1 MADGNIGSLWLSLG
15 IRDAVSK
22 ELNRIADGMTGVD
35 AKTKKAQESLRK
47 LAEENPAGKNV
58 AFLDKLKKAVGDST
72 KEAKELQA
80 VFEAI
85 RNIRGGFGTLTGGFG
100 KKELLEYE
108 FILRKIHSSLGK
120 ISFGGLSGTGEGI
133 YAKIEAVKSA
143 MNGLRKINA
152 EINRLHETAPRLSP
166 KEKAEYHQT
175 LSPLFDI
182 RSAGENYLRSGVLS
196 KAYAWANSL
205 DEQISKISSSYEKF
219 LSSEKGVVE
228 SLKKEEEQSKK
239 TTDATNEQTNALKKQ
254 EEQLKA
260 TSAAQREKSAAESKA
275 AVAPKGHPF
284 VADKGLE
291 KMLNNATRTTEKV
304 EEQKKSLSGLSEAAS
319 KASRDVNEV
328 LNKIVGGNAAGMSLD
343 ELAKKTA
350 RYSQELLELEA
361 KLKHLKS
368 NAEAN
373 PGKKGPDY
381 SEVKSLEAKIK
392 NAQIYL
398 DLIQQIRLKKDDL
411 NATGAKQPNVNTKEL
426 ERGKALLDEF
436 YGTLRKIVSENG
448 VDGLMVLGNMPKAL
462 SGTMREIRSLLSSFS
477 KENPLS
483 VFANGADRAWTAIS
497 NLETKMRDLQR
508 LMEEGKKMGYKTD
521 MLPENFYELKR
532 RLQELYRLFGDN
544 SHRLTDKAYMDNL
557 FSDVAK
563 TMRIAANAE
572 HEYGK
577 EKGKTIAANK
587 EAEAAENRNVAIV
600 EAAVQRRIKARQR
613 EAQKAAEAEK
623 EANRYAAESV
633 NRAIA
638 AKREQRRQEERDN
651 KQRLSEIKAAEAR
664 YDSLGNKVRALR
676 REFSRGV
683 ALGAD
688 VSKTEAEIRRLIGIM
703 RYLMT
708 LKDRLASG
716 DFNALG
722 RLGRTGSGHDT
733 TLAGRVLQDQRAI
746 NAAQEKTNRE
756 KEKSIERAAAEE
768 YNRQKRQKDAAK
780 KAQDEELKN
789 MSDYIKRYM
798 TLVEEKRKVAE
809 KAGISPFFKNDNGLK
824 NIKAEIDTLLERLGR
839 VREDITLYQH
849 AIGTGTK
856 EGISF
861 GQQGLK
867 EANTEAEKLMRS
879 ITNLQNVYDTLRV
892 SQVNVKD
899 LIGQTLQKQRQDDI
913 QRRMSDYYS
922 KLEKDSAQAAAK
934 ADREK
939 TAAEK
944 QRQNELRN
952 TERRYDSLGNKV
964 RQLRAEYSRGIS
976 LGSDTSKAEAEIN
989 RLITIMRLLR
999 TIQDKLYSS
1008 DKWKDNLGVL
1018 GSVGSGHDT
1027 TLASRALQDQRAINA
1042 AQEKTNREKEKSLD
1056 LERAHQQEVAKTA
1069 DKVRGDLAAAFAGAN
1084 AESGNMRSI
1093 LGDVKSLLLQGGIV
1107 YGAKQFFDSV
1117 VKTGGEIAQ
1126 QHIALRSILGDAKK
1140 ADELFEQTQQLALRS
1155 PFKFGELNRDV
1166 KQLAAFGVEADDL
1179 YDTAKRLADIASG
1192 LGVSFERLGLA
1203 YGQVKARSW
1212 LDGKELRQFAY
1223 AGLPLLARITELYNS
1238 EGKNNRNDYTE
1249 RDVKEMISKRQVSFE
1264 DVQKVLWKM
1273 TDEGGQFYNMQLVLS
1288 ETLLGRWNKLIDA
1301 WEIMLS
1307 KFADGK
1313 NVVGGVFMFFIDRAT
1328 DLVLAMDKLTPA
1340 MLSFM
1345 SVFALKKLTGFASLN
1360 PLEKNLGDKT
1370 TLQLRSY
1377 AIEQQQLVLEGKI
1390 TQQIATQNV
1399 QKRAY
1404 MLADVTSR
1412 SAAMNRLA
1420 LEGKMSVVQM
1430 QKAVKEGLVS
1440 KELIRQ
1446 LAIMGQITARQEQI
1460 ILNGG
1465 RTAAVMNMAG
1475 TKLKSVFNLIGGW
1488 WGLAIGGI
1496 VQIASS
1502 IYGELSAIEEKTK
1515 SLQDP
1520 NSDWMKG
1527 YYDVLDAKK
1536 ASNDA
1541 ELRKQIEQMKK
1552 VLESS
1557 NAYTKTIDEQIKK
1570 AKDLNEQ
1577 YEILRKGVE
1586 GAKNM
1591 ASGDAEVI
1599 ANAIGATGG
1608 WTGAGNPFND
1618 SLEKNLQDMKESSD
1632 AYQRQL
1638 SALDSRT
1645 RAKMESVANSLLKP
1659 ADASKTLE
1667 EKIRILSE
1675 EGGRKW
1681 GTFQARMTKWNK
1693 SIAFSIHSIGKK
1705 AGDVTSDINQIAE
1718 DDVPRIIKSMQKDF
1732 GLYGKDFK
1740 RWCKENPARFKN
1752 MLLQIMSEADWLVP
1766 QIRKKLEELTDFKFD
1781 LGKKPNQVTGK
1792 TSMQQRVYENLGLD
1806 QRKYN
1811 LVSSFIEEGSW
1822 YKTKNN
1828 AQTALQDLFNEVRS
1842 RERGGATKA
1851 EIAKARKDYNDM
1863 WNAVAQGLG
1872 YRFIPDDKKSN
1883 KDPKNKVDNE
1893 DKELKAWEERLN
1905 AFKSAR
1911 QMYQKYKGLP
1921 NWGAKKAD
1929 DMVRGL
1935 FPEVGD
1941 LSFDKYLESLEK
1953 LEGALKPTTTERKK
1967 AITALHRE
1975 KSEWKY
1981 SEMLKPEADRLAA
1994 DFAEIL
2000 ERGIRQADLHKAL
2013 MEKTGDED
2021 FASLAFRDGMMWDDQ
2036 TRGMAQ
2042 MFEEM
2047 TGRKIDGLLD
2057 ATDAT
2062 AKKAL
2067 EDNTDA
2073 YNLWKKITDLVR
2085 NNYTGYL
2092 EKAADAI
2099 KETATWEEK
2108 LLAVDAKWAEPIK
2121 QADRR
2126 GDTSTAERFRQMRDK
2141 EKGQVMDAQFKQS
2154 QDYLNFFGAITEM
2167 GEVKARE
2174 VAADI
2179 RQHLN
2184 TALRDGSIDAREYAK
2199 QIQQID
2205 EQLRKLSERR
2215 KGFFNGGITGIAERK
2230 TEEGNA
2236 KISMGA
2242 TSVAAGEEKIRE
2254 GRIKGDIAL
2263 VAEGLKLKMTGE
2275 DLIRTGKGMVKE
2287 GMTLKKRFENI
2298 GSALSEIA
2306 NIANGISDAFGQFKD
2321 MADALGIDT
2330 ESDGWQ
2336 DAQAVMSSL
2345 TSITGGVSK
2354 TFNAVKSGDIG
2365 GAVSGVASIITGP
2378 ITAFAKAH
2386 DAKKERQIK
2395 LAERELK
2402 ALENMQTTIKN
2413 AIEDSLGGIYN
2424 YRMDAKTTEK
2434 MNKIASSY
2442 EMGEKSIAMRIFG
2455 FNPSEYSKDTYEAA
2469 QKSLADPTN
2478 AYQAELTGL
2487 MAQRDQL
2494 QRQRANEDAKKKTD
2508 KDKLADY
2515 DQQIEE
2521 MERSIKNAAK
2531 NFLKD
2536 LYGVDMKSW
2545 ASQLTDAVVSAWEKG
2560 EDAID
2565 AYKKKAKEMVKD
2577 LTKNIISQK
2586 IMEQALQKP
2595 LDFLTQQIAEK
2606 GRLDEYDVTQL
2617 ASDLYS
2623 AGENS
2628 VANITAVLEELKRRG
2643 WDFSE
2648 SGSSSTTNT
2657 IKGVTEE
2664 TADLLAAYLNAIRL
2678 DVSVN
2683 RENIKAIA
2691 TNVSLLPA
2699 MSEIQKSQLAAMNQ
2713 LVTLAQVRNDR
2724 IDEIVTWTRKVSNG
2738 SSKIYVK

>member
-1 MADGNIGSLWLSLG
+1 MADGNIGSLWLSFG
-15 IRDAVSK
+15 IRDEMSKAIEKITKGMRGVDEATQKAKREGESLVKALEGINGNNFARVFREANAYIAKNSK
-22 ELNRIADGMTGVD
+22 EISGIA
-35 AKTKKAQESLRK
+35 KIL
-47 LAEENPAGKNV
+47 KN
-58 AFLDKLKKAVGDST
+58 LGDSNAFT
-72 KEAKELQA
+72 
-80 VFEAI
+80 
-85 RNIRGGFGTLTGGFG
+85 GTL
-100 KKELLEYE
+100 
-108 FILRKIHSSLGK
+108 
-120 ISFGGLSGTGEGI
+120 
-133 YAKIEAVKSA
+133 
-143 MNGLRKINA
+143 
-152 EINRLHETAPRLSP
+152 
-166 KEKAEYHQT
+166 
-175 LSPLFDI
+175 
-182 RSAGENYLRSGVLS
+182 
-196 KAYAWANSL
+196 
-205 DEQISKISSSYEKF
+205 
-219 LSSEKGVVE
+219 
-228 SLKKEEEQSKK
+228 
-239 TTDATNEQTNALKKQ
+239 
-254 EEQLKA
+254 LKA
-260 TSAAQREKSAAESKA
+260 
-275 AVAPKGHPF
+275 
-284 VADKGLE
+284 KGLE
-291 KMLNNATRTTEKV
+291 ETAAALRKANAELAVLAKTEGKEADVSQWRTKISNALDYIKLLQDIIGQEKKLDNTKALNPNVDTKSLDNA
-304 EEQKKSLSGLSEAAS
+304 KKSLEGFRAEMTRLLQSGGVDDSNVLGSFKKLLDVAKKDVQDIVATFKKDNPLSLFSGGAAKVETDLARVTEKLARLRDLMAEGTRKGFMTYMLGGSFTELDKIMARLNAAKLNPTMLTDASQMRNLISDVLVEMTKATVAESAYRRERGKTVEVERAVNQEISNEHKAAQQERERDLQALSDYTKRYMELQEAKRKADERAAKDAKDKARRQSEAEQRRMASDTAKMSRLYASMGLGIGKGERVGMRGLELGVNTAALDKALSEAAKFKKTIENTVVS
-319 KASRDVNEV
+319 MMGKGDRPAYEWYAAQVNRLKEN
-328 LNKIVGGNAAGMSLD
+328 LTNATAAQKELNAAQEKANRKAESD
-343 ELAKKTA
+343 DAKRRADEKRREAQAVRELAQAEKQRQNQLEVTRSRIQSIERALHNLQEKRFTA
-350 RYSQELLELEA
+350 KMLGIDTSEA
-361 KLKHLKS
+361 NAKIEHLKT
-368 NAEAN
+368 
-373 PGKKGPDY
+373 
-381 SEVKSLEAKIK
+381 
-392 NAQIYL
+392 Q
-398 DLIQQIRLKKDDL
+398 LI
-411 NATGAKQPNVNTKEL
+411 G
-426 ERGKALLDEF
+426 
-436 YGTLRKIVSENG
+436 LRNIQL
-448 VDGLMVLGNMPKAL
+448 GLSMGDTSFLGRVGNLGNGREVQAANQL
-462 SGTMREIRSLLSSFS
+462 SGTYS
-477 KENPLS
+477 
-483 VFANGADRAWTAIS
+483 
-497 NLETKMRDLQR
+497 
-508 LMEEGKKMGYKTD
+508 
-521 MLPENFYELKR
+521 
-532 RLQELYRLFGDN
+532 
-544 SHRLTDKAYMDNL
+544 
-557 FSDVAK
+557 
-563 TMRIAANAE
+563 
-572 HEYGK
+572 
-577 EKGKTIAANK
+577 
-587 EAEAAENRNVAIV
+587 
-600 EAAVQRRIKARQR
+600 
-613 EAQKAAEAEK
+613 
-623 EANRYAAESV
+623 
-633 NRAIA
+633 
-638 AKREQRRQEERDN
+638 
-651 KQRLSEIKAAEAR
+651 
-664 YDSLGNKVRALR
+664 
-676 REFSRGV
+676 
-683 ALGAD
+683 
-688 VSKTEAEIRRLIGIM
+688 RLIGE
-703 RYLMT
+703 
-708 LKDRLASG
+708 
-716 DFNALG
+716 
-722 RLGRTGSGHDT
+722 
-733 TLAGRVLQDQRAI
+733 V
-746 NAAQEKTNRE
+746 EKTNRE
-756 KEKSIERAAAEE
+756 KEKSIE
-768 YNRQKRQKDAAK
+768 
-780 KAQDEELKN
+780 
-789 MSDYIKRYM
+789 
-798 TLVEEKRKVAE
+798 
-809 KAGISPFFKNDNGLK
+809 
-824 NIKAEIDTLLERLGR
+824 
-839 VREDITLYQH
+839 
-849 AIGTGTK
+849 
-856 EGISF
+856 
-861 GQQGLK
+861 
-867 EANTEAEKLMRS
+867 
-879 ITNLQNVYDTLRV
+879 
-892 SQVNVKD
+892 
-899 LIGQTLQKQRQDDI
+899 
-913 QRRMSDYYS
+913 
-922 KLEKDSAQAAAK
+922 
-934 ADREK
+934 
-939 TAAEK
+939 
-944 QRQNELRN
+944 
-952 TERRYDSLGNKV
+952 
-964 RQLRAEYSRGIS
+964 
-976 LGSDTSKAEAEIN
+976 
-989 RLITIMRLLR
+989 
-999 TIQDKLYSS
+999 
-1008 DKWKDNLGVL
+1008 
-1018 GSVGSGHDT
+1018 
-1027 TLASRALQDQRAINA
+1027 
-1042 AQEKTNREKEKSLD
+1042 
-1056 LERAHQQEVAKTA
+1056 LERAHQQEVARTA
-1069 DKVRGDLAAAFAGAN
+1069 AKVRGDLAAAFAGAN
-1084 AESGNMRSI
+1084 AEAGNMRGV
-1093 LGDVKSLLLQGGIV
+1093 LDDVKSLFLQGGIV
-1107 YGAKQFFDSV
+1107 YGAKQFFDSL

-1126 QHIALRSILGDAKK
+1126 QHIALRSILGDAAK

-1179 YDTAKRLADIASG
+1179 YNTAKRLADIASG

-1238 EGKNNRNDYTE
+1238 EGKNNRKDYTE

-1370 TLQLRSY
+1370 RLQLRSY
-1377 AIEQQQLVLEGKI
+1377 AIEQQHLVLEGKI

-1404 MLADVTSR
+1404 MLSDASSR
-1412 SAAMNRLA
+1412 SAAMSRLA
-1420 LEGKMSVVQM
+1420 LEGKMSVIQM

-1440 KELIRQ
+1440 KELVRQ

-1465 RTAAVMNMAG
+1465 RTAAVMNMTG
-1475 TKLKSVFNLIGGW
+1475 TKLKSGFSSVFNLIGGW

-1599 ANAIGATGG
+1599 ANALGATGG

-1693 SIAFSIHSIGKK
+1693 SIAFSIYRIGKR

-1781 LGKKPNQVTGK
+1781 SGKKPNQVTGK

-1806 QRKYN
+1806 QRKYD

-1828 AQTALQDLFNEVRS
+1828 AQTALQDLANEVRS

-1863 WNAVAQGLG
+1863 WNAVAQGFG
-1872 YRFIPDDKKSN
+1872 YRFIPEDKKSN
-1883 KDPKNKVDNE
+1883 KVPKGKVDNE
-1893 DKELKAWEERLN
+1893 DKVLKAWEERLN

-1953 LEGALKPTTTERKK
+1953 LEKALKPTTTERKK
-1967 AITALHRE
+1967 AITSLHRE
-1975 KSEWKY
+1975 RSEWKY

-2013 MEKTGDED
+2013 MEKTGDEN

-2108 LLAVDAKWAEPIK
+2108 LIAVDAKWDERIK

-2167 GEVKARE
+2167 GEMKARE
-2174 VAADI
+2174 VASEI
-2179 RQHLN
+2179 RQYLN

-2215 KGFFNGGITGIAERK
+2215 KGFFNGGIVGIAERK

-2254 GRIKGDIAL
+2254 GRIKGDIGL

-2275 DLIRTGKGMVKE
+2275 DLIRTGKKLVGE

-2298 GSALSEIA
+2298 GSALGEIA
-2306 NIANGISDAFGQFKD
+2306 NIANGISDAFNQVKD

-2345 TSITGGVSK
+2345 GSITGGISK

-2402 ALENMQTTIKN
+2402 ALENMQATIKN

-2424 YRMDAKTTEK
+2424 YRMDAKTTAK
-2434 MNKIASSY
+2434 MNRIVGDY
-2442 EMGEKSIAMRIFG
+2442 ETGEKIKNMRIYG
-2455 FNPSEYSKDTYEAA
+2455 IGTNPSAYSKETYEAA

-2531 NFLKD
+2531 NFLKE

-2595 LDFLTQQIAEK
+2595 LDFLTQQIEKK

-2699 MSEIQKSQLAAMNQ
+2699 MSEIQKRQLAAMNQ

>member
-72 KEAKELQA
+72 KEAKELQT

-152 EINRLHETAPRLSP
+152 EINRLHETAPRSSP

-182 RSAGENYLRSGVLS
+182 RSAGENYLRSGDLS

-275 AVAPKGHPF
+275 AVAPKGPS
-284 VADKGLE
+284 
-291 KMLNNATRTTEKV
+291 RYKV
-304 EEQKKSLSGLSEAAS
+304 E
-319 KASRDVNEV
+319 V
-328 LNKIVGGNAAGMSLD
+328 D
-343 ELAKKTA
+343 E
-350 RYSQELLELEA
+350 
-361 KLKHLKS
+361 
-368 NAEAN
+368 
-373 PGKKGPDY
+373 
-381 SEVKSLEAKIK
+381 I
-392 NAQIYL
+392 
-398 DLIQQIRLKKDDL
+398 L
-411 NATGAKQPNVNTKEL
+411 NAF
-426 ERGKALLDEF
+426 RGKASAVLGVKEDGGRKYVDILNEANVAIEKIKEARAAAREAALGNKGVYDPKEF
-436 YGTLRKIVSENG
+436 SNIFPHLRKALDYLSLLQRIDIAQRKIGEIKSSNPNVDTRKIKEATRLVENFREKLL
-448 VDGLMVLGNMPKAL
+448 GLEIDKKTGADASHVLGMYGKTWAMTLKDVDSIIGRLQKP
-462 SGTMREIRSLLSSFS
+462 
-477 KENPLS
+477 NPLS
-483 VFANGADRAWTAIS
+483 DLDNNFSKLDARIDSVREKLAKLRDLMNEGAQKGYNTSMFGERISGLGGIVARMEAAMSNKNGELSDVDKMKQLFSDISVEVNKASTAMQAYGREKAKAVATDR
-497 NLETKMRDLQR
+497 NLETMDAR
-508 LMEEGKKMGYKTD
+508 Y
-521 MLPENFYELKR
+521 R
-532 RLQELYRLFGDN
+532 RLQELISEVSRKIRELNDSARQGIKVGADT
-544 SHRLTDKAYMDNL
+544 SRAESAISKLTEMRDKFNNADIGSKNA
-557 FSDVAK
+557 VAELVSEYK
-563 TMRIAANAE
+563 ILKNEIGNAKSE
-572 HEYGK
+572 QDK
-577 EKGKTIAANK
+577 LNNAITRANK
-587 EAEAAENRNVAIV
+587 KQDRKN
-600 EAAVQRRIKARQR
+600 
-613 EAQKAAEAEK
+613 EK
-623 EANRYAAESV
+623 Q
-633 NRAIA
+633 IL
-638 AKREQRRQEERDN
+638 RDN

-722 RLGRTGSGHDT
+722 RLGNTGSGHDT

-756 KEKSIERAAAEE
+756 KEKSIE
-768 YNRQKRQKDAAK
+768 
-780 KAQDEELKN
+780 
-789 MSDYIKRYM
+789 
-798 TLVEEKRKVAE
+798 
-809 KAGISPFFKNDNGLK
+809 
-824 NIKAEIDTLLERLGR
+824 
-839 VREDITLYQH
+839 
-849 AIGTGTK
+849 
-856 EGISF
+856 
-861 GQQGLK
+861 
-867 EANTEAEKLMRS
+867 
-879 ITNLQNVYDTLRV
+879 
-892 SQVNVKD
+892 
-899 LIGQTLQKQRQDDI
+899 
-913 QRRMSDYYS
+913 
-922 KLEKDSAQAAAK
+922 
-934 ADREK
+934 
-939 TAAEK
+939 
-944 QRQNELRN
+944 
-952 TERRYDSLGNKV
+952 
-964 RQLRAEYSRGIS
+964 
-976 LGSDTSKAEAEIN
+976 
-989 RLITIMRLLR
+989 
-999 TIQDKLYSS
+999 
-1008 DKWKDNLGVL
+1008 
-1018 GSVGSGHDT
+1018 
-1027 TLASRALQDQRAINA
+1027 
-1042 AQEKTNREKEKSLD
+1042 
-1056 LERAHQQEVAKTA
+1056 LERAHQQEVARTA
-1069 DKVRGDLAAAFAGAN
+1069 ANVRGDLAKAFEQAKN
-1084 AESGNMRSI
+1084 HS
-1093 LGDVKSLLLQGGIV
+1093 LGMNSTLQDLKSLFLQGGLV
-1107 YGAKQFFDSV
+1107 YGAQQFAMSIIQA
-1117 VKTGGEIAQ
+1117 GGEIEK
-1126 QHIALRSILGDAKK
+1126 QHIALQSIIGDVQNANV
-1140 ADELFEQTQQLALRS
+1140 LFNQTKELALNS
-1155 PFKFGELNRDV
+1155 PFTFSELNKDV
-1166 KQLAAFGVEADDL
+1166 KQLAAYGVEYDEL
-1179 YDTAKRLADIASG
+1179 YDTTKRLADMASG
-1192 LGVSFERLGLA
+1192 LGVSFERIALA
-1203 YGQVKARSW
+1203 FGQVRSRGW
-1212 LDGKELRQFAY
+1212 LDGKELRQISY
-1223 AGLPLLARITELYNS
+1223 AGIPILQKLSEYYTKKEGQKVSTSEVKSRIS
-1238 EGKNNRNDYTE
+1238 NRGVD
-1249 RDVKEMISKRQVSFE
+1249 FE
-1264 DVQKVLWKM
+1264 DVKNVFWEM
-1273 TDEGGQFYNMQLVLS
+1273 TDAGGQFYNMQQVLS
-1288 ETLLGRWNKLIDA
+1288 ETLLGRYNKLKDA

-1307 KFADGK
+1307 E
-1313 NVVGGVFMFFIDRAT
+1313 
-1328 DLVLAMDKLTPA
+1328 
-1340 MLSFM
+1340 
-1345 SVFALKKLTGFASLN
+1345 FASGNNLVGSFFKTALDGATALVQALHTLALPVGAVVAGYAMRRALMGN
-1360 PLEKNLGDKT
+1360 TASSLLSTKGGLAKSAMEK
-1370 TLQLRSY
+1370 QLRGENLTQ
-1377 AIEQQQLVLEGKI
+1377 IERNILSTKNKITGADLRSLMMSKQLNQSELARLRIAGKI
-1390 TQQIATQNV
+1390 TQQQYLTYSALLKQQTGMNTFGMRTRSLLVQLRMMMAGMMANPMGAMRNMWGSFTTSALASFRVIGMGAKALGASLWSAIGGLPGLIISGVTFGISYLISKSQELKQDMQQTMDEMKDRIKQIDDFMRDNNVGKIVRGDNEKEIDNAIESYKDKIREIAPESANAFEMKAAEIESHKERLKYLEEQLKLLKEANKVAQEKSENTDLYEDLRDKTESAVKAAETLVKRSSIFGKGGVDEAEMGLYEDAEKEFDKFIGQLAARYKKEFPNIVNSTQE
-1399 QKRAY
+1399 QQAMQT
-1404 MLADVTSR
+1404 MLKNFLALKGASEEATMQIR
-1412 SAAMNRLA
+1412 SALNRALGLEDKDMEQAFASKLINMVDSAFPEIADRIRGHKELDAESKRKVENLMRGAVSELSIAYPKWETELQRLLANSSFEAKIQLVYDTGMIDNFDPFTGRIYNNVLGSNITQWKENGEKFQVLKPLLKGVNDMYTARNNVDAELDKLVNMLTAEDDAKKNDRGDEATRLA
-1420 LEGKMSVVQM
+1420 LKKKYEDL
-1430 QKAVKEGLVS
+1430 KE
-1440 KELIRQ
+1440 
-1446 LAIMGQITARQEQI
+1446 
-1460 ILNGG
+1460 
-1465 RTAAVMNMAG
+1465 AAY
-1475 TKLKSVFNLIGGW
+1475 L
-1488 WGLAIGGI
+1488 
-1496 VQIASS
+1496 
-1502 IYGELSAIEEKTK
+1502 
-1515 SLQDP
+1515 
-1520 NSDWMKG
+1520 
-1527 YYDVLDAKK
+1527 
-1536 ASNDA
+1536 
-1541 ELRKQIEQMKK
+1541 
-1552 VLESS
+1552 
-1557 NAYTKTIDEQIKK
+1557 
-1570 AKDLNEQ
+1570 
-1577 YEILRKGVE
+1577 
-1586 GAKNM
+1586 
-1591 ASGDAEVI
+1591 
-1599 ANAIGATGG
+1599 
-1608 WTGAGNPFND
+1608 
-1618 SLEKNLQDMKESSD
+1618 
-1632 AYQRQL
+1632 
-1638 SALDSRT
+1638 
-1645 RAKMESVANSLLKP
+1645 
-1659 ADASKTLE
+1659 
-1667 EKIRILSE
+1667 
-1675 EGGRKW
+1675 
-1681 GTFQARMTKWNK
+1681 
-1693 SIAFSIHSIGKK
+1693 
-1705 AGDVTSDINQIAE
+1705 
-1718 DDVPRIIKSMQKDF
+1718 
-1732 GLYGKDFK
+1732 
-1740 RWCKENPARFKN
+1740 
-1752 MLLQIMSEADWLVP
+1752 
-1766 QIRKKLEELTDFKFD
+1766 
-1781 LGKKPNQVTGK
+1781 
-1792 TSMQQRVYENLGLD
+1792 
-1806 QRKYN
+1806 
-1811 LVSSFIEEGSW
+1811 
-1822 YKTKNN
+1822 
-1828 AQTALQDLFNEVRS
+1828 
-1842 RERGGATKA
+1842 
-1851 EIAKARKDYNDM
+1851 
-1863 WNAVAQGLG
+1863 GLG
-1872 YRFIPDDKKSN
+1872 YVYVPKYKKSN
-1883 KDPKNKVDNE
+1883 KVPKGKGNNE

-1953 LEGALKPTTTERKK
+1953 LEGALKATTPERKK

-1975 KSEWKY
+1975 RSEWKY

-2013 MEKTGDED
+2013 MEKTGDEN

-2108 LLAVDAKWAEPIK
+2108 LIAVDAKWDERIK

-2174 VAADI
+2174 VAAEI
-2179 RQHLN
+2179 RQYLN

-2215 KGFFNGGITGIAERK
+2215 KGFFNGGVVGIAERK

-2254 GRIKGDIAL
+2254 GRTKGDIGL

-2275 DLIRTGKGMVKE
+2275 DLIRTGKQLVGE

-2298 GSALSEIA
+2298 GSALGEIA
-2306 NIANGISDAFGQFKD
+2306 NIANGISDAFNQVKD
-2321 MADALGIDT
+2321 MADALGIDTESDGGQGALGIDT

-2345 TSITGGVSK
+2345 GSITGGISK

-2378 ITAFAKAH
+2378 INAFAKAH

-2424 YRMDAKTTEK
+2424 YRMDAKTTAK
-2434 MNKIASSY
+2434 MNKIVSSY
-2442 EMGEKSIAMRIFG
+2442 ENGEKSNIMRIAG
-2455 FNPSEYSKDTYEAA
+2455 INPSAYSKETYEAA
-2469 QKSLADPTN
+2469 QKSLADPTS

-2531 NFLKD
+2531 NFLKE
-2536 LYGVDMKSW
+2536 LYGVDIKSW

-2565 AYKKKAKEMVKD
+2565 AYKEKAKEMVKD

-2595 LDFLTQQIAEK
+2595 LDFLTQQIEKK

-2657 IKGVTEE
+2657 INGVTEE

-2724 IDEIVTWTRKVSNG
+2724 IDEIVAWTRKVSNG

>member
-1 MADGNIGSLWLSLG
+1 MADGNIGSLWLGLG
-15 IRDAVSK
+15 IRDEMSKAIEKITKGMRGVDEATQKAKREGESLVRALEGVNGNNFARVFREANAYIAKNSK
-22 ELNRIADGMTGVD
+22 EISGIA
-35 AKTKKAQESLRK
+35 KIL
-47 LAEENPAGKNV
+47 KN
-58 AFLDKLKKAVGDST
+58 LGDSNAFT
-72 KEAKELQA
+72 
-80 VFEAI
+80 
-85 RNIRGGFGTLTGGFG
+85 GTL
-100 KKELLEYE
+100 
-108 FILRKIHSSLGK
+108 
-120 ISFGGLSGTGEGI
+120 
-133 YAKIEAVKSA
+133 
-143 MNGLRKINA
+143 
-152 EINRLHETAPRLSP
+152 
-166 KEKAEYHQT
+166 
-175 LSPLFDI
+175 
-182 RSAGENYLRSGVLS
+182 
-196 KAYAWANSL
+196 
-205 DEQISKISSSYEKF
+205 
-219 LSSEKGVVE
+219 
-228 SLKKEEEQSKK
+228 
-239 TTDATNEQTNALKKQ
+239 
-254 EEQLKA
+254 LKA
-260 TSAAQREKSAAESKA
+260 
-275 AVAPKGHPF
+275 
-284 VADKGLE
+284 KGLE
-291 KMLNNATRTTEKV
+291 ETAAALRKANAELATLAKTEGKEADVSQWRTKISNALDYIKLLQDVIGQEKKLDNTKALNPNVDTKSLDNA
-304 EEQKKSLSGLSEAAS
+304 KKSLEGFRAEMTRLLQSGGVDDSNVLGSFKKLLDVAKKDVQDIVATFKKDNPLSLFSGGAAKVETDLARVTEKLARLRDLMAEGTRKGFMTDMLGGSITELDKIMARLNAAKLNPTMLTDASQMRNLISDVLVEMTKATVAESAYRRERGKAVEVERAVNQEISNEHKAAQQERERDLQALSDYTKRYMELQEAKRKADEKAAKDAKDKARRQSEAEQRRIASDTAKMSRLYASMGLGIGKGERVGMRGLELGVNTAALDKALSEAAKFKKTIENTVVS
-319 KASRDVNEV
+319 MMGKGDRPAYEWYAAQVNRLKENLTNATV
-328 LNKIVGGNAAGMSLD
+328 AQKELNAAQEKANREAARD
-343 ELAKKTA
+343 DARRRAEEKRKEAQAARELAQAEKQRQNQLEVTRARIQSVERALHNLQEKRFTA
-350 RYSQELLELEA
+350 KMLGIDTSEA
-361 KLKHLKS
+361 NAKIEHLKT
-368 NAEAN
+368 
-373 PGKKGPDY
+373 
-381 SEVKSLEAKIK
+381 
-392 NAQIYL
+392 Q
-398 DLIQQIRLKKDDL
+398 LI
-411 NATGAKQPNVNTKEL
+411 G
-426 ERGKALLDEF
+426 
-436 YGTLRKIVSENG
+436 LRNIQL
-448 VDGLMVLGNMPKAL
+448 GLSMGDTSFLGRVGNLGNGREVQAANQL
-462 SGTMREIRSLLSSFS
+462 SGTYS
-477 KENPLS
+477 
-483 VFANGADRAWTAIS
+483 
-497 NLETKMRDLQR
+497 
-508 LMEEGKKMGYKTD
+508 
-521 MLPENFYELKR
+521 
-532 RLQELYRLFGDN
+532 
-544 SHRLTDKAYMDNL
+544 
-557 FSDVAK
+557 
-563 TMRIAANAE
+563 
-572 HEYGK
+572 
-577 EKGKTIAANK
+577 
-587 EAEAAENRNVAIV
+587 
-600 EAAVQRRIKARQR
+600 
-613 EAQKAAEAEK
+613 
-623 EANRYAAESV
+623 
-633 NRAIA
+633 
-638 AKREQRRQEERDN
+638 
-651 KQRLSEIKAAEAR
+651 
-664 YDSLGNKVRALR
+664 
-676 REFSRGV
+676 
-683 ALGAD
+683 
-688 VSKTEAEIRRLIGIM
+688 RLIGE
-703 RYLMT
+703 
-708 LKDRLASG
+708 
-716 DFNALG
+716 
-722 RLGRTGSGHDT
+722 
-733 TLAGRVLQDQRAI
+733 V
-746 NAAQEKTNRE
+746 EKTNRE
-756 KEKSIERAAAEE
+756 KEKSIE
-768 YNRQKRQKDAAK
+768 
-780 KAQDEELKN
+780 
-789 MSDYIKRYM
+789 
-798 TLVEEKRKVAE
+798 
-809 KAGISPFFKNDNGLK
+809 
-824 NIKAEIDTLLERLGR
+824 
-839 VREDITLYQH
+839 
-849 AIGTGTK
+849 
-856 EGISF
+856 
-861 GQQGLK
+861 
-867 EANTEAEKLMRS
+867 
-879 ITNLQNVYDTLRV
+879 
-892 SQVNVKD
+892 
-899 LIGQTLQKQRQDDI
+899 
-913 QRRMSDYYS
+913 
-922 KLEKDSAQAAAK
+922 
-934 ADREK
+934 
-939 TAAEK
+939 
-944 QRQNELRN
+944 
-952 TERRYDSLGNKV
+952 
-964 RQLRAEYSRGIS
+964 
-976 LGSDTSKAEAEIN
+976 
-989 RLITIMRLLR
+989 
-999 TIQDKLYSS
+999 
-1008 DKWKDNLGVL
+1008 
-1018 GSVGSGHDT
+1018 
-1027 TLASRALQDQRAINA
+1027 
-1042 AQEKTNREKEKSLD
+1042 
-1056 LERAHQQEVAKTA
+1056 LERAHQQEVARTA
-1069 DKVRGDLAAAFAGAN
+1069 AKVRGDLAAAFAGAN
-1084 AESGNMRSI
+1084 AEAGNMRGV
-1093 LGDVKSLLLQGGIV
+1093 LDDVKSLLLQGGIV

-1126 QHIALRSILGDAKK
+1126 QHIALRSILGDAAK

-1179 YDTAKRLADIASG
+1179 YNTAKRLADIASG

-1238 EGKNNRNDYTE
+1238 EGKNNRKDYTE

-1313 NVVGGVFMFFIDRAT
+1313 NVVGGVFMFFIDRVT

-1370 TLQLRSY
+1370 RLQLRSY

-1404 MLADVTSR
+1404 MLADASSR
-1412 SAAMNRLA
+1412 SAAMSRLA
-1420 LEGKMSVVQM
+1420 LEGKMSVIQM

-1440 KELIRQ
+1440 KELVRQ

-1475 TKLKSVFNLIGGW
+1475 TKLKSGFSSVFNLIGGW

-1586 GAKNM
+1586 GAKDM

-1599 ANAIGATGG
+1599 ANALGATGG

-1681 GTFQARMTKWNK
+1681 GTFQARVTKWNK
-1693 SIAFSIHSIGKK
+1693 SIGFSIYRIGKR

-1752 MLLQIMSEADWLVP
+1752 MLLQIMSEADWLIP

-1781 LGKKPNQVTGK
+1781 SGKKPNQVTGK

-1806 QRKYN
+1806 QRKYD

-1828 AQTALQDLFNEVRS
+1828 AQTALQDLANEVRS

-1863 WNAVAQGLG
+1863 WNAVAQGFG
-1872 YRFIPDDKKSN
+1872 YRFIPEDKKSN
-1883 KDPKNKVDNE
+1883 KVPKGKGDKE

-1953 LEGALKPTTTERKK
+1953 LEKALKPTTPERKK
-1967 AITALHRE
+1967 AITSLHRE
-1975 KSEWKY
+1975 RSEWKY

-2013 MEKTGDED
+2013 MEKTGDEN

-2108 LLAVDAKWAEPIK
+2108 LIAVDAKWDERIK

-2167 GEVKARE
+2167 GEMKARE
-2174 VAADI
+2174 VAAEI

-2215 KGFFNGGITGIAERK
+2215 KGFFNGGIVGIAERK

-2242 TSVAAGEEKIRE
+2242 TSVAAGEEKIHE
-2254 GRIKGDIAL
+2254 GRIKGDIGL

-2275 DLIRTGKGMVKE
+2275 DLIRTGKKLVEE

-2298 GSALSEIA
+2298 GSALGEIA
-2306 NIANGISDAFGQFKD
+2306 NIANGISDAFNQVKD

-2336 DAQAVMSSL
+2336 DAQAAMSSL
-2345 TSITGGVSK
+2345 TSITGGISK
-2354 TFNAVKSGDIG
+2354 TFKAVTSGDIG

-2424 YRMDAKTTEK
+2424 YRMDAKTTAK
-2434 MNKIASSY
+2434 MNRIVGDY
-2442 EMGEKSIAMRIFG
+2442 ETGEKIKNMRIYG
-2455 FNPSEYSKDTYEAA
+2455 IGTNPSAYSKDTYEAA

-2531 NFLKD
+2531 NFLKE

-2595 LDFLTQQIAEK
+2595 LDFLTQQIEKK

-2648 SGSSSTTNT
+2648 SGSSSATNT

>member
-15 IRDAVSK
+15 IRDEMSKAIEKITKGMRGVDEATQKAKREGESLVKALEGINGNNFARVFREANAYIAKNSK
-22 ELNRIADGMTGVD
+22 EISGIA
-35 AKTKKAQESLRK
+35 KIL
-47 LAEENPAGKNV
+47 KN
-58 AFLDKLKKAVGDST
+58 LGDSNAFT
-72 KEAKELQA
+72 
-80 VFEAI
+80 
-85 RNIRGGFGTLTGGFG
+85 GTL
-100 KKELLEYE
+100 
-108 FILRKIHSSLGK
+108 
-120 ISFGGLSGTGEGI
+120 
-133 YAKIEAVKSA
+133 
-143 MNGLRKINA
+143 
-152 EINRLHETAPRLSP
+152 
-166 KEKAEYHQT
+166 
-175 LSPLFDI
+175 
-182 RSAGENYLRSGVLS
+182 
-196 KAYAWANSL
+196 
-205 DEQISKISSSYEKF
+205 
-219 LSSEKGVVE
+219 
-228 SLKKEEEQSKK
+228 
-239 TTDATNEQTNALKKQ
+239 
-254 EEQLKA
+254 LKA
-260 TSAAQREKSAAESKA
+260 
-275 AVAPKGHPF
+275 
-284 VADKGLE
+284 KGLE
-291 KMLNNATRTTEKV
+291 ETAAALRKANAELATLAKTEGKEADVSQWRTKISNALDYIKLLQDVIGQEKKLDNTKALNPNVDTKSLDSA
-304 EEQKKSLSGLSEAAS
+304 KKSLEGFRAEMTRLLQSGGVDDSNVLGSFKKLLDVAKKDVQDIVATFKKDNPLSLFSGGAAKVETDLARVTEKLARLRDLMAEGTRKGFMTDMLGGSITELDKIMARLNAAKLNPTMLTDASQMRNLISDVLVEMTKATVAESAYRRERGKTVEVERAVNQEISNEHKAAQQERERDLQALSDYTKRYMELQEAKRKADEKAAKDAKDKARRQSEAEQRRIASDTAKMSRLYASMGLGIGKGERVGMRGLELGVNTAALDKALSEAAKFKKTIENTVVS
-319 KASRDVNEV
+319 MMGKGDRPAYEWYAAQVNRLKEN
-328 LNKIVGGNAAGMSLD
+328 LTNATAAQKELNAAQEKVNREAARD
-343 ELAKKTA
+343 DARRRAEEKRKEAQAARELA
-350 RYSQELLELEA
+350 Q
-361 KLKHLKS
+361 
-368 NAEAN
+368 AE
-373 PGKKGPDY
+373 
-381 SEVKSLEAKIK
+381 
-392 NAQIYL
+392 
-398 DLIQQIRLKKDDL
+398 
-411 NATGAKQPNVNTKEL
+411 
-426 ERGKALLDEF
+426 
-436 YGTLRKIVSENG
+436 
-448 VDGLMVLGNMPKAL
+448 
-462 SGTMREIRSLLSSFS
+462 
-477 KENPLS
+477 
-483 VFANGADRAWTAIS
+483 
-497 NLETKMRDLQR
+497 
-508 LMEEGKKMGYKTD
+508 
-521 MLPENFYELKR
+521 
-532 RLQELYRLFGDN
+532 
-544 SHRLTDKAYMDNL
+544 
-557 FSDVAK
+557 
-563 TMRIAANAE
+563 
-572 HEYGK
+572 
-577 EKGKTIAANK
+577 
-587 EAEAAENRNVAIV
+587 
-600 EAAVQRRIKARQR
+600 
-613 EAQKAAEAEK
+613 
-623 EANRYAAESV
+623 
-633 NRAIA
+633 
-638 AKREQRRQEERDN
+638 

-688 VSKTEAEIRRLIGIM
+688 VSKTETEIRRLIGIM

-722 RLGRTGSGHDT
+722 RLGSIGSGHDT

-756 KEKSIERAAAEE
+756 KEKSIE
-768 YNRQKRQKDAAK
+768 
-780 KAQDEELKN
+780 
-789 MSDYIKRYM
+789 
-798 TLVEEKRKVAE
+798 
-809 KAGISPFFKNDNGLK
+809 
-824 NIKAEIDTLLERLGR
+824 
-839 VREDITLYQH
+839 
-849 AIGTGTK
+849 
-856 EGISF
+856 
-861 GQQGLK
+861 
-867 EANTEAEKLMRS
+867 
-879 ITNLQNVYDTLRV
+879 
-892 SQVNVKD
+892 
-899 LIGQTLQKQRQDDI
+899 
-913 QRRMSDYYS
+913 
-922 KLEKDSAQAAAK
+922 
-934 ADREK
+934 
-939 TAAEK
+939 
-944 QRQNELRN
+944 
-952 TERRYDSLGNKV
+952 
-964 RQLRAEYSRGIS
+964 
-976 LGSDTSKAEAEIN
+976 
-989 RLITIMRLLR
+989 
-999 TIQDKLYSS
+999 
-1008 DKWKDNLGVL
+1008 
-1018 GSVGSGHDT
+1018 
-1027 TLASRALQDQRAINA
+1027 
-1042 AQEKTNREKEKSLD
+1042 
-1056 LERAHQQEVAKTA
+1056 LERAHQQEVARTA
-1069 DKVRGDLAAAFAGAN
+1069 AKVRGDLAAAFAGAN
-1084 AESGNMRSI
+1084 AEAGNMRGV
-1093 LGDVKSLLLQGGIV
+1093 LDDVKSLLLQGGIV

-1126 QHIALRSILGDAKK
+1126 QHIALRSILGDAAK

-1179 YDTAKRLADIASG
+1179 YNTAKRLADIASG

-1238 EGKNNRNDYTE
+1238 EGKNNRKDYTE

-1313 NVVGGVFMFFIDRAT
+1313 NVVGGVFMFFIDRVT

-1370 TLQLRSY
+1370 RLQLRSY

-1404 MLADVTSR
+1404 MLADASSR
-1412 SAAMNRLA
+1412 SAAMSRLA
-1420 LEGKMSVVQM
+1420 LEGKMSVIQM

-1440 KELIRQ
+1440 KELVRQ

-1475 TKLKSVFNLIGGW
+1475 TKLKSGFSSVFNLIGGW

-1599 ANAIGATGG
+1599 ANALGATGG

-1693 SIAFSIHSIGKK
+1693 SIGFSIYRIGKR

-1752 MLLQIMSEADWLVP
+1752 MLLQIMSEADWLIP

-1781 LGKKPNQVTGK
+1781 SGKKPNQVTGK

-1828 AQTALQDLFNEVRS
+1828 AQTALQDLYNEVRS

-1863 WNAVAQGLG
+1863 WNAVAQGFG

-1883 KDPKNKVDNE
+1883 KTPKGKGDKE
-1893 DKELKAWEERLN
+1893 DKELKTWEERLN

-1941 LSFDKYLESLEK
+1941 LSFDKYLESLET

-1967 AITALHRE
+1967 AITSLHRE

-2108 LLAVDAKWAEPIK
+2108 LLAVDAKWTEPIK

-2215 KGFFNGGITGIAERK
+2215 KGFFNGGIIGIAERK

-2254 GRIKGDIAL
+2254 GRIKGDIGL

-2275 DLIRTGKGMVKE
+2275 DLIRTGKKLVGE

-2298 GSALSEIA
+2298 GSALGEIA
-2306 NIANGISDAFGQFKD
+2306 NIANGISDAFNQVKD

-2434 MNKIASSY
+2434 MNKIVSSY
-2442 EMGEKSIAMRIFG
+2442 EMGEKSSTMRIFG

-2508 KDKLADY
+2508 KDKMADY

-2531 NFLKD
+2531 NFLKE

-2595 LDFLTQQIAEK
+2595 LDFLTQQIEKK

-2628 VANITAVLEELKRRG
+2628 VANITAILEELKRRG

-2648 SGSSSTTNT
+2648 SGSSSATNT

>member
-15 IRDAVSK
+15 IRDEMSKAIEKITKGMRGVDEATQKAKREGESLVKALEGINGNNFARVFREANAYIAKNSK
-22 ELNRIADGMTGVD
+22 EISGIA
-35 AKTKKAQESLRK
+35 KIL
-47 LAEENPAGKNV
+47 KN
-58 AFLDKLKKAVGDST
+58 LGDSNAFT
-72 KEAKELQA
+72 
-80 VFEAI
+80 
-85 RNIRGGFGTLTGGFG
+85 GTL
-100 KKELLEYE
+100 
-108 FILRKIHSSLGK
+108 
-120 ISFGGLSGTGEGI
+120 
-133 YAKIEAVKSA
+133 
-143 MNGLRKINA
+143 
-152 EINRLHETAPRLSP
+152 
-166 KEKAEYHQT
+166 
-175 LSPLFDI
+175 
-182 RSAGENYLRSGVLS
+182 
-196 KAYAWANSL
+196 
-205 DEQISKISSSYEKF
+205 
-219 LSSEKGVVE
+219 
-228 SLKKEEEQSKK
+228 
-239 TTDATNEQTNALKKQ
+239 
-254 EEQLKA
+254 LKA
-260 TSAAQREKSAAESKA
+260 
-275 AVAPKGHPF
+275 
-284 VADKGLE
+284 KGLE
-291 KMLNNATRTTEKV
+291 ETAAALRKANAELAVLAKTEGKEADVSQWRTKISNALDYIKLLQDVIGQEKKLDNTKALNPNVDTKSLDNA
-304 EEQKKSLSGLSEAAS
+304 KKSLEGFRAEMTRLLQSGGVDDSNVLGSFKKLLDVAKKDVQDIVATFKKDNPLSLFSGGAAKVETDLARVTEKLARLRDLMAEGTRKGFMTDMLGGSITELDKIMARLNAAKLNPTMLTDASQMRNLISDVLVEMTKATVAESAYRRERGKAVEVERAVNQEISNEHKAAQQERERDLQALSDYTKRYMELQEAKRKADEKAAKDAKDKARRQSEAEQRRIASDTAKMSRLYASMGLGIGKGERVGMRGLELGVNTAALDKALSEAAKFKKTIENTVVS
-319 KASRDVNEV
+319 MMGKGDRPAYEWYAAQVNRLKENLTNATV
-328 LNKIVGGNAAGMSLD
+328 AQKELNAAQEKANREAARD
-343 ELAKKTA
+343 DARRRAEEKRKEAQAARELAQAEKQRQNQLEVTRARIQSVERALHNLQEKRFTA
-350 RYSQELLELEA
+350 KMLGIDTSEA
-361 KLKHLKS
+361 NAKIEHLKT
-368 NAEAN
+368 
-373 PGKKGPDY
+373 
-381 SEVKSLEAKIK
+381 
-392 NAQIYL
+392 Q
-398 DLIQQIRLKKDDL
+398 LI
-411 NATGAKQPNVNTKEL
+411 G
-426 ERGKALLDEF
+426 
-436 YGTLRKIVSENG
+436 LRNIQL
-448 VDGLMVLGNMPKAL
+448 GLSMGDTSFLGRVGNLGNGREVQAANQL
-462 SGTMREIRSLLSSFS
+462 SGTYS
-477 KENPLS
+477 
-483 VFANGADRAWTAIS
+483 
-497 NLETKMRDLQR
+497 
-508 LMEEGKKMGYKTD
+508 
-521 MLPENFYELKR
+521 
-532 RLQELYRLFGDN
+532 
-544 SHRLTDKAYMDNL
+544 
-557 FSDVAK
+557 
-563 TMRIAANAE
+563 
-572 HEYGK
+572 
-577 EKGKTIAANK
+577 
-587 EAEAAENRNVAIV
+587 
-600 EAAVQRRIKARQR
+600 
-613 EAQKAAEAEK
+613 
-623 EANRYAAESV
+623 
-633 NRAIA
+633 
-638 AKREQRRQEERDN
+638 
-651 KQRLSEIKAAEAR
+651 
-664 YDSLGNKVRALR
+664 
-676 REFSRGV
+676 
-683 ALGAD
+683 
-688 VSKTEAEIRRLIGIM
+688 RLIGE
-703 RYLMT
+703 
-708 LKDRLASG
+708 
-716 DFNALG
+716 
-722 RLGRTGSGHDT
+722 
-733 TLAGRVLQDQRAI
+733 V
-746 NAAQEKTNRE
+746 EKTNRE
-756 KEKSIERAAAEE
+756 KEKSIE
-768 YNRQKRQKDAAK
+768 
-780 KAQDEELKN
+780 
-789 MSDYIKRYM
+789 
-798 TLVEEKRKVAE
+798 
-809 KAGISPFFKNDNGLK
+809 
-824 NIKAEIDTLLERLGR
+824 
-839 VREDITLYQH
+839 
-849 AIGTGTK
+849 
-856 EGISF
+856 
-861 GQQGLK
+861 
-867 EANTEAEKLMRS
+867 
-879 ITNLQNVYDTLRV
+879 
-892 SQVNVKD
+892 
-899 LIGQTLQKQRQDDI
+899 
-913 QRRMSDYYS
+913 
-922 KLEKDSAQAAAK
+922 
-934 ADREK
+934 
-939 TAAEK
+939 
-944 QRQNELRN
+944 
-952 TERRYDSLGNKV
+952 
-964 RQLRAEYSRGIS
+964 
-976 LGSDTSKAEAEIN
+976 
-989 RLITIMRLLR
+989 
-999 TIQDKLYSS
+999 
-1008 DKWKDNLGVL
+1008 
-1018 GSVGSGHDT
+1018 
-1027 TLASRALQDQRAINA
+1027 
-1042 AQEKTNREKEKSLD
+1042 
-1056 LERAHQQEVAKTA
+1056 LERAHQQEVARTA
-1069 DKVRGDLAAAFAGAN
+1069 AKVRGDLAAAFAGAN
-1084 AESGNMRSI
+1084 AEAGNMRGV
-1093 LGDVKSLLLQGGIV
+1093 LDDVKSLLLQGGIV

-1126 QHIALRSILGDAKK
+1126 QHIALRSILGDAAK

-1179 YDTAKRLADIASG
+1179 YNTAKRLADIASG

-1238 EGKNNRNDYTE
+1238 EGKNNRKDYTE

-1313 NVVGGVFMFFIDRAT
+1313 NVVGGVFMFFIDRVT

-1370 TLQLRSY
+1370 RLQLRSY

-1404 MLADVTSR
+1404 MLADASSR
-1412 SAAMNRLA
+1412 SAAMSRLA
-1420 LEGKMSVVQM
+1420 LEGKMSVIQM

-1440 KELIRQ
+1440 KELVRQ

-1475 TKLKSVFNLIGGW
+1475 TKLKSGFSSVFNLIGGW

-1586 GAKNM
+1586 GAKDM

-1599 ANAIGATGG
+1599 ANALGATGG

-1681 GTFQARMTKWNK
+1681 GTFQARVTKWNK
-1693 SIAFSIHSIGKK
+1693 SIGFSIYRIGKR

-1752 MLLQIMSEADWLVP
+1752 MLLQIMSEADWLIP

-1781 LGKKPNQVTGK
+1781 SGKKPNQVTGK

-1806 QRKYN
+1806 QRKYD

-1828 AQTALQDLFNEVRS
+1828 AQTALQDLANEVRS

-1863 WNAVAQGLG
+1863 WNAVAQGFG
-1872 YRFIPDDKKSN
+1872 YRFIPEDKKSN
-1883 KDPKNKVDNE
+1883 KVPKGKGDKE

-1941 LSFDKYLESLEK
+1941 LSFDKYLESLET
-1953 LEGALKPTTTERKK
+1953 LEKALKPTTTERKK

-1975 KSEWKY
+1975 RSEWKY

-2013 MEKTGDED
+2013 LEKTGDED

-2108 LLAVDAKWAEPIK
+2108 LIAVDAKWDERIK

-2167 GEVKARE
+2167 GEMKARE
-2174 VAADI
+2174 VASEI

-2215 KGFFNGGITGIAERK
+2215 KGFFNGGIVGIAERK

-2254 GRIKGDIAL
+2254 GRIKGDIGL

-2275 DLIRTGKGMVKE
+2275 DLIRTGKKLVGE

-2298 GSALSEIA
+2298 GSALGEIA
-2306 NIANGISDAFGQFKD
+2306 NIANGISDAFNQVKD

-2336 DAQAVMSSL
+2336 DAQAAMSSL
-2345 TSITGGVSK
+2345 TSITGGISK

-2424 YRMDAKTTEK
+2424 YRMDAKTTAK
-2434 MNKIASSY
+2434 MNKIVSNY
-2442 EMGEKSIAMRIFG
+2442 ETGEKSSVMRIFG

-2531 NFLKD
+2531 NFLKE

-2565 AYKKKAKEMVKD
+2565 AYKKKAKEIVKD

-2595 LDFLTQQIAEK
+2595 LDFLTQQIEKK

-2648 SGSSSTTNT
+2648 SGSSSATNT

>member
-15 IRDAVSK
+15 IRDEMSKAIEKITKGMRGVDEATQKAKREGESLVKALEGINGNNFARVFREANAYIAKNSK
-22 ELNRIADGMTGVD
+22 EISGIA
-35 AKTKKAQESLRK
+35 KIL
-47 LAEENPAGKNV
+47 KN
-58 AFLDKLKKAVGDST
+58 LGDSNAFT
-72 KEAKELQA
+72 
-80 VFEAI
+80 
-85 RNIRGGFGTLTGGFG
+85 GTL
-100 KKELLEYE
+100 
-108 FILRKIHSSLGK
+108 
-120 ISFGGLSGTGEGI
+120 
-133 YAKIEAVKSA
+133 
-143 MNGLRKINA
+143 
-152 EINRLHETAPRLSP
+152 
-166 KEKAEYHQT
+166 
-175 LSPLFDI
+175 
-182 RSAGENYLRSGVLS
+182 
-196 KAYAWANSL
+196 
-205 DEQISKISSSYEKF
+205 
-219 LSSEKGVVE
+219 
-228 SLKKEEEQSKK
+228 
-239 TTDATNEQTNALKKQ
+239 
-254 EEQLKA
+254 LKA
-260 TSAAQREKSAAESKA
+260 
-275 AVAPKGHPF
+275 
-284 VADKGLE
+284 KGLE
-291 KMLNNATRTTEKV
+291 ETAAALRKANAELATLAKTEGKEADVSQWRTKISNALDYIKLLQDIIGQEKKLDNTKALNPNVDTKSLDSA
-304 EEQKKSLSGLSEAAS
+304 KKSLEGFRGEMTRLLQSGGVDDSNVLGSFKKLLDMAKKDVQDIVATFKKDNPLSLFSGGAAKVEGDLARVTEKLARLRDLMAEGTRKGFMTGMLGGSITELDKIMTRLNAAKLNPTMLTDASQMRNLISDVLVEMTKATVAESAYRRERGKTVEVERAVNQEISNEHKAAQQERERDLQALSDYTKRYMELQEAKRKADEKAAKDAKDKARRQSEAEQRRIASDTAKMSRLYASMGLGIGKGERVGMRGLELGVNIAALDKALSEAAKFKKTIENTVVS
-319 KASRDVNEV
+319 MMGKGDRPAYEWYAAQVNRLKGNLTNATAAQKE
-328 LNKIVGGNAAGMSLD
+328 LNAAQEKANREAAR
-343 ELAKKTA
+343 ELA
-350 RYSQELLELEA
+350 Q
-361 KLKHLKS
+361 
-368 NAEAN
+368 
-373 PGKKGPDY
+373 
-381 SEVKSLEAKIK
+381 
-392 NAQIYL
+392 
-398 DLIQQIRLKKDDL
+398 
-411 NATGAKQPNVNTKEL
+411 
-426 ERGKALLDEF
+426 
-436 YGTLRKIVSENG
+436 
-448 VDGLMVLGNMPKAL
+448 
-462 SGTMREIRSLLSSFS
+462 
-477 KENPLS
+477 
-483 VFANGADRAWTAIS
+483 
-497 NLETKMRDLQR
+497 
-508 LMEEGKKMGYKTD
+508 
-521 MLPENFYELKR
+521 
-532 RLQELYRLFGDN
+532 
-544 SHRLTDKAYMDNL
+544 
-557 FSDVAK
+557 
-563 TMRIAANAE
+563 
-572 HEYGK
+572 
-577 EKGKTIAANK
+577 
-587 EAEAAENRNVAIV
+587 
-600 EAAVQRRIKARQR
+600 
-613 EAQKAAEAEK
+613 AEK
-623 EANRYAAESV
+623 
-633 NRAIA
+633 
-638 AKREQRRQEERDN
+638 QRF
-651 KQRLSEIKAAEAR
+651 SEIKAAEAR

-683 ALGAD
+683 TLGAD

-722 RLGRTGSGHDT
+722 RLGNTGSGHDT

-756 KEKSIERAAAEE
+756 KEKSIE
-768 YNRQKRQKDAAK
+768 
-780 KAQDEELKN
+780 
-789 MSDYIKRYM
+789 
-798 TLVEEKRKVAE
+798 
-809 KAGISPFFKNDNGLK
+809 
-824 NIKAEIDTLLERLGR
+824 
-839 VREDITLYQH
+839 
-849 AIGTGTK
+849 
-856 EGISF
+856 
-861 GQQGLK
+861 
-867 EANTEAEKLMRS
+867 
-879 ITNLQNVYDTLRV
+879 
-892 SQVNVKD
+892 
-899 LIGQTLQKQRQDDI
+899 
-913 QRRMSDYYS
+913 
-922 KLEKDSAQAAAK
+922 
-934 ADREK
+934 
-939 TAAEK
+939 
-944 QRQNELRN
+944 
-952 TERRYDSLGNKV
+952 
-964 RQLRAEYSRGIS
+964 
-976 LGSDTSKAEAEIN
+976 
-989 RLITIMRLLR
+989 
-999 TIQDKLYSS
+999 
-1008 DKWKDNLGVL
+1008 
-1018 GSVGSGHDT
+1018 
-1027 TLASRALQDQRAINA
+1027 
-1042 AQEKTNREKEKSLD
+1042 
-1056 LERAHQQEVAKTA
+1056 LERAHQQEVARTA
-1069 DKVRGDLAAAFAGAN
+1069 AKVRGDLAAAFAGAN
-1084 AESGNMRSI
+1084 AEAGNMRGV
-1093 LGDVKSLLLQGGIV
+1093 LDDVKSLLLQGGIV

-1126 QHIALRSILGDAKK
+1126 QHIALRSILGDAAK

-1179 YDTAKRLADIASG
+1179 YNTAKRLADIASG

-1238 EGKNNRNDYTE
+1238 EGKNNRKDYTE

-1313 NVVGGVFMFFIDRAT
+1313 NVVGGVFMFFIDRVT

-1370 TLQLRSY
+1370 RLQLRSY

-1404 MLADVTSR
+1404 MLADASSR
-1412 SAAMNRLA
+1412 SAAMSRLA
-1420 LEGKMSVVQM
+1420 LEGKMSVIQM

-1440 KELIRQ
+1440 KELVRQ

-1475 TKLKSVFNLIGGW
+1475 TKLKSGFSSVFNLIGGW

-1586 GAKNM
+1586 GAKDM

-1599 ANAIGATGG
+1599 ANALGATGG
-1608 WTGAGNPFND
+1608 WTGADNPFND

-1693 SIAFSIHSIGKK
+1693 SIGFSIYRIGKR

-1752 MLLQIMSEADWLVP
+1752 MLLQIMSEADWLIP

-1781 LGKKPNQVTGK
+1781 SGKKPNQVTGK

-1806 QRKYN
+1806 QRKYD

-1828 AQTALQDLFNEVRS
+1828 AKTALQDLANEVRS

-1863 WNAVAQGLG
+1863 WNAVAQGFG
-1872 YRFIPDDKKSN
+1872 YRFIPEDKKSN
-1883 KDPKNKVDNE
+1883 KVPKGKGDKE
-1893 DKELKAWEERLN
+1893 DKVLKAWEERLN

-1953 LEGALKPTTTERKK
+1953 LEGALKATTTERKK

-1975 KSEWKY
+1975 RSEWKY

-2013 MEKTGDED
+2013 MEKTGDEN

-2108 LLAVDAKWAEPIK
+2108 LSAVDAKWDERIK

-2167 GEVKARE
+2167 GEMKARE
-2174 VAADI
+2174 VASEI

-2215 KGFFNGGITGIAERK
+2215 KGFFNGGIVGIAERK

-2254 GRIKGDIAL
+2254 GRIKGDIGL

-2275 DLIRTGKGMVKE
+2275 DLIRTGKKLVGE

-2298 GSALSEIA
+2298 GSALGEIA
-2306 NIANGISDAFGQFKD
+2306 NIANGISDAFNQVKD

-2336 DAQAVMSSL
+2336 DAQAAMSSL
-2345 TSITGGVSK
+2345 TSITGGISK

-2365 GAVSGVASIITGP
+2365 GAVSGVASIITDP

-2424 YRMDAKTTEK
+2424 YRMDAKTTAK
-2434 MNKIASSY
+2434 MNKIVGDY
-2442 EMGEKSIAMRIFG
+2442 ETGEKSNVMRIFG
-2455 FNPSEYSKDTYEAA
+2455 INPSAYSKDTYEAA
-2469 QKSLADPTN
+2469 QKSLADPTD

-2531 NFLKD
+2531 NFLKE

-2560 EDAID
+2560 EDAIG

-2595 LDFLTQQIAEK
+2595 LDFLTQQIEKK

-2648 SGSSSTTNT
+2648 SGSSSATNT

>member
-22 ELNRIADGMTGVD
+22 ELNRIADSMTGVD
-35 AKTKKAQESLRK
+35 AKTKKAQERLRQ
-47 LAEENPAGKNV
+47 LAETDVSGKGV

-85 RNIRGGFGTLTGGFG
+85 RSMRGGFGALTMPSD
-100 KKELLEYE
+100 KKILNEYYGIIE
-108 FILRKIHSSLGK
+108 KIHSALDK
-120 ISFGGLSGTGEGI
+120 LYARGLSASGDKMWGSMIGALKVLEGVSKI
-133 YAKIEAVKSA
+133 KEEGNFFFENFFKTDKAKA
-143 MNGLRKINA
+143 GLVGLQDEIIKLQLEGVDLFRKGSFDPKGLEWADGLEKGINK
-152 EINRLHETAPRLSP
+152 L
-166 KEKAEYHQT
+166 Y
-175 LSPLFDI
+175 
-182 RSAGENYLRSGVLS
+182 
-196 KAYAWANSL
+196 KAYGTL
-205 DEQISKISSSYEKF
+205 REEEEKQ
-219 LSSEKGVVE
+219 LASSEKKASTE
-228 SLKKEEEQSKK
+228 KQNEELTRRSADVSREK
-239 TTDATNEQTNALKKQ
+239 TEALKR
-254 EEQLKA
+254 EETALNNA
-260 TSAAQREKSAAESKA
+260 TAAQEKKNEADRKA
-275 AVAPKGHPF
+275 AVAPKGQP
-284 VADKGLE
+284 
-291 KMLNNATRTTEKV
+291 RYKV
-304 EEQKKSLSGLSEAAS
+304 E
-319 KASRDVNEV
+319 V
-328 LNKIVGGNAAGMSLD
+328 D
-343 ELAKKTA
+343 E
-350 RYSQELLELEA
+350 
-361 KLKHLKS
+361 
-368 NAEAN
+368 
-373 PGKKGPDY
+373 
-381 SEVKSLEAKIK
+381 I
-392 NAQIYL
+392 
-398 DLIQQIRLKKDDL
+398 L
-411 NATGAKQPNVNTKEL
+411 NAF
-426 ERGKALLDEF
+426 RGKA
-436 YGTLRKIVSENG
+436 SA
-448 VDGLMVLGNMPKAL
+448 VLGVK
-462 SGTMREIRSLLSSFS
+462 
-477 KENPLS
+477 
-483 VFANGADRAWTAIS
+483 
-497 NLETKMRDLQR
+497 
-508 LMEEGKKMGYKTD
+508 
-521 MLPENFYELKR
+521 
-532 RLQELYRLFGDN
+532 
-544 SHRLTDKAYMDNL
+544 
-557 FSDVAK
+557 
-563 TMRIAANAE
+563 
-572 HEYGK
+572 EYGGRK
-577 EKGKTIAANK
+577 YVDILN
-587 EAEAAENRNVAIV
+587 EANVAIEKIKEARAAAR
-600 EAAVQRRIKARQR
+600 EAA
-613 EAQKAAEAEK
+613 
-623 EANRYAAESV
+623 
-633 NRAIA
+633 
-638 AKREQRRQEERDN
+638 
-651 KQRLSEIKAAEAR
+651 
-664 YDSLGNKVRALR
+664 LGNKGVYDPK
-676 REFSRGV
+676 EFSNIFPHLRK
-683 ALGAD
+683 ALDYLSLLQRIDIAQRKIGEIKSSNPNVDTRKIKEATRLVENFREKLLGLEIDKKTGAD
-688 VSKTEAEIRRLIGIM
+688 AAHVLGMYGKTWA
-703 RYLMT
+703 MT
-708 LKDRLASG
+708 LKDVDSIIGRLQKPNPLSDLDNNFSKLDARIDSVREKLAKLRDLMNEGAQKGYNTSMFGERISGLGGVVARMEAAMSNKNGELSNADKMKQLFNDISVEVNKASTAMSTYGREKAKVMAAEKERDSIISKANRVAAAERQQNEALARTEVLLRNIDTLIGRGTMLKVNTSDLVNARQMVVELQQKIESFSGGGLLSNGFKDSLSNLRETKTVVNQLMKEQSEANRREAKKITDAARQQSQETNRVAAAERQRQRELEVTRARIQSVERALHNLQEKRFTAKMLGIDTSEANAKIEHLKTQLIGLRNIQLGLSMG
-716 DFNALG
+716 DTSFLG
-722 RLGRTGSGHDT
+722 RVGNLGNGREVQAANQLSGT
-733 TLAGRVLQDQRAI
+733 YSRLIGEV
-746 NAAQEKTNRE
+746 EKTNRE
-756 KEKSIERAAAEE
+756 KEKSIE
-768 YNRQKRQKDAAK
+768 
-780 KAQDEELKN
+780 
-789 MSDYIKRYM
+789 
-798 TLVEEKRKVAE
+798 
-809 KAGISPFFKNDNGLK
+809 
-824 NIKAEIDTLLERLGR
+824 
-839 VREDITLYQH
+839 
-849 AIGTGTK
+849 
-856 EGISF
+856 
-861 GQQGLK
+861 
-867 EANTEAEKLMRS
+867 
-879 ITNLQNVYDTLRV
+879 
-892 SQVNVKD
+892 
-899 LIGQTLQKQRQDDI
+899 
-913 QRRMSDYYS
+913 
-922 KLEKDSAQAAAK
+922 
-934 ADREK
+934 
-939 TAAEK
+939 
-944 QRQNELRN
+944 
-952 TERRYDSLGNKV
+952 
-964 RQLRAEYSRGIS
+964 
-976 LGSDTSKAEAEIN
+976 
-989 RLITIMRLLR
+989 
-999 TIQDKLYSS
+999 
-1008 DKWKDNLGVL
+1008 
-1018 GSVGSGHDT
+1018 
-1027 TLASRALQDQRAINA
+1027 
-1042 AQEKTNREKEKSLD
+1042 
-1056 LERAHQQEVAKTA
+1056 LERAHQQEVARTA
-1069 DKVRGDLAAAFAGAN
+1069 AKVRGDLAAAFAGAN
-1084 AESGNMRSI
+1084 AEAGNMRGV
-1093 LGDVKSLLLQGGIV
+1093 LDDVKSLLLQGGIV

-1126 QHIALRSILGDAKK
+1126 QHIALRSILGDAAK

-1179 YDTAKRLADIASG
+1179 YNTAKRLADIASG

-1238 EGKNNRNDYTE
+1238 EGKNNRKDYTE

-1313 NVVGGVFMFFIDRAT
+1313 NVVGGVFMFFIDRVT

-1370 TLQLRSY
+1370 RLQLRSY

-1404 MLADVTSR
+1404 MLADASSR
-1412 SAAMNRLA
+1412 SAAMSRLA

-1440 KELIRQ
+1440 KELVRQ

-1475 TKLKSVFNLIGGW
+1475 TKLKSGFSSVFNLIGGW

-1599 ANAIGATGG
+1599 ANALGATGG

-1681 GTFQARMTKWNK
+1681 GTFQARVTKWNK
-1693 SIAFSIHSIGKK
+1693 SIGFSIYRIGKR

-1752 MLLQIMSEADWLVP
+1752 MLLQIMSEADWLIP

-1781 LGKKPNQVTGK
+1781 SGKKPNQVTGK

-1806 QRKYN
+1806 QRKYD

-1828 AQTALQDLFNEVRS
+1828 AKTALQDLANEVRS

-1863 WNAVAQGLG
+1863 WNAVAQGFG
-1872 YRFIPDDKKSN
+1872 YRFIPEDKKSN
-1883 KDPKNKVDNE
+1883 KVPKGKGDKE
-1893 DKELKAWEERLN
+1893 DKVLKAWEERLN

-1953 LEGALKPTTTERKK
+1953 LEKALKATTTERKK

-1975 KSEWKY
+1975 RSEWKY

-2013 MEKTGDED
+2013 LEKTGDED

-2108 LLAVDAKWAEPIK
+2108 LIAVDAKWDERIK

-2167 GEVKARE
+2167 GEMKARE
-2174 VAADI
+2174 VASEI

-2215 KGFFNGGITGIAERK
+2215 KGFFNGGIVGIAERK

-2254 GRIKGDIAL
+2254 GRIKGDIGL

-2275 DLIRTGKGMVKE
+2275 DLIRTGKKLVGE

-2298 GSALSEIA
+2298 GSALGEIA
-2306 NIANGISDAFGQFKD
+2306 NIANGISDAFNQVKD

-2336 DAQAVMSSL
+2336 DAQAAMSSL
-2345 TSITGGVSK
+2345 TSITGGISK

-2424 YRMDAKTTEK
+2424 YRMDAKTTAK
-2434 MNKIASSY
+2434 MNRIVGDY
-2442 EMGEKSIAMRIFG
+2442 EKGEKSNIMRIYG
-2455 FNPSEYSKDTYEAA
+2455 INPSAYSKDTYEAA
-2469 QKSLADPTN
+2469 QKSLADPTD

-2531 NFLKD
+2531 NFLKE

-2595 LDFLTQQIAEK
+2595 LDFLTQQIEKK

-2648 SGSSSTTNT
+2648 SGSSSATNT

>member
-80 VFEAI
+80 VFESI
-85 RNIRGGFGTLTGGFG
+85 RGIRGGFGALVMPSDKKALNEYYGIIEKIYDALGKLYTRGLSVSGDKMHGNALGALETIKGVWKIRDEMDFFFDNLFKTDKAKAGLQDIQKEIGRLMKEGMDFFHKGGFDP
-100 KKELLEYE
+100 
-108 FILRKIHSSLGK
+108 
-120 ISFGGLSGTGEGI
+120 
-133 YAKIEAVKSA
+133 
-143 MNGLRKINA
+143 NGLNWADGLEKKINK
-152 EINRLHETAPRLSP
+152 L
-166 KEKAEYHQT
+166 Y
-175 LSPLFDI
+175 
-182 RSAGENYLRSGVLS
+182 
-196 KAYAWANSL
+196 KAYGTL
-205 DEQISKISSSYEKF
+205 REEEEKQ
-219 LSSEKGVVE
+219 LASSEKKASTE
-228 SLKKEEEQSKK
+228 KQNEERTRRSADASREK
-239 TTDATNEQTNALKKQ
+239 TEALKR
-254 EEQLKA
+254 EETALNNA
-260 TSAAQREKSAAESKA
+260 TAAQEKKNEADRKA
-275 AVAPKGHPF
+275 AVAPKGQPF
-284 VADKGLE
+284 VADKGIE
-291 KMLNNATRTTEKV
+291 KMLSDATRVTEKV
-304 EEQKKSLSGLSEAAS
+304 EEQKKSLSGLSDAAS

-398 DLIQQIRLKKDDL
+398 DIIQQIRFKKDEL

-436 YGTLRKIVSENG
+436 YGTLRKIVSEKG

-462 SGTMREIRSLLSSFS
+462 GGTMREIRSLLSSFS

-508 LMEEGKKMGYKTD
+508 LMDEGKKMGYKTD

-532 RLQELYRLFGDN
+532 RLQEAYRLFGDN
-544 SHRLTDKAYMDNL
+544 SHRLTDKAYMENL
-557 FSDVAK
+557 FSDIAK
-563 TMRIAANAE
+563 TMKIAANAE

-577 EKGKTIAANK
+577 EKGKTIATNK
-587 EAEAAENRNVAIV
+587 EAEAAEKRNVAIV
-600 EAAVQRRIKARQR
+600 EAAVQRRIQARQR
-613 EAQKAAEAEK
+613 EAERAAAAER

-633 NRAIA
+633 NKAIA

-688 VSKTEAEIRRLIGIM
+688 VSKIEAEIRRLIGIM

-722 RLGRTGSGHDT
+722 RLGSIGSGHDT

-756 KEKSIERAAAEE
+756 KEK
-768 YNRQKRQKDAAK
+768 
-780 KAQDEELKN
+780 
-789 MSDYIKRYM
+789 
-798 TLVEEKRKVAE
+798 
-809 KAGISPFFKNDNGLK
+809 
-824 NIKAEIDTLLERLGR
+824 
-839 VREDITLYQH
+839 
-849 AIGTGTK
+849 
-856 EGISF
+856 
-861 GQQGLK
+861 
-867 EANTEAEKLMRS
+867 
-879 ITNLQNVYDTLRV
+879 
-892 SQVNVKD
+892 
-899 LIGQTLQKQRQDDI
+899 
-913 QRRMSDYYS
+913 
-922 KLEKDSAQAAAK
+922 
-934 ADREK
+934 
-939 TAAEK
+939 
-944 QRQNELRN
+944 
-952 TERRYDSLGNKV
+952 
-964 RQLRAEYSRGIS
+964 
-976 LGSDTSKAEAEIN
+976 
-989 RLITIMRLLR
+989 
-999 TIQDKLYSS
+999 
-1008 DKWKDNLGVL
+1008 
-1018 GSVGSGHDT
+1018 
-1027 TLASRALQDQRAINA
+1027 
-1042 AQEKTNREKEKSLD
+1042 TNREKEKSIE
-1056 LERAHQQEVAKTA
+1056 LERAHQQEVARTA
-1069 DKVRGDLAAAFAGAN
+1069 AKVRGDLAKAFEQAKN
-1084 AESGNMRSI
+1084 HS
-1093 LGDVKSLLLQGGIV
+1093 LGMNSTLQDLKSLFMQGGIV
-1107 YGAKQFFDSV
+1107 YGAQQFLMSV
-1117 VKTGGEIAQ
+1117 IQTGGELEK
-1126 QHIALRSILGDAKK
+1126 QHIALQSILGDMQNANTMFGQVK
-1140 ADELFEQTQQLALRS
+1140 ELALNS
-1155 PFKFGELNRDV
+1155 PFTFSELNKDV
-1166 KQLAAFGVEADDL
+1166 KQLAAYGVEYDEL
-1179 YDTAKRLADIASG
+1179 YDTTKRLADMASG
-1192 LGVSFERLGLA
+1192 LGVSFERIALA
-1203 YGQVKARSW
+1203 FGQVRSRGW
-1212 LDGKELRQFAY
+1212 LDGKELRQISY
-1223 AGLPLLARITELYNS
+1223 AGIPLLQKLS
-1238 EGKNNRNDYTE
+1238 EYY
-1249 RDVKEMISKRQVSFE
+1249 SKREGRKVSTSEIKTRISGRGVDFE
-1264 DVQKVLWKM
+1264 DVKNVFWEM
-1273 TDEGGQFYNMQLVLS
+1273 TDAGGQFYNMQQVLS
-1288 ETLLGRWNKLIDA
+1288 ETLLGRYNKLKDA

-1307 KFADGK
+1307 DFASGN
-1313 NVVGGVFMFFIDRAT
+1313 NVVGKGLKGIIDLITELVQALHSMAPVVAAAFSGFAIKRLWTALGGGIGSALLSGKASMAADIQQRVLMGEKVSEQELRMLRTKKQITIEDLQALAAAKALSKAELDRMLITKSITPEMYKQMMAEMGLASRAWT
-1328 DLVLAMDKLTPA
+1328 LRGAWNGTLGMIKAIPGKIRAMAASTA
-1340 MLSFM
+1340 AWFTGIRTGTM
-1345 SVFALKKLTGFASLN
+1345 SARVGFASMWTSFKLHGAAAISVIAAGVKTLGATLWTAIGGLPGLLITGVTMGLGYWYSKNEELKNAMKQTADELQDRYKQLSDFLKENDASKAIAEGDSKAIDNMIDEYKEKIKQIAPYNYNNLAMKADERKSHEERLRYLADELELLQKSNKISQEKLSDNGMYKELKDALMISSDTFDSIDKTASGLMAGGADKETARKKAFGRSLFMEATTENLKKEIEKAFGDISKDRTALEAAKQSMSNIFAQMGISEERANEIRANVLQAFGVTDGWLESQVGSEMRQMIDNVAPEIAMKIRSGQKLN
-1360 PLEKNLGDKT
+1360 EAETKKVKELMDDAKRNLTLKYPEFET
-1370 TLQLRSY
+1370 TLQRLLAASRFTAVIDLVVNDAGKYGDVQGTMAKRMPKFSL
-1377 AIEQQQLVLEGKI
+1377 IEKSKRDQYMNYVSTWGKQDSWYEARNSAKSEI
-1390 TQQIATQNV
+1390 DRLKNEYDAAKKSKSPKERLNWLKYQYDNAV
-1399 QKRAY
+1399 
-1404 MLADVTSR
+1404 
-1412 SAAMNRLA
+1412 SAALD
-1420 LEGKMSVVQM
+1420 L
-1430 QKAVKEGLVS
+1430 
-1440 KELIRQ
+1440 
-1446 LAIMGQITARQEQI
+1446 
-1460 ILNGG
+1460 LNYDY
-1465 RTAAVMNMAG
+1465 
-1475 TKLKSVFNLIGGW
+1475 K
-1488 WGLAIGGI
+1488 
-1496 VQIASS
+1496 
-1502 IYGELSAIEEKTK
+1502 GE
-1515 SLQDP
+1515 
-1520 NSDWMKG
+1520 
-1527 YYDVLDAKK
+1527 
-1536 ASNDA
+1536 
-1541 ELRKQIEQMKK
+1541 
-1552 VLESS
+1552 
-1557 NAYTKTIDEQIKK
+1557 
-1570 AKDLNEQ
+1570 
-1577 YEILRKGVE
+1577 
-1586 GAKNM
+1586 
-1591 ASGDAEVI
+1591 
-1599 ANAIGATGG
+1599 
-1608 WTGAGNPFND
+1608 
-1618 SLEKNLQDMKESSD
+1618 
-1632 AYQRQL
+1632 
-1638 SALDSRT
+1638 
-1645 RAKMESVANSLLKP
+1645 
-1659 ADASKTLE
+1659 
-1667 EKIRILSE
+1667 
-1675 EGGRKW
+1675 
-1681 GTFQARMTKWNK
+1681 
-1693 SIAFSIHSIGKK
+1693 
-1705 AGDVTSDINQIAE
+1705 
-1718 DDVPRIIKSMQKDF
+1718 
-1732 GLYGKDFK
+1732 
-1740 RWCKENPARFKN
+1740 
-1752 MLLQIMSEADWLVP
+1752 
-1766 QIRKKLEELTDFKFD
+1766 
-1781 LGKKPNQVTGK
+1781 
-1792 TSMQQRVYENLGLD
+1792 
-1806 QRKYN
+1806 
-1811 LVSSFIEEGSW
+1811 
-1822 YKTKNN
+1822 
-1828 AQTALQDLFNEVRS
+1828 
-1842 RERGGATKA
+1842 
-1851 EIAKARKDYNDM
+1851 
-1863 WNAVAQGLG
+1863 
-1872 YRFIPDDKKSN
+1872 DKKSN
-1883 KDPKNKVDNE
+1883 KVPKGKGNNE

-1953 LEGALKPTTTERKK
+1953 LEKALKATTPERKK

-1975 KSEWKY
+1975 RSEWKY

-2108 LLAVDAKWAEPIK
+2108 LLAVDAKWTEPIK

-2215 KGFFNGGITGIAERK
+2215 KGFFNGGIIGIAERK

-2236 KISMGA
+2236 KISMGS

-2254 GRIKGDIAL
+2254 GRIKGDIGL
-2263 VAEGLKLKMTGE
+2263 VAEGLKLKVTGE
-2275 DLIRTGKGMVKE
+2275 DLIRTGKKLVGE

-2306 NIANGISDAFGQFKD
+2306 NIANGISDAFNQVKD

-2336 DAQAVMSSL
+2336 DAQAAMSSL
-2345 TSITGGVSK
+2345 TSITGGISK
-2354 TFNAVKSGDIG
+2354 TFKAVTTGDIG

-2434 MNKIASSY
+2434 MNKIVSSY
-2442 EMGEKSIAMRIFG
+2442 EMDEKSSTMRIFG

-2508 KDKLADY
+2508 KDKMADY

-2531 NFLKD
+2531 NFLKE

-2595 LDFLTQQIAEK
+2595 LDFLTQQIEKK

-2648 SGSSSTTNT
+2648 SGSSSATNT

>member
-22 ELNRIADGMTGVD
+22 ELNRIADSMTGVD
-35 AKTKKAQESLRK
+35 AKTKKAQERLRQ
-47 LAEENPAGKNV
+47 LAETDVSGKGV

-85 RNIRGGFGTLTGGFG
+85 RSMRGGFGALTMPSD
-100 KKELLEYE
+100 KKILNEYYGIIE
-108 FILRKIHSSLGK
+108 KIHSALDK
-120 ISFGGLSGTGEGI
+120 LYARGLSASGDKMWGSMIGALKVLEGVSKI
-133 YAKIEAVKSA
+133 KEEGNFFFENFFKTDKAKA
-143 MNGLRKINA
+143 GLVGLQDEIIKLQLEGVDLFRKGSFDPKGLEWADGLEKGINK
-152 EINRLHETAPRLSP
+152 L
-166 KEKAEYHQT
+166 Y
-175 LSPLFDI
+175 
-182 RSAGENYLRSGVLS
+182 
-196 KAYAWANSL
+196 KAYGTL
-205 DEQISKISSSYEKF
+205 REEEEKQ
-219 LSSEKGVVE
+219 LASSEKKASTE
-228 SLKKEEEQSKK
+228 KQNEELTRRSADVSREK
-239 TTDATNEQTNALKKQ
+239 TEALKR
-254 EEQLKA
+254 EETALNNA
-260 TSAAQREKSAAESKA
+260 TAAQEKKNEADRKA
-275 AVAPKGHPF
+275 AVAPKGQP
-284 VADKGLE
+284 
-291 KMLNNATRTTEKV
+291 RYKV
-304 EEQKKSLSGLSEAAS
+304 E
-319 KASRDVNEV
+319 V
-328 LNKIVGGNAAGMSLD
+328 D
-343 ELAKKTA
+343 E
-350 RYSQELLELEA
+350 
-361 KLKHLKS
+361 
-368 NAEAN
+368 
-373 PGKKGPDY
+373 
-381 SEVKSLEAKIK
+381 I
-392 NAQIYL
+392 
-398 DLIQQIRLKKDDL
+398 L
-411 NATGAKQPNVNTKEL
+411 NAF
-426 ERGKALLDEF
+426 RGKA
-436 YGTLRKIVSENG
+436 SA
-448 VDGLMVLGNMPKAL
+448 VLGVK
-462 SGTMREIRSLLSSFS
+462 
-477 KENPLS
+477 
-483 VFANGADRAWTAIS
+483 
-497 NLETKMRDLQR
+497 
-508 LMEEGKKMGYKTD
+508 
-521 MLPENFYELKR
+521 
-532 RLQELYRLFGDN
+532 
-544 SHRLTDKAYMDNL
+544 
-557 FSDVAK
+557 
-563 TMRIAANAE
+563 
-572 HEYGK
+572 EYGGRK
-577 EKGKTIAANK
+577 YVDILN
-587 EAEAAENRNVAIV
+587 EANVAIEKIKEARAAAR
-600 EAAVQRRIKARQR
+600 EAA
-613 EAQKAAEAEK
+613 
-623 EANRYAAESV
+623 
-633 NRAIA
+633 
-638 AKREQRRQEERDN
+638 
-651 KQRLSEIKAAEAR
+651 
-664 YDSLGNKVRALR
+664 LGNKGVYDPK
-676 REFSRGV
+676 EFSNIFPHLRK
-683 ALGAD
+683 ALDYLSLLQRIDIAQRKIGEIKSSNPNVDTRKIKEATRLVENFREKLLGLEIDKKTGAD
-688 VSKTEAEIRRLIGIM
+688 AAHVLGMYGKTWA
-703 RYLMT
+703 MT
-708 LKDRLASG
+708 LKDVDSIIGRLQKPNPLSDLDNNFSKLDARIDSVREKLAKLRDLMNEGAQKGYNTSMFGERISGLGGVVARMEAAMSNKNGELSNADKMKQLFNDISVEVNKASTAMSTYGREKAKVMAAEKERDSIISKANRVAAAERQQNEALARTEVLLRNIDTLIGRGTMLKVNTSDLVNARQMVVELQQKIESFSGGGLLSNGFKDSLSNLRETKTVVNQLMKEQSEANRREAKKITDAARQQSQETNRVAAAERQRQRELEVTRARIQSVERALHNLQEKRFTAKMLGIDTSEANAKIEHLKTQLIGLRNILLGLSMG
-716 DFNALG
+716 DTSFLG
-722 RLGRTGSGHDT
+722 RVGNLGNGREVQAANQLSGT
-733 TLAGRVLQDQRAI
+733 YSRLIGEV
-746 NAAQEKTNRE
+746 EKTNRE
-756 KEKSIERAAAEE
+756 KEKSIE
-768 YNRQKRQKDAAK
+768 
-780 KAQDEELKN
+780 
-789 MSDYIKRYM
+789 
-798 TLVEEKRKVAE
+798 
-809 KAGISPFFKNDNGLK
+809 
-824 NIKAEIDTLLERLGR
+824 
-839 VREDITLYQH
+839 
-849 AIGTGTK
+849 
-856 EGISF
+856 
-861 GQQGLK
+861 
-867 EANTEAEKLMRS
+867 
-879 ITNLQNVYDTLRV
+879 
-892 SQVNVKD
+892 
-899 LIGQTLQKQRQDDI
+899 
-913 QRRMSDYYS
+913 
-922 KLEKDSAQAAAK
+922 
-934 ADREK
+934 
-939 TAAEK
+939 
-944 QRQNELRN
+944 
-952 TERRYDSLGNKV
+952 
-964 RQLRAEYSRGIS
+964 
-976 LGSDTSKAEAEIN
+976 
-989 RLITIMRLLR
+989 
-999 TIQDKLYSS
+999 
-1008 DKWKDNLGVL
+1008 
-1018 GSVGSGHDT
+1018 
-1027 TLASRALQDQRAINA
+1027 
-1042 AQEKTNREKEKSLD
+1042 
-1056 LERAHQQEVAKTA
+1056 LERAHQQEVARTA
-1069 DKVRGDLAAAFAGAN
+1069 AKVRGDLAAAFAGAN
-1084 AESGNMRSI
+1084 AEAGNMRGV
-1093 LGDVKSLLLQGGIV
+1093 LDDVKSLLLQGGIV

-1126 QHIALRSILGDAKK
+1126 QHIALRSILGDAAK

-1179 YDTAKRLADIASG
+1179 YNTAKRLADIASG

-1238 EGKNNRNDYTE
+1238 EGKNNRKDYTE

-1313 NVVGGVFMFFIDRAT
+1313 NVVGGVFMFFIDRVT

-1370 TLQLRSY
+1370 RLQLRSY

-1404 MLADVTSR
+1404 MLADASSR
-1412 SAAMNRLA
+1412 SAAMSRLA
-1420 LEGKMSVVQM
+1420 LEGKMSVIQM

-1440 KELIRQ
+1440 KELVRQ

-1475 TKLKSVFNLIGGW
+1475 TKLKSGFSSVFNLIGGW

-1599 ANAIGATGG
+1599 ANALGATGG

-1693 SIAFSIHSIGKK
+1693 SIGFSIYRIGKR

-1752 MLLQIMSEADWLVP
+1752 MLLQIMSEADWLIP

-1781 LGKKPNQVTGK
+1781 SGKKPNQVTGK

-1828 AQTALQDLFNEVRS
+1828 AQTALQDLANEVRS

-1863 WNAVAQGLG
+1863 WNAVAQGFG
-1872 YRFIPDDKKSN
+1872 YRFIPEDKKSN
-1883 KDPKNKVDNE
+1883 KVPKAKGDKE

-1953 LEGALKPTTTERKK
+1953 LEGALKATTTERKK

-1975 KSEWKY
+1975 RSEWKY

-2013 MEKTGDED
+2013 LEKTGDED

-2108 LLAVDAKWAEPIK
+2108 LSAVDAKWDERIK

-2167 GEVKARE
+2167 GEMKARE
-2174 VAADI
+2174 VAAEI

-2215 KGFFNGGITGIAERK
+2215 KGFFNGGIVGIAERK

-2254 GRIKGDIAL
+2254 GRIKGDIGL

-2275 DLIRTGKGMVKE
+2275 DLIRTGKKLVGE

-2298 GSALSEIA
+2298 GSALGEIA
-2306 NIANGISDAFGQFKD
+2306 NIANGISDAFNQVKD

-2336 DAQAVMSSL
+2336 DAQAAMSSL
-2345 TSITGGVSK
+2345 GSITGGISK

-2424 YRMDAKTTEK
+2424 YRMDAKTTAK
-2434 MNKIASSY
+2434 MNRIVGDY
-2442 EMGEKSIAMRIFG
+2442 EKGEKSNTMRIFG
-2455 FNPSEYSKDTYEAA
+2455 INPSAYSKETYEAA
-2469 QKSLADPTN
+2469 QKSLADPTD

-2521 MERSIKNAAK
+2521 MERSIRNAAK
-2531 NFLKD
+2531 NFLKE

-2595 LDFLTQQIAEK
+2595 LDFLTQQIEKK

>member
-15 IRDAVSK
+15 IRDEMSKAIEKITKGMKGVDEATQKAKREGESLVKALEGINENNFARVFREANAYIAKNSK
-22 ELNRIADGMTGVD
+22 EISGIAKILKNLEDSNAFTGTLLK
-35 AKTKKAQESLRK
+35 AKGLKETAAALRK
-47 LAEENPAGKNV
+47 ANAELATLANTEG
-58 AFLDKLKKAVGDST
+58 
-72 KEAKELQA
+72 KEADVSQW
-80 VFEAI
+80 
-85 RNIRGGFGTLTGGFG
+85 RT
-100 KKELLEYE
+100 
-108 FILRKIHSSLGK
+108 K
-120 ISFGGLSGTGEGI
+120 IS
-133 YAKIEAVKSA
+133 
-143 MNGLRKINA
+143 NA
-152 EINRLHETAPRLSP
+152 LDYIKLLQDVIGQ
-166 KEKAEYHQT
+166 EKKLDNT
-175 LSPLFDI
+175 
-182 RSAGENYLRSGVLS
+182 
-196 KAYAWANSL
+196 KALNPNVDTKSL
-205 DEQISKISSSYEKF
+205 D
-219 LSSEKGVVE
+219 
-228 SLKKEEEQSKK
+228 
-239 TTDATNEQTNALKKQ
+239 
-254 EEQLKA
+254 
-260 TSAAQREKSAAESKA
+260 SA
-275 AVAPKGHPF
+275 
-284 VADKGLE
+284 
-291 KMLNNATRTTEKV
+291 
-304 EEQKKSLSGLSEAAS
+304 KKSLEGFRGEMTRLLQSGGVDDSNVLGSFKKLLDVAKKDVQDIVATFKKDNPLSLFSGGAAKVETDLARVTEKLARLRDLMAEGTRKGFMTDMLGGSITELDKIMARLNAAKLNPTMLTDASQMRNLISDVLVEMTKATVAESAYRRERGKAVEVERAVNQEISNEHKAAQQERERDLQALSDYTKRYMELQEAKRKADEKAAKDAKDKARRQSEAEQRRIASDTAKMSRLYASMGLGIGKGERVGMRGLELGVNTAALDKALSEAAKFKKTIENTVVS
-319 KASRDVNEV
+319 MMGKGDRPAYEWYAAQVNRLKENLTNATV
-328 LNKIVGGNAAGMSLD
+328 AQKELNAAQEKANREAARD
-343 ELAKKTA
+343 DARRRAEEKRKEAQAARELAQAEKQRQNQLEVTRARIQSVERALHNLQEKRFTA
-350 RYSQELLELEA
+350 KMLGIDTSEA
-361 KLKHLKS
+361 NAKIEHLKT
-368 NAEAN
+368 
-373 PGKKGPDY
+373 
-381 SEVKSLEAKIK
+381 
-392 NAQIYL
+392 Q
-398 DLIQQIRLKKDDL
+398 LI
-411 NATGAKQPNVNTKEL
+411 EL
-426 ERGKALLDEF
+426 RNIQL
-436 YGTLRKIVSENG
+436 
-448 VDGLMVLGNMPKAL
+448 GLSMGDTSFLGRVGNLGNGREVQAANQL
-462 SGTMREIRSLLSSFS
+462 SGTYS
-477 KENPLS
+477 
-483 VFANGADRAWTAIS
+483 
-497 NLETKMRDLQR
+497 
-508 LMEEGKKMGYKTD
+508 
-521 MLPENFYELKR
+521 
-532 RLQELYRLFGDN
+532 
-544 SHRLTDKAYMDNL
+544 
-557 FSDVAK
+557 
-563 TMRIAANAE
+563 
-572 HEYGK
+572 
-577 EKGKTIAANK
+577 
-587 EAEAAENRNVAIV
+587 
-600 EAAVQRRIKARQR
+600 
-613 EAQKAAEAEK
+613 
-623 EANRYAAESV
+623 
-633 NRAIA
+633 
-638 AKREQRRQEERDN
+638 
-651 KQRLSEIKAAEAR
+651 
-664 YDSLGNKVRALR
+664 
-676 REFSRGV
+676 
-683 ALGAD
+683 
-688 VSKTEAEIRRLIGIM
+688 RLIGE
-703 RYLMT
+703 
-708 LKDRLASG
+708 
-716 DFNALG
+716 
-722 RLGRTGSGHDT
+722 
-733 TLAGRVLQDQRAI
+733 V
-746 NAAQEKTNRE
+746 EKTNRE
-756 KEKSIERAAAEE
+756 KEKSIE
-768 YNRQKRQKDAAK
+768 
-780 KAQDEELKN
+780 
-789 MSDYIKRYM
+789 
-798 TLVEEKRKVAE
+798 
-809 KAGISPFFKNDNGLK
+809 
-824 NIKAEIDTLLERLGR
+824 
-839 VREDITLYQH
+839 
-849 AIGTGTK
+849 
-856 EGISF
+856 
-861 GQQGLK
+861 
-867 EANTEAEKLMRS
+867 
-879 ITNLQNVYDTLRV
+879 
-892 SQVNVKD
+892 
-899 LIGQTLQKQRQDDI
+899 
-913 QRRMSDYYS
+913 
-922 KLEKDSAQAAAK
+922 
-934 ADREK
+934 
-939 TAAEK
+939 
-944 QRQNELRN
+944 
-952 TERRYDSLGNKV
+952 
-964 RQLRAEYSRGIS
+964 
-976 LGSDTSKAEAEIN
+976 
-989 RLITIMRLLR
+989 
-999 TIQDKLYSS
+999 
-1008 DKWKDNLGVL
+1008 
-1018 GSVGSGHDT
+1018 
-1027 TLASRALQDQRAINA
+1027 
-1042 AQEKTNREKEKSLD
+1042 
-1056 LERAHQQEVAKTA
+1056 LERAHQQEVARTA
-1069 DKVRGDLAAAFAGAN
+1069 AKVRGDLAAAFAGAN
-1084 AESGNMRSI
+1084 AEAGNMRGV
-1093 LGDVKSLLLQGGIV
+1093 LDDVKSLLLQGGIV

-1126 QHIALRSILGDAKK
+1126 QHIALRSILGDAAK

-1179 YDTAKRLADIASG
+1179 YNTAKRLADIASG

-1238 EGKNNRNDYTE
+1238 EGKNNRKDYTE

-1313 NVVGGVFMFFIDRAT
+1313 NVVGGVFMFFIDRVT

-1370 TLQLRSY
+1370 RLQLRSY

-1404 MLADVTSR
+1404 MLADASSR
-1412 SAAMNRLA
+1412 SAAMSRLA
-1420 LEGKMSVVQM
+1420 LEGKMSVIQM

-1440 KELIRQ
+1440 KELVRQ

-1475 TKLKSVFNLIGGW
+1475 TKLKSGFSSVFNLIGGW

-1586 GAKNM
+1586 GAKDM

-1599 ANAIGATGG
+1599 ANALGATGG

-1681 GTFQARMTKWNK
+1681 GTFQARVTKWNK
-1693 SIAFSIHSIGKK
+1693 SIGFSIYRIGKR

-1740 RWCKENPARFKN
+1740 RWCKENLARFKN
-1752 MLLQIMSEADWLVP
+1752 MLLQIMSEADWLIP

-1781 LGKKPNQVTGK
+1781 SGKKPNQVTGK

-1806 QRKYN
+1806 QRKYD

-1828 AQTALQDLFNEVRS
+1828 AHTALQDLANEVRS

-1863 WNAVAQGLG
+1863 WNAVAQGFG
-1872 YRFIPDDKKSN
+1872 YRFIPEDKKSN
-1883 KDPKNKVDNE
+1883 KVPKGKGDKE

-1941 LSFDKYLESLEK
+1941 LSFDKYLESLET
-1953 LEGALKPTTTERKK
+1953 LEKALKPTTTERKK

-1975 KSEWKY
+1975 RSEWKY

-2013 MEKTGDED
+2013 LEKTGDED

-2108 LLAVDAKWAEPIK
+2108 LIAVDAKWDERIK

-2167 GEVKARE
+2167 GEMKARE
-2174 VAADI
+2174 VASEI

-2184 TALRDGSIDAREYAK
+2184 TALRDGSIDTREYAK

-2215 KGFFNGGITGIAERK
+2215 KGFFNGGIVGIAERK

-2254 GRIKGDIAL
+2254 GRIKGDIGL

-2275 DLIRTGKGMVKE
+2275 DLIRTGKKLVGE

-2298 GSALSEIA
+2298 GSALGEIA
-2306 NIANGISDAFGQFKD
+2306 NIANGISDAFNQVKD

-2336 DAQAVMSSL
+2336 DAQAAMSSL
-2345 TSITGGVSK
+2345 TSITGGISK

-2424 YRMDAKTTEK
+2424 YRMDAKTTAK
-2434 MNKIASSY
+2434 MNKIVSNY
-2442 EMGEKSIAMRIFG
+2442 ETGEKSSVMRIFG

-2531 NFLKD
+2531 NFLKE

-2565 AYKKKAKEMVKD
+2565 AYKKKAKEIVKD

-2595 LDFLTQQIAEK
+2595 LDFLTQQIEKK

-2648 SGSSSTTNT
+2648 SGSSSATNT

>member
-15 IRDAVSK
+15 IRDEMSKAIEKITKGMRGVDEATQKAKREGESLVKALEGVNGTNFARVFREANAYIAENSK
-22 ELNRIADGMTGVD
+22 EISQTAKVLKKLGDSNAFTGTLLKADGLKG
-35 AKTKKAQESLRK
+35 AALALRAANAE
-47 LAEENPAGKNV
+47 LA
-58 AFLDKLKKAVGDST
+58 
-72 KEAKELQA
+72 
-80 VFEAI
+80 
-85 RNIRGGFGTLTGGFG
+85 TLTKTEG
-100 KKELLEYE
+100 KEDASKWRTRISNALDYIKLLQD
-108 FILRKIHSSLGK
+108 IIGQ
-120 ISFGGLSGTGEGI
+120 
-133 YAKIEAVKSA
+133 
-143 MNGLRKINA
+143 
-152 EINRLHETAPRLSP
+152 
-166 KEKAEYHQT
+166 EKKLDNT
-175 LSPLFDI
+175 
-182 RSAGENYLRSGVLS
+182 
-196 KAYAWANSL
+196 KALNPNVDTKSL
-205 DEQISKISSSYEKF
+205 D
-219 LSSEKGVVE
+219 
-228 SLKKEEEQSKK
+228 
-239 TTDATNEQTNALKKQ
+239 
-254 EEQLKA
+254 
-260 TSAAQREKSAAESKA
+260 SA
-275 AVAPKGHPF
+275 
-284 VADKGLE
+284 
-291 KMLNNATRTTEKV
+291 
-304 EEQKKSLSGLSEAAS
+304 KKSLEDFRREMIRLLQSGGVDESNVLGGFKKMLDVAKKDVQDIVATFKKDNPLSLFSGGAAKVETDLARVTEKLARLRDLMTEGTRKGFMTGMLGGSITELDKIMARLNAAKLNPTMLTDASQMRNLISDVLVEMTKATVAESAYRRERGKTVEVERAVNQEISNEHKAAQQERERDLQALSDYTKRYMELQEAKRKADEKAAKDAKDKARRQSEAEQRRIASDTAKMSRLYASMGLGIGKGERVGMRGLELGVNTAALDKALSEAAKFKKTIENTVVS
-319 KASRDVNEV
+319 MMGKGDRPAYEWYAAQVNRLKEN
-328 LNKIVGGNAAGMSLD
+328 LTNATAAQKELNAAQEKANRKAESD
-343 ELAKKTA
+343 DAKRRADEKRKEAQAARELALAEKQRQNQLEVTRARIQSVERALHNLQEKRFTA
-350 RYSQELLELEA
+350 KMLGIDTSEA
-361 KLKHLKS
+361 NAKIEHLKT
-368 NAEAN
+368 
-373 PGKKGPDY
+373 
-381 SEVKSLEAKIK
+381 
-392 NAQIYL
+392 Q
-398 DLIQQIRLKKDDL
+398 LIGLRNI
-411 NATGAKQPNVNTKEL
+411 
-426 ERGKALLDEF
+426 LL
-436 YGTLRKIVSENG
+436 
-448 VDGLMVLGNMPKAL
+448 GLSMGDTSFLGRVGNLGNGREVQAANQL
-462 SGTMREIRSLLSSFS
+462 SGTYS
-477 KENPLS
+477 
-483 VFANGADRAWTAIS
+483 
-497 NLETKMRDLQR
+497 
-508 LMEEGKKMGYKTD
+508 
-521 MLPENFYELKR
+521 
-532 RLQELYRLFGDN
+532 
-544 SHRLTDKAYMDNL
+544 
-557 FSDVAK
+557 
-563 TMRIAANAE
+563 
-572 HEYGK
+572 
-577 EKGKTIAANK
+577 
-587 EAEAAENRNVAIV
+587 
-600 EAAVQRRIKARQR
+600 
-613 EAQKAAEAEK
+613 
-623 EANRYAAESV
+623 
-633 NRAIA
+633 
-638 AKREQRRQEERDN
+638 
-651 KQRLSEIKAAEAR
+651 
-664 YDSLGNKVRALR
+664 
-676 REFSRGV
+676 
-683 ALGAD
+683 
-688 VSKTEAEIRRLIGIM
+688 RLIGE
-703 RYLMT
+703 
-708 LKDRLASG
+708 
-716 DFNALG
+716 
-722 RLGRTGSGHDT
+722 
-733 TLAGRVLQDQRAI
+733 V
-746 NAAQEKTNRE
+746 EKTNRE
-756 KEKSIERAAAEE
+756 KEKSIE
-768 YNRQKRQKDAAK
+768 
-780 KAQDEELKN
+780 
-789 MSDYIKRYM
+789 
-798 TLVEEKRKVAE
+798 
-809 KAGISPFFKNDNGLK
+809 
-824 NIKAEIDTLLERLGR
+824 
-839 VREDITLYQH
+839 
-849 AIGTGTK
+849 
-856 EGISF
+856 
-861 GQQGLK
+861 
-867 EANTEAEKLMRS
+867 
-879 ITNLQNVYDTLRV
+879 
-892 SQVNVKD
+892 
-899 LIGQTLQKQRQDDI
+899 
-913 QRRMSDYYS
+913 
-922 KLEKDSAQAAAK
+922 
-934 ADREK
+934 
-939 TAAEK
+939 
-944 QRQNELRN
+944 
-952 TERRYDSLGNKV
+952 
-964 RQLRAEYSRGIS
+964 
-976 LGSDTSKAEAEIN
+976 
-989 RLITIMRLLR
+989 
-999 TIQDKLYSS
+999 
-1008 DKWKDNLGVL
+1008 
-1018 GSVGSGHDT
+1018 
-1027 TLASRALQDQRAINA
+1027 
-1042 AQEKTNREKEKSLD
+1042 
-1056 LERAHQQEVAKTA
+1056 LERAHQQEVARTA
-1069 DKVRGDLAAAFAGAN
+1069 AKVRGDLAAAFAGAN
-1084 AESGNMRSI
+1084 AEAGNMRGV
-1093 LGDVKSLLLQGGIV
+1093 LDDVKSLLLQGGIV

-1126 QHIALRSILGDAKK
+1126 QHIALRSILGDAAK

-1179 YDTAKRLADIASG
+1179 YNTAKRLADIASG

-1238 EGKNNRNDYTE
+1238 EGKNNRKDYTE

-1313 NVVGGVFMFFIDRAT
+1313 NVVGGVFMFFIDRVT

-1370 TLQLRSY
+1370 RLQLRSY

-1404 MLADVTSR
+1404 MLADASSR
-1412 SAAMNRLA
+1412 SAAMSRLA
-1420 LEGKMSVVQM
+1420 LEGKMSVIQM

-1440 KELIRQ
+1440 KELVRQ

-1475 TKLKSVFNLIGGW
+1475 TKLKSGFSSVFNLIGGW

-1599 ANAIGATGG
+1599 ANALGATGG

-1693 SIAFSIHSIGKK
+1693 SIGFSIYRIGKR

-1752 MLLQIMSEADWLVP
+1752 MLLQIMSEADWLIP

-1781 LGKKPNQVTGK
+1781 SGKKPNQVTGK

-1828 AQTALQDLFNEVRS
+1828 AQTALQDLANEVRS

-1863 WNAVAQGLG
+1863 WNAVAQGFG
-1872 YRFIPDDKKSN
+1872 YRFIPEDKKSN
-1883 KDPKNKVDNE
+1883 KVPKAKGDKE

-1941 LSFDKYLESLEK
+1941 LSFDKYLESLET
-1953 LEGALKPTTTERKK
+1953 LEKALKPTTTERKK

-1975 KSEWKY
+1975 RSEWKY

-2013 MEKTGDED
+2013 LEKTGDED

-2108 LLAVDAKWAEPIK
+2108 LIAVDAKWDERIK

-2167 GEVKARE
+2167 GEMKARE
-2174 VAADI
+2174 VAAEI

-2215 KGFFNGGITGIAERK
+2215 KGFFNGGIVGIAERK

-2254 GRIKGDIAL
+2254 GRIKGDIGL

-2275 DLIRTGKGMVKE
+2275 DLIRTGKKLVGE

-2298 GSALSEIA
+2298 GSALGEIA
-2306 NIANGISDAFGQFKD
+2306 NIANGISDAFNQVKD

-2336 DAQAVMSSL
+2336 DAQAAMSSL
-2345 TSITGGVSK
+2345 TSITGGISK

-2424 YRMDAKTTEK
+2424 YRMDAKMTAKMTRIVGDYEK
-2434 MNKIASSY
+2434 
-2442 EMGEKSIAMRIFG
+2442 GEKSNIMRIYG
-2455 FNPSEYSKDTYEAA
+2455 INPSAYSKDTYEAA
-2469 QKSLADPTN
+2469 QKSLTDPTN

-2531 NFLKD
+2531 NFLKE

-2595 LDFLTQQIAEK
+2595 LDFLTQQIEKK

-2648 SGSSSTTNT
+2648 SGSSSATNT

>member
-152 EINRLHETAPRLSP
+152 EINRLHETAPRSSP

-182 RSAGENYLRSGVLS
+182 RSAGENYLRSGYLS

-275 AVAPKGHPF
+275 AVAPKGQPF

-291 KMLNNATRTTEKV
+291 KMLSDATRVTEKV
-304 EEQKKSLSGLSEAAS
+304 EEQKKSLSGLSDAAS

-398 DLIQQIRLKKDDL
+398 DIIQQIRFKKDEP

-436 YGTLRKIVSENG
+436 YGTLRKIVSEKG

-462 SGTMREIRSLLSSFS
+462 GGTMREIRSLLSSFS

-508 LMEEGKKMGYKTD
+508 LMDEGKKMGYKTD

-532 RLQELYRLFGDN
+532 RLQEAYRLFGDN
-544 SHRLTDKAYMDNL
+544 SHRLTDKAYMENL
-557 FSDVAK
+557 FSDIAK
-563 TMRIAANAE
+563 TMKIAANAE

-577 EKGKTIAANK
+577 EKGKTIATNK
-587 EAEAAENRNVAIV
+587 ETEAAEKRNVAIV
-600 EAAVQRRIKARQR
+600 EAAVQRRIQARQR
-613 EAQKAAEAEK
+613 EAERAAAAER

-633 NRAIA
+633 NKAIA

-722 RLGRTGSGHDT
+722 RLGSIGSGHDT

-746 NAAQEKTNRE
+746 NAAQEKTNSE
-756 KEKSIERAAAEE
+756 KEKSIE
-768 YNRQKRQKDAAK
+768 
-780 KAQDEELKN
+780 
-789 MSDYIKRYM
+789 
-798 TLVEEKRKVAE
+798 
-809 KAGISPFFKNDNGLK
+809 
-824 NIKAEIDTLLERLGR
+824 
-839 VREDITLYQH
+839 
-849 AIGTGTK
+849 
-856 EGISF
+856 
-861 GQQGLK
+861 
-867 EANTEAEKLMRS
+867 
-879 ITNLQNVYDTLRV
+879 
-892 SQVNVKD
+892 
-899 LIGQTLQKQRQDDI
+899 
-913 QRRMSDYYS
+913 
-922 KLEKDSAQAAAK
+922 
-934 ADREK
+934 
-939 TAAEK
+939 
-944 QRQNELRN
+944 
-952 TERRYDSLGNKV
+952 
-964 RQLRAEYSRGIS
+964 
-976 LGSDTSKAEAEIN
+976 
-989 RLITIMRLLR
+989 
-999 TIQDKLYSS
+999 
-1008 DKWKDNLGVL
+1008 
-1018 GSVGSGHDT
+1018 
-1027 TLASRALQDQRAINA
+1027 
-1042 AQEKTNREKEKSLD
+1042 
-1056 LERAHQQEVAKTA
+1056 LERAHQQEVARTA
-1069 DKVRGDLAAAFAGAN
+1069 AKVRGDLAKAFEQAKNHA
-1084 AESGNMRSI
+1084 SGMNSTI
-1093 LGDVKSLLLQGGIV
+1093 QDLKSLFMQGGIV
-1107 YGAKQFFDSV
+1107 YGAQQFLMSV
-1117 VKTGGEIAQ
+1117 IQTGGELEK
-1126 QHIALRSILGDAKK
+1126 QHIALQSILGDMQNANTMFGQVK
-1140 ADELFEQTQQLALRS
+1140 ELALNS
-1155 PFKFGELNRDV
+1155 PFTFSELNKDV
-1166 KQLAAFGVEADDL
+1166 KQLAAYGVEYDEL
-1179 YDTAKRLADIASG
+1179 YDTTKRLADMASG
-1192 LGVSFERLGLA
+1192 LGVSFERIALA
-1203 YGQVKARSW
+1203 FGQVRSRGW
-1212 LDGKELRQFAY
+1212 LDGKELRQISY
-1223 AGLPLLARITELYNS
+1223 AGIPLLQKLS
-1238 EGKNNRNDYTE
+1238 EYY
-1249 RDVKEMISKRQVSFE
+1249 SKREGRKVSTSEIKTRISGRGVDFE
-1264 DVQKVLWKM
+1264 DVKNVFWEM
-1273 TDEGGQFYNMQLVLS
+1273 TNAGGQFYNMQQVLS
-1288 ETLLGRWNKLIDA
+1288 ETLLGRYNKLKDA

-1307 KFADGK
+1307 DFASGN
-1313 NVVGGVFMFFIDRAT
+1313 NVVGKGLKGIIDLIT
-1328 DLVLAMDKLTPA
+1328 ELVQALHSMAPVVA
-1340 MLSFM
+1340 AAFSG
-1345 SVFALKKLTGFASLN
+1345 FALKRLWTTLGGGIGSALLSGKASMAADIQQRVLMGEKVSEQELRMLRTKKQITIEDLQALAAAKALSKAELDRMLITKSITPEMYKQMMAEMGLASRAWTLRGAWNGTLGMIKAIPGKIRAMAASTAAWFTGIRTGTMSARVGFASMWTSFKLHGAAAISVIAAGVKTLGATLWTAIGGLPGLLITGVTMGLGYWYSKNEELKNAMKQTADELQDRYKQLSDFLKENDASKAIAEGDSKAIDNMIDEYKEKIKQIAPYNYNNLVMKAEERKSHEERLRYLADELELLQKSNKISQEKLSDNGMYKELKDALMRSSEAFDSIDKTASGLMAGGADKDTARKKAFGLSLDMEATTENLKKEIEKAFGDISKDRTALEAAKLSMSNIFAQMGISEERANEIRASVLQAFGVTDGWLESQVGSEMRQMIDNVAPEIAMKIRSGQKLN
-1360 PLEKNLGDKT
+1360 EAETKKVKELMDDAKRNLTLKYPEFET
-1370 TLQLRSY
+1370 TLQRLLAASRFTAVIDLVVNDAGKYGDVQGTMAKRMPKFSL
-1377 AIEQQQLVLEGKI
+1377 IEKSKRDQYMNYVSTWGKQDSWYEARNSAKSEI
-1390 TQQIATQNV
+1390 DRLKNEYNAAKKSKSPKERLNWLKYQYDNAV
-1399 QKRAY
+1399 
-1404 MLADVTSR
+1404 
-1412 SAAMNRLA
+1412 SAALD
-1420 LEGKMSVVQM
+1420 L
-1430 QKAVKEGLVS
+1430 
-1440 KELIRQ
+1440 
-1446 LAIMGQITARQEQI
+1446 
-1460 ILNGG
+1460 LNYDY
-1465 RTAAVMNMAG
+1465 
-1475 TKLKSVFNLIGGW
+1475 K
-1488 WGLAIGGI
+1488 
-1496 VQIASS
+1496 
-1502 IYGELSAIEEKTK
+1502 GE
-1515 SLQDP
+1515 
-1520 NSDWMKG
+1520 
-1527 YYDVLDAKK
+1527 
-1536 ASNDA
+1536 
-1541 ELRKQIEQMKK
+1541 
-1552 VLESS
+1552 
-1557 NAYTKTIDEQIKK
+1557 
-1570 AKDLNEQ
+1570 
-1577 YEILRKGVE
+1577 
-1586 GAKNM
+1586 
-1591 ASGDAEVI
+1591 
-1599 ANAIGATGG
+1599 
-1608 WTGAGNPFND
+1608 
-1618 SLEKNLQDMKESSD
+1618 
-1632 AYQRQL
+1632 
-1638 SALDSRT
+1638 
-1645 RAKMESVANSLLKP
+1645 
-1659 ADASKTLE
+1659 
-1667 EKIRILSE
+1667 
-1675 EGGRKW
+1675 
-1681 GTFQARMTKWNK
+1681 
-1693 SIAFSIHSIGKK
+1693 
-1705 AGDVTSDINQIAE
+1705 
-1718 DDVPRIIKSMQKDF
+1718 
-1732 GLYGKDFK
+1732 
-1740 RWCKENPARFKN
+1740 
-1752 MLLQIMSEADWLVP
+1752 
-1766 QIRKKLEELTDFKFD
+1766 
-1781 LGKKPNQVTGK
+1781 
-1792 TSMQQRVYENLGLD
+1792 
-1806 QRKYN
+1806 
-1811 LVSSFIEEGSW
+1811 
-1822 YKTKNN
+1822 
-1828 AQTALQDLFNEVRS
+1828 
-1842 RERGGATKA
+1842 
-1851 EIAKARKDYNDM
+1851 
-1863 WNAVAQGLG
+1863 
-1872 YRFIPDDKKSN
+1872 DKKSN
-1883 KDPKNKVDNE
+1883 KVPKGKGDKE
-1893 DKELKAWEERLN
+1893 DKVLKAWEERLN

-1953 LEGALKPTTTERKK
+1953 LEGALKPTTPERKK
-1967 AITALHRE
+1967 AITSLHRE
-1975 KSEWKY
+1975 RSEWKY

-2013 MEKTGDED
+2013 MEKTGDEN

-2099 KETATWEEK
+2099 KETATWQEK
-2108 LLAVDAKWAEPIK
+2108 LLAVDAKWNERIK

-2174 VAADI
+2174 VAAEI
-2179 RQHLN
+2179 RQYLN

-2205 EQLRKLSERR
+2205 AQLRKLSERR
-2215 KGFFNGGITGIAERK
+2215 KGFFNGGIVGIAERK

-2254 GRIKGDIAL
+2254 GRIKGDIGL
-2263 VAEGLKLKMTGE
+2263 VAEGLKLKVTGE
-2275 DLIRTGKGMVKE
+2275 DLIRTGKKLVEE

-2298 GSALSEIA
+2298 GSALGEIA
-2306 NIANGISDAFGQFKD
+2306 NIANGINDAFNQVKD

-2345 TSITGGVSK
+2345 GSITGGISK

-2424 YRMDAKTTEK
+2424 YRMDAKTTAK
-2434 MNKIASSY
+2434 MNKIVSSY
-2442 EMGEKSIAMRIFG
+2442 ENGEKSNIMRIAG
-2455 FNPSEYSKDTYEAA
+2455 INPSAYSKDTYEAA

-2531 NFLKD
+2531 NFLKE

-2595 LDFLTQQIAEK
+2595 LDFLTQQIEKK

>member
-15 IRDAVSK
+15 IRDEMSKAIEKITKGMRGVDEATQKAKREGESLVKALEGINGNNFARVFREANAYIAKKSK
-22 ELNRIADGMTGVD
+22 EISGIAKILKNLGDSNAFTGTLLKAKGLEETAAALRKANAELATL
-35 AKTKKAQESLRK
+35 AKTK
-47 LAEENPAGKNV
+47 G
-58 AFLDKLKKAVGDST
+58 
-72 KEAKELQA
+72 KEADVSQW
-80 VFEAI
+80 
-85 RNIRGGFGTLTGGFG
+85 RT
-100 KKELLEYE
+100 
-108 FILRKIHSSLGK
+108 K
-120 ISFGGLSGTGEGI
+120 IS
-133 YAKIEAVKSA
+133 
-143 MNGLRKINA
+143 NA
-152 EINRLHETAPRLSP
+152 LDYIKLLQDIIGQ
-166 KEKAEYHQT
+166 EKKLDNT
-175 LSPLFDI
+175 
-182 RSAGENYLRSGVLS
+182 
-196 KAYAWANSL
+196 KALNPNVDTKSL
-205 DEQISKISSSYEKF
+205 D
-219 LSSEKGVVE
+219 
-228 SLKKEEEQSKK
+228 
-239 TTDATNEQTNALKKQ
+239 
-254 EEQLKA
+254 
-260 TSAAQREKSAAESKA
+260 SA
-275 AVAPKGHPF
+275 
-284 VADKGLE
+284 
-291 KMLNNATRTTEKV
+291 
-304 EEQKKSLSGLSEAAS
+304 KKSLEGFRGEMTRLLQSGGVDDSNVLGSFKKLLDVAKKDVQDIVATFKKDNPLSLFSGGAAKVETDLARVTEKLARLRDLMAEGTRKGFMTGMLGGSITELDKIMARLNAAKLNPTMLTDASQMRNLISDVLVEMTKATVAESAYRRERGKAVEVERAVNQEISNEHKAAQQERERDLQALSDYTKRYMELQEAKRKADEKAAKDAKDKARRQSEAEQRRIASDTAKMSRLYASMGLGIGKGERVGMRGLELGVNTAALDKALSEAAKFKKTIENTVVS
-319 KASRDVNEV
+319 MMGKGDRPAYEWYAAQVNRLKENLTNATV
-328 LNKIVGGNAAGMSLD
+328 AQKELNAAQEKANREAARD
-343 ELAKKTA
+343 DARRRAEEKRKEAQAARELAQAEKQRQNQLEVTRARIQSVERALHNLQEKRFTA
-350 RYSQELLELEA
+350 KMLGIDTSEA
-361 KLKHLKS
+361 NAKIEHLKT
-368 NAEAN
+368 
-373 PGKKGPDY
+373 
-381 SEVKSLEAKIK
+381 
-392 NAQIYL
+392 Q
-398 DLIQQIRLKKDDL
+398 LI
-411 NATGAKQPNVNTKEL
+411 G
-426 ERGKALLDEF
+426 
-436 YGTLRKIVSENG
+436 LRNIQL
-448 VDGLMVLGNMPKAL
+448 GLSMGDTSFLGRVGNLGNGREVQAANQL
-462 SGTMREIRSLLSSFS
+462 SGTYS
-477 KENPLS
+477 
-483 VFANGADRAWTAIS
+483 
-497 NLETKMRDLQR
+497 
-508 LMEEGKKMGYKTD
+508 
-521 MLPENFYELKR
+521 
-532 RLQELYRLFGDN
+532 
-544 SHRLTDKAYMDNL
+544 
-557 FSDVAK
+557 
-563 TMRIAANAE
+563 
-572 HEYGK
+572 
-577 EKGKTIAANK
+577 
-587 EAEAAENRNVAIV
+587 
-600 EAAVQRRIKARQR
+600 
-613 EAQKAAEAEK
+613 
-623 EANRYAAESV
+623 
-633 NRAIA
+633 
-638 AKREQRRQEERDN
+638 
-651 KQRLSEIKAAEAR
+651 
-664 YDSLGNKVRALR
+664 
-676 REFSRGV
+676 
-683 ALGAD
+683 
-688 VSKTEAEIRRLIGIM
+688 RLIGE
-703 RYLMT
+703 
-708 LKDRLASG
+708 
-716 DFNALG
+716 
-722 RLGRTGSGHDT
+722 
-733 TLAGRVLQDQRAI
+733 V
-746 NAAQEKTNRE
+746 EKTNRE
-756 KEKSIERAAAEE
+756 KEKSIE
-768 YNRQKRQKDAAK
+768 
-780 KAQDEELKN
+780 
-789 MSDYIKRYM
+789 
-798 TLVEEKRKVAE
+798 
-809 KAGISPFFKNDNGLK
+809 
-824 NIKAEIDTLLERLGR
+824 
-839 VREDITLYQH
+839 
-849 AIGTGTK
+849 
-856 EGISF
+856 
-861 GQQGLK
+861 
-867 EANTEAEKLMRS
+867 
-879 ITNLQNVYDTLRV
+879 
-892 SQVNVKD
+892 
-899 LIGQTLQKQRQDDI
+899 
-913 QRRMSDYYS
+913 
-922 KLEKDSAQAAAK
+922 
-934 ADREK
+934 
-939 TAAEK
+939 
-944 QRQNELRN
+944 
-952 TERRYDSLGNKV
+952 
-964 RQLRAEYSRGIS
+964 
-976 LGSDTSKAEAEIN
+976 
-989 RLITIMRLLR
+989 
-999 TIQDKLYSS
+999 
-1008 DKWKDNLGVL
+1008 
-1018 GSVGSGHDT
+1018 
-1027 TLASRALQDQRAINA
+1027 
-1042 AQEKTNREKEKSLD
+1042 
-1056 LERAHQQEVAKTA
+1056 LERAHQQEVARTA
-1069 DKVRGDLAAAFAGAN
+1069 AKVRGDLAAAFAGAN
-1084 AESGNMRSI
+1084 AEAGNMRGV
-1093 LGDVKSLLLQGGIV
+1093 LDDVKSLLLQGGIV

-1126 QHIALRSILGDAKK
+1126 QHIALRSILGDAAK

-1179 YDTAKRLADIASG
+1179 YNTAKRLADIASG

-1238 EGKNNRNDYTE
+1238 EGKNNRKDYTE

-1313 NVVGGVFMFFIDRAT
+1313 NVVGGVFMFFIDRVT

-1370 TLQLRSY
+1370 RLQLRSY

-1404 MLADVTSR
+1404 MLADASSR
-1412 SAAMNRLA
+1412 SAAMSRLA
-1420 LEGKMSVVQM
+1420 LEGKMSVIQM

-1440 KELIRQ
+1440 KELVRQ

-1475 TKLKSVFNLIGGW
+1475 TKLKSGFSSVFNLIGGW

-1586 GAKNM
+1586 GAKDM

-1599 ANAIGATGG
+1599 ANALGATGG

-1681 GTFQARMTKWNK
+1681 GTFQARVTKWNK
-1693 SIAFSIHSIGKK
+1693 SIGFSIYRIGKR

-1752 MLLQIMSEADWLVP
+1752 MLLQIMSEADWLIP

-1781 LGKKPNQVTGK
+1781 SGKKPNQVTGK

-1806 QRKYN
+1806 QRKYD

-1828 AQTALQDLFNEVRS
+1828 AQTALQDLANEVRS

-1863 WNAVAQGLG
+1863 WNAVAQGFG
-1872 YRFIPDDKKSN
+1872 YRFIPEDKKSN
-1883 KDPKNKVDNE
+1883 KVPKGKGDKE

-1941 LSFDKYLESLEK
+1941 LSFDKYLESLET
-1953 LEGALKPTTTERKK
+1953 LEKALKPTTTERKK

-1975 KSEWKY
+1975 RSEWKY

-2013 MEKTGDED
+2013 LEKTGDED

-2108 LLAVDAKWAEPIK
+2108 LIAVDAKWDERIK

-2167 GEVKARE
+2167 GEMKERE
-2174 VAADI
+2174 VASEI

-2215 KGFFNGGITGIAERK
+2215 KGFFNGGIVGIAERK

-2254 GRIKGDIAL
+2254 GRIKGDIGL

-2275 DLIRTGKGMVKE
+2275 DLIRTGKKLVGE

-2298 GSALSEIA
+2298 GSALGEIA
-2306 NIANGISDAFGQFKD
+2306 NIANGISDAFNQVKD

-2336 DAQAVMSSL
+2336 DAQAAMSSL
-2345 TSITGGVSK
+2345 TSITGGISK

-2424 YRMDAKTTEK
+2424 YRMDAKTTAK
-2434 MNKIASSY
+2434 MNKIVSNY
-2442 EMGEKSIAMRIFG
+2442 ETGEKSSVMRIFG

-2531 NFLKD
+2531 NFLKE

-2565 AYKKKAKEMVKD
+2565 AYKKKAKEIVKD

-2595 LDFLTQQIAEK
+2595 LDFLTQQIEKK

-2648 SGSSSTTNT
+2648 SGSSSATNT

>member
-15 IRDAVSK
+15 IRDEMSKAIEKITKGMRGVDEATQKAKREGESLVKALEGINGNNFARVFIEANAYIAKNSK
-22 ELNRIADGMTGVD
+22 EISGIA
-35 AKTKKAQESLRK
+35 KIL
-47 LAEENPAGKNV
+47 KN
-58 AFLDKLKKAVGDST
+58 LGDSNAFT
-72 KEAKELQA
+72 
-80 VFEAI
+80 
-85 RNIRGGFGTLTGGFG
+85 GTL
-100 KKELLEYE
+100 
-108 FILRKIHSSLGK
+108 
-120 ISFGGLSGTGEGI
+120 
-133 YAKIEAVKSA
+133 
-143 MNGLRKINA
+143 
-152 EINRLHETAPRLSP
+152 
-166 KEKAEYHQT
+166 
-175 LSPLFDI
+175 
-182 RSAGENYLRSGVLS
+182 
-196 KAYAWANSL
+196 
-205 DEQISKISSSYEKF
+205 
-219 LSSEKGVVE
+219 
-228 SLKKEEEQSKK
+228 
-239 TTDATNEQTNALKKQ
+239 
-254 EEQLKA
+254 LKA
-260 TSAAQREKSAAESKA
+260 
-275 AVAPKGHPF
+275 
-284 VADKGLE
+284 KGLE
-291 KMLNNATRTTEKV
+291 ETAAALRKANAELATLAKTEGKEADVSQWRTKISNALDYIKLLQDIIGQEKKLDNTKALNPNVDTKSLDSA
-304 EEQKKSLSGLSEAAS
+304 KKSLEGFRGEMTRLLQSGGVDDSNVLGSFKKLLDVAKKDVQDIVATFKKDNPLSLFSGGAAKVETDLARVTEKLARLRDLMAEGTRKGFMTGMLGGSITELDKIMTRLNAAKLNPTMLTDASQMRNLISDVLVEMTKATVAESAYRRERGKTVEVERAVNQEISNEHKAAQQERERDLQALSDYTKRYMELQEAKRKADDKAAKDAKDKARRQSEAEQRRIASDTAKMSRLYASMGLGIGKGERVGMRGLELGVNTAALDKALSEAAKFKKTIENTVVS
-319 KASRDVNEV
+319 MMGKGDRPAYEWYAAQVNRLKEN
-328 LNKIVGGNAAGMSLD
+328 LTNATAAQKELNAAQEKANRKAESD
-343 ELAKKTA
+343 DAKRRADEKRREAQAARELAQAEKQRQNQLEVTRARIQSVERALHNLQEKRFTA
-350 RYSQELLELEA
+350 KMLGIDTSEA
-361 KLKHLKS
+361 NAKIEHLKT
-368 NAEAN
+368 
-373 PGKKGPDY
+373 
-381 SEVKSLEAKIK
+381 
-392 NAQIYL
+392 Q
-398 DLIQQIRLKKDDL
+398 LIGLRNI
-411 NATGAKQPNVNTKEL
+411 
-426 ERGKALLDEF
+426 LL
-436 YGTLRKIVSENG
+436 
-448 VDGLMVLGNMPKAL
+448 GLSMGDTSFLGRVGNLGNGREVQAANQL
-462 SGTMREIRSLLSSFS
+462 SGTYS
-477 KENPLS
+477 
-483 VFANGADRAWTAIS
+483 
-497 NLETKMRDLQR
+497 
-508 LMEEGKKMGYKTD
+508 
-521 MLPENFYELKR
+521 
-532 RLQELYRLFGDN
+532 
-544 SHRLTDKAYMDNL
+544 
-557 FSDVAK
+557 
-563 TMRIAANAE
+563 
-572 HEYGK
+572 
-577 EKGKTIAANK
+577 
-587 EAEAAENRNVAIV
+587 
-600 EAAVQRRIKARQR
+600 
-613 EAQKAAEAEK
+613 
-623 EANRYAAESV
+623 
-633 NRAIA
+633 
-638 AKREQRRQEERDN
+638 
-651 KQRLSEIKAAEAR
+651 
-664 YDSLGNKVRALR
+664 
-676 REFSRGV
+676 
-683 ALGAD
+683 
-688 VSKTEAEIRRLIGIM
+688 RLIGE
-703 RYLMT
+703 
-708 LKDRLASG
+708 
-716 DFNALG
+716 
-722 RLGRTGSGHDT
+722 
-733 TLAGRVLQDQRAI
+733 V
-746 NAAQEKTNRE
+746 EKTNRE
-756 KEKSIERAAAEE
+756 KEKSIE
-768 YNRQKRQKDAAK
+768 
-780 KAQDEELKN
+780 
-789 MSDYIKRYM
+789 
-798 TLVEEKRKVAE
+798 
-809 KAGISPFFKNDNGLK
+809 
-824 NIKAEIDTLLERLGR
+824 
-839 VREDITLYQH
+839 
-849 AIGTGTK
+849 
-856 EGISF
+856 
-861 GQQGLK
+861 
-867 EANTEAEKLMRS
+867 
-879 ITNLQNVYDTLRV
+879 
-892 SQVNVKD
+892 
-899 LIGQTLQKQRQDDI
+899 
-913 QRRMSDYYS
+913 
-922 KLEKDSAQAAAK
+922 
-934 ADREK
+934 
-939 TAAEK
+939 
-944 QRQNELRN
+944 
-952 TERRYDSLGNKV
+952 
-964 RQLRAEYSRGIS
+964 
-976 LGSDTSKAEAEIN
+976 
-989 RLITIMRLLR
+989 
-999 TIQDKLYSS
+999 
-1008 DKWKDNLGVL
+1008 
-1018 GSVGSGHDT
+1018 
-1027 TLASRALQDQRAINA
+1027 
-1042 AQEKTNREKEKSLD
+1042 
-1056 LERAHQQEVAKTA
+1056 LERAHQQEVARTA
-1069 DKVRGDLAAAFAGAN
+1069 AKVRGDLAAAFAGAN
-1084 AESGNMRSI
+1084 AEAGNMRGV
-1093 LGDVKSLLLQGGIV
+1093 LDDVKSLLLQGGIV

-1126 QHIALRSILGDAKK
+1126 QHIALRSILGDAAK

-1179 YDTAKRLADIASG
+1179 YNTAKRLADIASG

-1238 EGKNNRNDYTE
+1238 EGKNNRKDYTE

-1313 NVVGGVFMFFIDRAT
+1313 NVVGGVFMFFIDRVT

-1370 TLQLRSY
+1370 RLQLRSY

-1404 MLADVTSR
+1404 MLADASSR
-1412 SAAMNRLA
+1412 SAAMSRLA
-1420 LEGKMSVVQM
+1420 LEGKMSVIQM

-1440 KELIRQ
+1440 KELVRQ

-1475 TKLKSVFNLIGGW
+1475 TKLKSGFSSVFNLIGGW

-1599 ANAIGATGG
+1599 ANALGATGG

-1693 SIAFSIHSIGKK
+1693 SIGFSIYRIGKR

-1752 MLLQIMSEADWLVP
+1752 MLLQIMSEADWLIP

-1781 LGKKPNQVTGK
+1781 SGKKPNQVTGK

-1828 AQTALQDLFNEVRS
+1828 AQTALQDLANEVRS

-1863 WNAVAQGLG
+1863 WNAVAQGFG
-1872 YRFIPDDKKSN
+1872 YRFIPEDKKSN
-1883 KDPKNKVDNE
+1883 KVPKAKGDKE

-1953 LEGALKPTTTERKK
+1953 LEGALKATTTERKK

-1975 KSEWKY
+1975 RSEWKY

-2013 MEKTGDED
+2013 LEKTGDED

-2108 LLAVDAKWAEPIK
+2108 LSAVDAKWDERIK

-2167 GEVKARE
+2167 GEMKARE
-2174 VAADI
+2174 VAAEI

-2215 KGFFNGGITGIAERK
+2215 KGFFNGGIVGIAERK

-2254 GRIKGDIAL
+2254 GRIKGDIGL

-2275 DLIRTGKGMVKE
+2275 DLIRTGKKLVGE

-2298 GSALSEIA
+2298 GSALGEIA
-2306 NIANGISDAFGQFKD
+2306 NIANGISDAFNQVKD

-2336 DAQAVMSSL
+2336 DAQAAMSSL
-2345 TSITGGVSK
+2345 TSITGGISK

-2424 YRMDAKTTEK
+2424 YRMDAKTTAK
-2434 MNKIASSY
+2434 MNKIVSNY
-2442 EMGEKSIAMRIFG
+2442 ETGEKSSVMRIFG

-2521 MERSIKNAAK
+2521 MERSIRNAAK
-2531 NFLKD
+2531 NFLKE

-2595 LDFLTQQIAEK
+2595 LDFLTQQIEKK

-2648 SGSSSTTNT
+2648 SGSSSATNT

>member
-15 IRDAVSK
+15 IRDEMSKAIEKITKGMRGVDEATQKAKREGESLVKALEGINGNNFARVFREANAYIAKNSK
-22 ELNRIADGMTGVD
+22 EISGIAKILKNLEDSNAFTGTLLKAKGLEETAAALRKANAELAVL
-35 AKTKKAQESLRK
+35 AKTK
-47 LAEENPAGKNV
+47 G
-58 AFLDKLKKAVGDST
+58 KKADVSQWRT
-72 KEAKELQA
+72 
-80 VFEAI
+80 
-85 RNIRGGFGTLTGGFG
+85 
-100 KKELLEYE
+100 
-108 FILRKIHSSLGK
+108 K
-120 ISFGGLSGTGEGI
+120 IS
-133 YAKIEAVKSA
+133 
-143 MNGLRKINA
+143 
-152 EINRLHETAPRLSP
+152 
-166 KEKAEYHQT
+166 
-175 LSPLFDI
+175 
-182 RSAGENYLRSGVLS
+182 
-196 KAYAWANSL
+196 
-205 DEQISKISSSYEKF
+205 
-219 LSSEKGVVE
+219 
-228 SLKKEEEQSKK
+228 
-239 TTDATNEQTNALKKQ
+239 NALDYIKLLQDIIGQEKK
-254 EEQLKA
+254 LDNTKA
-260 TSAAQREKSAAESKA
+260 LNPNVDTKS
-275 AVAPKGHPF
+275 
-284 VADKGLE
+284 
-291 KMLNNATRTTEKV
+291 LNNA
-304 EEQKKSLSGLSEAAS
+304 KKSLEDFRREMIRLLQSGGVDDSNVLGSF
-319 KASRDVNEV
+319 KKLLDV
-328 LNKIVGGNAAGMSLD
+328 
-343 ELAKKTA
+343 AKKDV
-350 RYSQELLELEA
+350 Q
-361 KLKHLKS
+361 
-368 NAEAN
+368 
-373 PGKKGPDY
+373 DI
-381 SEVKSLEAKIK
+381 V
-392 NAQIYL
+392 
-398 DLIQQIRLKKDDL
+398 
-411 NATGAKQPNVNTKEL
+411 ATFK
-426 ERGKALLDEF
+426 
-436 YGTLRKIVSENG
+436 
-448 VDGLMVLGNMPKAL
+448 
-462 SGTMREIRSLLSSFS
+462 

-483 VFANGADRAWTAIS
+483 LFSGGAAKVETDLARVTEKLARLRDLMAEGTRKGFMTGMLGGSITELDKIMARLNAAKLNPTMLTDASQMRNLISDVLVEMTKATVAESAYRRERGKTVEVERAVNQEIS
-497 NLETKMRDLQR
+497 NEHKAAQQERERDLQALSDYTKRYMELQEAKRKADDKAAKDAKDKARRQSEAEQRRIASDTAKMSR
-508 LMEEGKKMGYKTD
+508 LYASMGLGIGKGERVGMRGLELGVNTAALDKALSEAAKFKKTIENTVVSMMGKGDRPAYEWYAAQVNRLK
-521 MLPENFYELKR
+521 ENLTNATAAQKELNAAQEKANRKAASDDAKR
-532 RLQELYRLFGDN
+532 R
-544 SHRLTDKAYMDNL
+544 
-557 FSDVAK
+557 
-563 TMRIAANAE
+563 AE
-572 HEYGK
+572 
-577 EKGKTIAANK
+577 EKRK
-587 EAEAAENRNVAIV
+587 EAEAA
-600 EAAVQRRIKARQR
+600 R
-613 EAQKAAEAEK
+613 ELAQAEK
-623 EANRYAAESV
+623 
-633 NRAIA
+633 
-638 AKREQRRQEERDN
+638 QRF
-651 KQRLSEIKAAEAR
+651 SEIKAAEAR

-683 ALGAD
+683 TLGAD

-722 RLGRTGSGHDT
+722 RLGNTGSGHDT

-756 KEKSIERAAAEE
+756 KEKSIE
-768 YNRQKRQKDAAK
+768 
-780 KAQDEELKN
+780 
-789 MSDYIKRYM
+789 
-798 TLVEEKRKVAE
+798 
-809 KAGISPFFKNDNGLK
+809 
-824 NIKAEIDTLLERLGR
+824 
-839 VREDITLYQH
+839 
-849 AIGTGTK
+849 
-856 EGISF
+856 
-861 GQQGLK
+861 
-867 EANTEAEKLMRS
+867 
-879 ITNLQNVYDTLRV
+879 
-892 SQVNVKD
+892 
-899 LIGQTLQKQRQDDI
+899 
-913 QRRMSDYYS
+913 
-922 KLEKDSAQAAAK
+922 
-934 ADREK
+934 
-939 TAAEK
+939 
-944 QRQNELRN
+944 
-952 TERRYDSLGNKV
+952 
-964 RQLRAEYSRGIS
+964 
-976 LGSDTSKAEAEIN
+976 
-989 RLITIMRLLR
+989 
-999 TIQDKLYSS
+999 
-1008 DKWKDNLGVL
+1008 
-1018 GSVGSGHDT
+1018 
-1027 TLASRALQDQRAINA
+1027 
-1042 AQEKTNREKEKSLD
+1042 
-1056 LERAHQQEVAKTA
+1056 LERAHQQEVARTA
-1069 DKVRGDLAAAFAGAN
+1069 AKVRGDLAAAFAGAN
-1084 AESGNMRSI
+1084 AEAGNMRGV
-1093 LGDVKSLLLQGGIV
+1093 LDDVKSLLLQGGIV

-1126 QHIALRSILGDAKK
+1126 QHIALRSILGDAAK

-1179 YDTAKRLADIASG
+1179 YNTAKRLADIASG

-1238 EGKNNRNDYTE
+1238 EGKNNRKDYTE

-1370 TLQLRSY
+1370 RLQLRSY

-1404 MLADVTSR
+1404 MLADASSR
-1412 SAAMNRLA
+1412 SAAMSRLA
-1420 LEGKMSVVQM
+1420 LEGKMSVIQM

-1440 KELIRQ
+1440 KELVRQ

-1475 TKLKSVFNLIGGW
+1475 TKLKSGFSSVFNLIGGW

-1591 ASGDAEVI
+1591 ASGDAEVV
-1599 ANAIGATGG
+1599 ANALGATGG

-1681 GTFQARMTKWNK
+1681 GTFQARVTKWNK
-1693 SIAFSIHSIGKK
+1693 SIGFSIYRIGKR

-1752 MLLQIMSEADWLVP
+1752 MLLQIMSEADWLIP

-1781 LGKKPNQVTGK
+1781 SGKKPNQVTGK

-1806 QRKYN
+1806 QRKYD

-1828 AQTALQDLFNEVRS
+1828 AQTALQDLANEVRS

-1863 WNAVAQGLG
+1863 WNAVAQGFG
-1872 YRFIPDDKKSN
+1872 YRFIPEDKKSN
-1883 KDPKNKVDNE
+1883 KVPKGKGDKE
-1893 DKELKAWEERLN
+1893 DKVLKAWEERLN

-1941 LSFDKYLESLEK
+1941 LSFDKYLESLET
-1953 LEGALKPTTTERKK
+1953 LEKALKATTTERKK

-1975 KSEWKY
+1975 RSEWKY

-2013 MEKTGDED
+2013 MEKTGDEN

-2047 TGRKIDGLLD
+2047 TGKKIDGLLD

-2108 LLAVDAKWAEPIK
+2108 LIAVDAKWDERIK

-2167 GEVKARE
+2167 GEMKARE
-2174 VAADI
+2174 VAAEI
-2179 RQHLN
+2179 RQYLN

-2215 KGFFNGGITGIAERK
+2215 KGFFNGGIVGIAERK

-2254 GRIKGDIAL
+2254 GRIKGDIGL

-2275 DLIRTGKGMVKE
+2275 DLIRTGKKLVGE

-2298 GSALSEIA
+2298 GSALGEIA
-2306 NIANGISDAFGQFKD
+2306 NIANGISDAFNQVKD

-2336 DAQAVMSSL
+2336 DAQAAMSSL
-2345 TSITGGVSK
+2345 GSITGGISK

-2424 YRMDAKTTEK
+2424 YRMDAKTTAK
-2434 MNKIASSY
+2434 MNRIVGDY
-2442 EMGEKSIAMRIFG
+2442 ETGEKIKNMRIYG
-2455 FNPSEYSKDTYEAA
+2455 IDTNPSAYSKETYEAA

-2531 NFLKD
+2531 NFLKE

-2595 LDFLTQQIAEK
+2595 LDFLTQQIEKK

-2648 SGSSSTTNT
+2648 SGSSSATNT

>member
-15 IRDAVSK
+15 IRNAVSK

-182 RSAGENYLRSGVLS
+182 RSAGENYLRSGDLS

-275 AVAPKGHPF
+275 AVAPKGPS
-284 VADKGLE
+284 
-291 KMLNNATRTTEKV
+291 RYKV
-304 EEQKKSLSGLSEAAS
+304 EVDEILNAFRG
-319 KASRDVNEV
+319 KASAVLGVKEDSGRKYVDI
-328 LNKIVGGNAAGMSLD
+328 LNKANAAIEKIKEARAAAYDPKEFSNLTPHLNKALEYLSLLQRID
-343 ELAKKTA
+343 IAQ
-350 RYSQELLELEA
+350 R
-361 KLKHLKS
+361 HI
-368 NAEAN
+368 
-373 PGKKGPDY
+373 
-381 SEVKSLEAKIK
+381 SEVKAANPNVDTKNIKEATKLVENFRDKLLALQNDTI
-392 NAQIYL
+392 
-398 DLIQQIRLKKDDL
+398 
-411 NATGAKQPNVNTKEL
+411 TGADS
-426 ERGKALLDEF
+426 AH
-436 YGTLRKIVSENG
+436 
-448 VDGLMVLGNMPKAL
+448 VLGAY
-462 SGTMREIRSLLSSFS
+462 R
-477 KENPLS
+477 
-483 VFANGADRAWTAIS
+483 
-497 NLETKMRDLQR
+497 
-508 LMEEGKKMGYKTD
+508 KTW
-521 MLPENFYELKR
+521 
-532 RLQELYRLFGDN
+532 
-544 SHRLTDKAYMDNL
+544 A
-557 FSDVAK
+557 
-563 TMRIAANAE
+563 
-572 HEYGK
+572 
-577 EKGKTIAANK
+577 
-587 EAEAAENRNVAIV
+587 
-600 EAAVQRRIKARQR
+600 
-613 EAQKAAEAEK
+613 
-623 EANRYAAESV
+623 
-633 NRAIA
+633 
-638 AKREQRRQEERDN
+638 
-651 KQRLSEIKAAEAR
+651 
-664 YDSLGNKVRALR
+664 
-676 REFSRGV
+676 
-683 ALGAD
+683 
-688 VSKTEAEIRRLIGIM
+688 
-703 RYLMT
+703 MT
-708 LKDRLASG
+708 LKDVDAIIGKLQKPNPLSDLDGNFSKLDARIDSVREKLAKLRDLMNEGTQKGYNTSMLGERISG
-716 DFNALG
+716 LGGVVTRMEAAMSNKNGELSNADKMKQLFSDISVEVNKASTAMQTYGREKAKVVAAEKERDSIINKANRAAAAERQQNEALARTEVLLRNIDALIGRGTMLKVNTSDLANARQMVVELQQKIESFSGGGLLSNSFKDSLSNLKETKTVVAQLMKEQSEANRREAKKIADATRQQAQGANRAAAAERQRQRELEVTRARIQSVERALHNLQEKRFTAKMLGIDTSEANAKIEHLKTQLIELRNIQLGLSMGDTSFLG
-722 RLGRTGSGHDT
+722 RVGNLGNGREVQAANQ
-733 TLAGRVLQDQRAI
+733 LAGTYSRMVGEV
-746 NAAQEKTNRE
+746 EKTNRE
-756 KEKSIERAAAEE
+756 KEKSIE
-768 YNRQKRQKDAAK
+768 
-780 KAQDEELKN
+780 
-789 MSDYIKRYM
+789 
-798 TLVEEKRKVAE
+798 
-809 KAGISPFFKNDNGLK
+809 
-824 NIKAEIDTLLERLGR
+824 
-839 VREDITLYQH
+839 
-849 AIGTGTK
+849 
-856 EGISF
+856 
-861 GQQGLK
+861 
-867 EANTEAEKLMRS
+867 
-879 ITNLQNVYDTLRV
+879 
-892 SQVNVKD
+892 
-899 LIGQTLQKQRQDDI
+899 
-913 QRRMSDYYS
+913 
-922 KLEKDSAQAAAK
+922 
-934 ADREK
+934 
-939 TAAEK
+939 
-944 QRQNELRN
+944 
-952 TERRYDSLGNKV
+952 
-964 RQLRAEYSRGIS
+964 
-976 LGSDTSKAEAEIN
+976 
-989 RLITIMRLLR
+989 
-999 TIQDKLYSS
+999 
-1008 DKWKDNLGVL
+1008 
-1018 GSVGSGHDT
+1018 
-1027 TLASRALQDQRAINA
+1027 
-1042 AQEKTNREKEKSLD
+1042 

-1069 DKVRGDLAAAFAGAN
+1069 AKVRGDLAKAFEQAKN
-1084 AESGNMRSI
+1084 HS
-1093 LGDVKSLLLQGGIV
+1093 LGMNSTLQDLKSLFLQGGLV
-1107 YGAKQFFDSV
+1107 YGAQQFAMSIIQA
-1117 VKTGGEIAQ
+1117 GGEIEK
-1126 QHIALRSILGDAKK
+1126 QHIALQSIIGDVQNANI
-1140 ADELFEQTQQLALRS
+1140 LFNQTKELALNS
-1155 PFKFGELNRDV
+1155 PFTFSELNKDV
-1166 KQLAAFGVEADDL
+1166 KQLAAYGVEYDEL
-1179 YDTAKRLADIASG
+1179 YDTTKRLADMASG
-1192 LGVSFERLGLA
+1192 LGVSFERIALA
-1203 YGQVKARSW
+1203 FGQVRSRGW
-1212 LDGKELRQFAY
+1212 LDGKELRQISY
-1223 AGLPLLARITELYNS
+1223 AGIPILQKLSEYYTKKEGQKVSTSEVKSRIS
-1238 EGKNNRNDYTE
+1238 NRGVD
-1249 RDVKEMISKRQVSFE
+1249 FE
-1264 DVQKVLWKM
+1264 DVKNVFWEM
-1273 TDEGGQFYNMQLVLS
+1273 TDAGGQFYNMQQVLS
-1288 ETLLGRWNKLIDA
+1288 ETLLGRYNKLKDA

-1307 KFADGK
+1307 E
-1313 NVVGGVFMFFIDRAT
+1313 
-1328 DLVLAMDKLTPA
+1328 
-1340 MLSFM
+1340 
-1345 SVFALKKLTGFASLN
+1345 FASGNSLVGSFFKTALDGATALVQALHTLALPVGAVVAGYAMRRALMGN
-1360 PLEKNLGDKT
+1360 TASSFLSTKGGLAKSAMEK
-1370 TLQLRSY
+1370 QLRGERLTQ
-1377 AIEQQQLVLEGKI
+1377 IERNILSTKNKITGPDLRSLMMSKQLNQSELARLRIAGKI
-1390 TQQIATQNV
+1390 TQQQYLTYSALLKQQNGVNTFSMRARRQLVQLRRMMTGLMTNPMGAMRNMWGGFTTSALASFRVIGMGAKALGASLWSAIGGLPGLIISGVTFGISYLISKSQELKQDMQQTMDEMKDRIKQLDDFMRDNNVNKIVLGDNEKEIDNAIDSYKDKIREIAPESANAFEMKASEIESHKERLKYLEEQLKLLKEANKVAQEKSEDSDLYEDLRDKTESAVKAAETLVKRSSIFGKGGVNETEMGLYEDAEKEFDKFIGQLAARYKKEFPNIVNSTQEQQAMQTMLKNFLALKGASEEATV
-1399 QKRAY
+1399 QI
-1404 MLADVTSR
+1404 R
-1412 SAAMNRLA
+1412 SALNRALGLKDNDMEIAFASKLMNMVDSAFPEIADRIRGHKELDEESKRKVENLMRGAVSELSIAYPKWETELQRLLANSSFEAKIQLVYDTGMIDNFDPFTGRIYNNVLGSNITQWKENAEKFQELKPLLKGVNDMYTARNNAKTELEKRYNMLKAEEDAKKKGKGDEATRLA
-1420 LEGKMSVVQM
+1420 LKKKYED
-1430 QKAVKEGLVS
+1430 L
-1440 KELIRQ
+1440 
-1446 LAIMGQITARQEQI
+1446 
-1460 ILNGG
+1460 
-1465 RTAAVMNMAG
+1465 
-1475 TKLKSVFNLIGGW
+1475 
-1488 WGLAIGGI
+1488 
-1496 VQIASS
+1496 
-1502 IYGELSAIEEKTK
+1502 
-1515 SLQDP
+1515 
-1520 NSDWMKG
+1520 
-1527 YYDVLDAKK
+1527 KK
-1536 ASNDA
+1536 A
-1541 ELRKQIEQMKK
+1541 
-1552 VLESS
+1552 
-1557 NAYTKTIDEQIKK
+1557 AY
-1570 AKDLNEQ
+1570 L
-1577 YEILRKGVE
+1577 
-1586 GAKNM
+1586 
-1591 ASGDAEVI
+1591 
-1599 ANAIGATGG
+1599 
-1608 WTGAGNPFND
+1608 
-1618 SLEKNLQDMKESSD
+1618 
-1632 AYQRQL
+1632 
-1638 SALDSRT
+1638 
-1645 RAKMESVANSLLKP
+1645 
-1659 ADASKTLE
+1659 
-1667 EKIRILSE
+1667 
-1675 EGGRKW
+1675 
-1681 GTFQARMTKWNK
+1681 
-1693 SIAFSIHSIGKK
+1693 
-1705 AGDVTSDINQIAE
+1705 
-1718 DDVPRIIKSMQKDF
+1718 
-1732 GLYGKDFK
+1732 
-1740 RWCKENPARFKN
+1740 
-1752 MLLQIMSEADWLVP
+1752 
-1766 QIRKKLEELTDFKFD
+1766 
-1781 LGKKPNQVTGK
+1781 
-1792 TSMQQRVYENLGLD
+1792 
-1806 QRKYN
+1806 
-1811 LVSSFIEEGSW
+1811 
-1822 YKTKNN
+1822 
-1828 AQTALQDLFNEVRS
+1828 
-1842 RERGGATKA
+1842 
-1851 EIAKARKDYNDM
+1851 
-1863 WNAVAQGLG
+1863 GLG
-1872 YRFIPDDKKSN
+1872 YDYIPEDKKSN
-1883 KDPKNKVDNE
+1883 KTPKGKGDKE

-1941 LSFDKYLESLEK
+1941 LSFDKYLESLET

-1975 KSEWKY
+1975 RSEWKY

-2141 EKGQVMDAQFKQS
+2141 EKGQVRDAQFKQS

-2179 RQHLN
+2179 RLHLN

-2215 KGFFNGGITGIAERK
+2215 KGFFNGGIVGIAERK
-2230 TEEGNA
+2230 AEEGNA

-2263 VAEGLKLKMTGE
+2263 VAEGLKLKVTGE
-2275 DLIRTGKGMVKE
+2275 DLIRTGKEMVKE

-2354 TFNAVKSGDIG
+2354 TFNAVKNGDIG

-2434 MNKIASSY
+2434 MNKIVSSY
-2442 EMGEKSIAMRIFG
+2442 EMGEKIKAMPIVG

-2494 QRQRANEDAKKKTD
+2494 QRQRDNEDAKKKTD

-2595 LDFLTQQIAEK
+2595 LDFLTQQIEK
-2606 GRLDEYDVTQL
+2606 KGKLDEYDVTQL

-2628 VANITAVLEELKRRG
+2628 VANITAILEELKRRG

>member
-15 IRDAVSK
+15 IRDEMSKAIEKITKGMRGVDEATQKAKREGESLVKALEGINGNNFARVFREANAYIAKNSK
-22 ELNRIADGMTGVD
+22 EISGIA
-35 AKTKKAQESLRK
+35 KIL
-47 LAEENPAGKNV
+47 KN
-58 AFLDKLKKAVGDST
+58 LGDSNAFT
-72 KEAKELQA
+72 
-80 VFEAI
+80 
-85 RNIRGGFGTLTGGFG
+85 GTL
-100 KKELLEYE
+100 
-108 FILRKIHSSLGK
+108 
-120 ISFGGLSGTGEGI
+120 
-133 YAKIEAVKSA
+133 
-143 MNGLRKINA
+143 
-152 EINRLHETAPRLSP
+152 
-166 KEKAEYHQT
+166 
-175 LSPLFDI
+175 
-182 RSAGENYLRSGVLS
+182 
-196 KAYAWANSL
+196 
-205 DEQISKISSSYEKF
+205 
-219 LSSEKGVVE
+219 
-228 SLKKEEEQSKK
+228 
-239 TTDATNEQTNALKKQ
+239 
-254 EEQLKA
+254 LKA
-260 TSAAQREKSAAESKA
+260 
-275 AVAPKGHPF
+275 
-284 VADKGLE
+284 KGLE
-291 KMLNNATRTTEKV
+291 ETAAALRKANAELATLAKTEGKEADVSQWRTKISNALDYIKLLQDIIGQEKKLDNTKALNPNVDTKSLDSA
-304 EEQKKSLSGLSEAAS
+304 KKSLEGFRGEMTRLLQSGGVDDSNVLGSFKKLLDVAKKDVQDIVATFKKDNPLSLFSGGAAKVETDLARVTEKLARLRDLMAEGTRKGFRTYMLGGSITELDKIMARLNAAKLNPTMLTDASQMRNLISDVLVEMTKATVAESAYRRERGKTVEVERAVNQEISNEHKAAQQERERDLQALSDYTKRYMELQEAKRKADDKAAKDAKDKARRQSEAEQRRIASDTAKMSRLYASMGLGIGKGERVGMRGLELGVNTAALDKALSEAAKFKKTIENTVVS
-319 KASRDVNEV
+319 MMGKGDRPAYEWYAAQVNRLKEN
-328 LNKIVGGNAAGMSLD
+328 LTNATAAQKELNAAQEKANRKAESD
-343 ELAKKTA
+343 DAKRRADEKRREAQAARELAQAEKQRQNQLEVTRARIQSVERALHNLQEKRFTA
-350 RYSQELLELEA
+350 KMLGIDTSEA
-361 KLKHLKS
+361 NAKIEHLKT
-368 NAEAN
+368 
-373 PGKKGPDY
+373 
-381 SEVKSLEAKIK
+381 
-392 NAQIYL
+392 Q
-398 DLIQQIRLKKDDL
+398 LIGLRNIQLGLSI
-411 NATGAKQPNVNTKEL
+411 GNTSFL
-426 ERGKALLDEF
+426 GRVG
-436 YGTLRKIVSENG
+436 N
-448 VDGLMVLGNMPKAL
+448 LGNGREVQAANQL
-462 SGTMREIRSLLSSFS
+462 SGTYS
-477 KENPLS
+477 
-483 VFANGADRAWTAIS
+483 
-497 NLETKMRDLQR
+497 
-508 LMEEGKKMGYKTD
+508 
-521 MLPENFYELKR
+521 
-532 RLQELYRLFGDN
+532 
-544 SHRLTDKAYMDNL
+544 
-557 FSDVAK
+557 
-563 TMRIAANAE
+563 
-572 HEYGK
+572 
-577 EKGKTIAANK
+577 
-587 EAEAAENRNVAIV
+587 
-600 EAAVQRRIKARQR
+600 
-613 EAQKAAEAEK
+613 
-623 EANRYAAESV
+623 
-633 NRAIA
+633 
-638 AKREQRRQEERDN
+638 
-651 KQRLSEIKAAEAR
+651 
-664 YDSLGNKVRALR
+664 
-676 REFSRGV
+676 
-683 ALGAD
+683 
-688 VSKTEAEIRRLIGIM
+688 RLIGE
-703 RYLMT
+703 
-708 LKDRLASG
+708 
-716 DFNALG
+716 
-722 RLGRTGSGHDT
+722 
-733 TLAGRVLQDQRAI
+733 V
-746 NAAQEKTNRE
+746 EKTNRE
-756 KEKSIERAAAEE
+756 KEKSIE
-768 YNRQKRQKDAAK
+768 
-780 KAQDEELKN
+780 
-789 MSDYIKRYM
+789 
-798 TLVEEKRKVAE
+798 
-809 KAGISPFFKNDNGLK
+809 
-824 NIKAEIDTLLERLGR
+824 
-839 VREDITLYQH
+839 
-849 AIGTGTK
+849 
-856 EGISF
+856 
-861 GQQGLK
+861 
-867 EANTEAEKLMRS
+867 
-879 ITNLQNVYDTLRV
+879 
-892 SQVNVKD
+892 
-899 LIGQTLQKQRQDDI
+899 
-913 QRRMSDYYS
+913 
-922 KLEKDSAQAAAK
+922 
-934 ADREK
+934 
-939 TAAEK
+939 
-944 QRQNELRN
+944 
-952 TERRYDSLGNKV
+952 
-964 RQLRAEYSRGIS
+964 
-976 LGSDTSKAEAEIN
+976 
-989 RLITIMRLLR
+989 
-999 TIQDKLYSS
+999 
-1008 DKWKDNLGVL
+1008 
-1018 GSVGSGHDT
+1018 
-1027 TLASRALQDQRAINA
+1027 
-1042 AQEKTNREKEKSLD
+1042 
-1056 LERAHQQEVAKTA
+1056 LERAHQQEVARTA
-1069 DKVRGDLAAAFAGAN
+1069 AKVRGDLAAAFAGAN
-1084 AESGNMRSI
+1084 AEAGNMRGV
-1093 LGDVKSLLLQGGIV
+1093 LDDVKSLLLQGGIV

-1126 QHIALRSILGDAKK
+1126 QHIALRSILGDAAK

-1179 YDTAKRLADIASG
+1179 YNTAKRLADIASG

-1238 EGKNNRNDYTE
+1238 EGKNNRKDYTE

-1313 NVVGGVFMFFIDRAT
+1313 NVVGGVFMFFIDRVT

-1370 TLQLRSY
+1370 RLQLRSY

-1404 MLADVTSR
+1404 MLADASSR
-1412 SAAMNRLA
+1412 SAAMSRLA
-1420 LEGKMSVVQM
+1420 LEGKMSVIQM

-1440 KELIRQ
+1440 KELVRQ

-1475 TKLKSVFNLIGGW
+1475 TKLKSGFSSVFNLIGGW

-1599 ANAIGATGG
+1599 ANALGATGG

-1681 GTFQARMTKWNK
+1681 GTFQARVTKWNK
-1693 SIAFSIHSIGKK
+1693 SIGFSIYRIGKR

-1752 MLLQIMSEADWLVP
+1752 MLLQIMSEADWLIP

-1781 LGKKPNQVTGK
+1781 SGKKPNQVTGK

-1806 QRKYN
+1806 QRKYD

-1828 AQTALQDLFNEVRS
+1828 AETALQDLANEVRS

-1863 WNAVAQGLG
+1863 WNAVAQGFG
-1872 YRFIPDDKKSN
+1872 YRFIPEDKKSN
-1883 KDPKNKVDNE
+1883 KVPKGKGDKE
-1893 DKELKAWEERLN
+1893 DKVLKAWEERLN

-1953 LEGALKPTTTERKK
+1953 LEGALKATTTERKK

-1975 KSEWKY
+1975 RSEWKY

-2013 MEKTGDED
+2013 MEKTGDEN

-2108 LLAVDAKWAEPIK
+2108 LSAVDAKWDERIK

-2167 GEVKARE
+2167 GEMKARE
-2174 VAADI
+2174 VASEI

-2215 KGFFNGGITGIAERK
+2215 KGFFNGGIVGIAERK

-2254 GRIKGDIAL
+2254 GRIKGDIGL

-2275 DLIRTGKGMVKE
+2275 DLIRTGKKLVGE

-2298 GSALSEIA
+2298 GSALGEIA
-2306 NIANGISDAFGQFKD
+2306 NIANGISDAFNQVKD

-2336 DAQAVMSSL
+2336 DAQAAMSSL
-2345 TSITGGVSK
+2345 TSITGGISK

-2424 YRMDAKTTEK
+2424 YRMDAKTTAK
-2434 MNKIASSY
+2434 MNKIVGDY
-2442 EMGEKSIAMRIFG
+2442 ETGEKSNVMRIFG
-2455 FNPSEYSKDTYEAA
+2455 INPSAYSKDTYEAA
-2469 QKSLADPTN
+2469 QKSLADPTD

-2531 NFLKD
+2531 NFLKE

-2595 LDFLTQQIAEK
+2595 LDFLTQQIEKK

-2648 SGSSSTTNT
+2648 SGSSSATNT

>member
-1 MADGNIGSLWLSLG
+1 M
-15 IRDAVSK
+15 
-22 ELNRIADGMTGVD
+22 
-35 AKTKKAQESLRK
+35 
-47 LAEENPAGKNV
+47 
-58 AFLDKLKKAVGDST
+58 
-72 KEAKELQA
+72 
-80 VFEAI
+80 
-85 RNIRGGFGTLTGGFG
+85 
-100 KKELLEYE
+100 
-108 FILRKIHSSLGK
+108 
-120 ISFGGLSGTGEGI
+120 
-133 YAKIEAVKSA
+133 
-143 MNGLRKINA
+143 
-152 EINRLHETAPRLSP
+152 
-166 KEKAEYHQT
+166 
-175 LSPLFDI
+175 
-182 RSAGENYLRSGVLS
+182 
-196 KAYAWANSL
+196 
-205 DEQISKISSSYEKF
+205 
-219 LSSEKGVVE
+219 
-228 SLKKEEEQSKK
+228 
-239 TTDATNEQTNALKKQ
+239 
-254 EEQLKA
+254 
-260 TSAAQREKSAAESKA
+260 
-275 AVAPKGHPF
+275 
-284 VADKGLE
+284 
-291 KMLNNATRTTEKV
+291 
-304 EEQKKSLSGLSEAAS
+304 
-319 KASRDVNEV
+319 
-328 LNKIVGGNAAGMSLD
+328 
-343 ELAKKTA
+343 
-350 RYSQELLELEA
+350 
-361 KLKHLKS
+361 
-368 NAEAN
+368 
-373 PGKKGPDY
+373 
-381 SEVKSLEAKIK
+381 
-392 NAQIYL
+392 
-398 DLIQQIRLKKDDL
+398 
-411 NATGAKQPNVNTKEL
+411 NTKEL

-436 YGTLRKIVSENG
+436 YGTLRKIVSEKG

-462 SGTMREIRSLLSSFS
+462 GGTMREIRSLLSSFS

-483 VFANGADRAWTAIS
+483 VFANGADRAWTVIS

-508 LMEEGKKMGYKTD
+508 LMDEGKKMGYKTD

-532 RLQELYRLFGDN
+532 RLQETYRLFGDN

-557 FSDVAK
+557 FSDIAK
-563 TMRIAANAE
+563 TMKIAANAE

-577 EKGKTIAANK
+577 EKGKTIATNK
-587 EAEAAENRNVAIV
+587 EAEAAEKRNVAIV
-600 EAAVQRRIKARQR
+600 EAAVQRRIQTRQMEVQKAAEAESEKQRQMEASAKAAQDAFNQEIAASRRAAAEFAAQLKTQMTSRFRNEDLQSSAKVAEEQRNQQRVQDILDQRAHARQR
-613 EAQKAAEAEK
+613 VAQKAAEAEA

-688 VSKTEAEIRRLIGIM
+688 VSKAEAEIHRLIGIM

-722 RLGRTGSGHDT
+722 RLGNTGSGHDT

-746 NAAQEKTNRE
+746 NAAQEK
-756 KEKSIERAAAEE
+756 SIE
-768 YNRQKRQKDAAK
+768 
-780 KAQDEELKN
+780 
-789 MSDYIKRYM
+789 
-798 TLVEEKRKVAE
+798 
-809 KAGISPFFKNDNGLK
+809 
-824 NIKAEIDTLLERLGR
+824 
-839 VREDITLYQH
+839 
-849 AIGTGTK
+849 
-856 EGISF
+856 
-861 GQQGLK
+861 
-867 EANTEAEKLMRS
+867 
-879 ITNLQNVYDTLRV
+879 
-892 SQVNVKD
+892 
-899 LIGQTLQKQRQDDI
+899 
-913 QRRMSDYYS
+913 
-922 KLEKDSAQAAAK
+922 
-934 ADREK
+934 
-939 TAAEK
+939 
-944 QRQNELRN
+944 
-952 TERRYDSLGNKV
+952 
-964 RQLRAEYSRGIS
+964 
-976 LGSDTSKAEAEIN
+976 
-989 RLITIMRLLR
+989 
-999 TIQDKLYSS
+999 
-1008 DKWKDNLGVL
+1008 
-1018 GSVGSGHDT
+1018 
-1027 TLASRALQDQRAINA
+1027 
-1042 AQEKTNREKEKSLD
+1042 
-1056 LERAHQQEVAKTA
+1056 LERAHQQEVARTA
-1069 DKVRGDLAAAFAGAN
+1069 AKVRGDLAKAFEQAKN
-1084 AESGNMRSI
+1084 HS
-1093 LGDVKSLLLQGGIV
+1093 LGMNSTLQDLKSLFMQGGIV
-1107 YGAKQFFDSV
+1107 YGAQQFLMSV
-1117 VKTGGEIAQ
+1117 IQTGGELEK
-1126 QHIALRSILGDAKK
+1126 QHIALQSILGDMQNANTMFGQVK
-1140 ADELFEQTQQLALRS
+1140 ELALNS
-1155 PFKFGELNRDV
+1155 PFTFSELNKDV
-1166 KQLAAFGVEADDL
+1166 KQLAAYGVEYDEL
-1179 YDTAKRLADIASG
+1179 YDTTKRLADMASG
-1192 LGVSFERLGLA
+1192 LGVSFERIALA
-1203 YGQVKARSW
+1203 FGQVRSRGW
-1212 LDGKELRQFAY
+1212 LDGKELRQISY
-1223 AGLPLLARITELYNS
+1223 AGIPLLQKLS
-1238 EGKNNRNDYTE
+1238 EYY
-1249 RDVKEMISKRQVSFE
+1249 SKREGRKVSTSEIKTRISGRGVDFE
-1264 DVQKVLWKM
+1264 DVKNVFWEM
-1273 TDEGGQFYNMQLVLS
+1273 TDAGGQFYNMQQVLS
-1288 ETLLGRWNKLIDA
+1288 ETLLGRYNKLKDA

-1307 KFADGK
+1307 DFASGN
-1313 NVVGGVFMFFIDRAT
+1313 NVVGKGLKGIIDLITELVQALHSMAPVVAAAFSGFAIKRLWTALGGGIGSALLSGKASMAADIQQRVLMGEKVSEQELRMLRTKKQITIEDLQALAAAKALSKAELDRMLITKSITPEMYKQMMAEMGLASRAWT
-1328 DLVLAMDKLTPA
+1328 LRGAWNGTLGMIKAIPGKIRAMAASTA
-1340 MLSFM
+1340 AWFTGIRTGTM
-1345 SVFALKKLTGFASLN
+1345 SARVGFASMWTSFKLHGAAAISVIAAGVKTLGATLWTAIGGLPGLLITGVTMGLGYWYSKNEELKNAMKQTADELQDRYKQLSDFLKENDASKAIAEGDSKAIDNMIDEYKEKIKQIAPYNYNNLVMKAEERKSHEERLRYLADELELLQKSNKISQEKLSDNGMYKELKDALMRSSEAFDSIDKTASGLMAGGADKDTARKKAFGLSLDMEATTENLKKEIEKAFGDISKDRTALEAAKLSMSNIFAQMGISEERANEIRASVLQAFGVTDGWLESQVGSEMRQMIDNVAPEIAMKIRSGQKLN
-1360 PLEKNLGDKT
+1360 EAETKKVKELMDDAKRNLTLKYPEFET
-1370 TLQLRSY
+1370 TLQRLLAASRFT
-1377 AIEQQQLVLEGKI
+1377 AVIDLVVNDAGKYGD
-1390 TQQIATQNV
+1390 V
-1399 QKRAY
+1399 QGTMAKRMPKFSLVEKSKRDQY
-1404 MLADVTSR
+1404 MNYVSTWGKQDSWYEARNSAKSEIDRLKNEYDAAKKSKSPKERLNWLKYQYDNAV
-1412 SAAMNRLA
+1412 SAALD
-1420 LEGKMSVVQM
+1420 L
-1430 QKAVKEGLVS
+1430 
-1440 KELIRQ
+1440 
-1446 LAIMGQITARQEQI
+1446 
-1460 ILNGG
+1460 LNYDY
-1465 RTAAVMNMAG
+1465 
-1475 TKLKSVFNLIGGW
+1475 K
-1488 WGLAIGGI
+1488 
-1496 VQIASS
+1496 
-1502 IYGELSAIEEKTK
+1502 GE
-1515 SLQDP
+1515 
-1520 NSDWMKG
+1520 
-1527 YYDVLDAKK
+1527 
-1536 ASNDA
+1536 
-1541 ELRKQIEQMKK
+1541 
-1552 VLESS
+1552 
-1557 NAYTKTIDEQIKK
+1557 
-1570 AKDLNEQ
+1570 
-1577 YEILRKGVE
+1577 
-1586 GAKNM
+1586 
-1591 ASGDAEVI
+1591 
-1599 ANAIGATGG
+1599 
-1608 WTGAGNPFND
+1608 
-1618 SLEKNLQDMKESSD
+1618 
-1632 AYQRQL
+1632 
-1638 SALDSRT
+1638 
-1645 RAKMESVANSLLKP
+1645 
-1659 ADASKTLE
+1659 
-1667 EKIRILSE
+1667 
-1675 EGGRKW
+1675 
-1681 GTFQARMTKWNK
+1681 
-1693 SIAFSIHSIGKK
+1693 
-1705 AGDVTSDINQIAE
+1705 
-1718 DDVPRIIKSMQKDF
+1718 
-1732 GLYGKDFK
+1732 
-1740 RWCKENPARFKN
+1740 
-1752 MLLQIMSEADWLVP
+1752 
-1766 QIRKKLEELTDFKFD
+1766 
-1781 LGKKPNQVTGK
+1781 
-1792 TSMQQRVYENLGLD
+1792 
-1806 QRKYN
+1806 
-1811 LVSSFIEEGSW
+1811 
-1822 YKTKNN
+1822 
-1828 AQTALQDLFNEVRS
+1828 
-1842 RERGGATKA
+1842 
-1851 EIAKARKDYNDM
+1851 
-1863 WNAVAQGLG
+1863 
-1872 YRFIPDDKKSN
+1872 DKKSN
-1883 KDPKNKVDNE
+1883 KVPKGKGNNE

-1953 LEGALKPTTTERKK
+1953 LEKALKPTTPERKK

-1975 KSEWKY
+1975 RSEWKY

-2013 MEKTGDED
+2013 MEKTGDEN

-2108 LLAVDAKWAEPIK
+2108 LNAVDAKWNERIK

-2167 GEVKARE
+2167 GEMKARE
-2174 VAADI
+2174 VASEI

-2215 KGFFNGGITGIAERK
+2215 KGFFNGGIVGIAERK

-2236 KISMGA
+2236 KILMGA

-2254 GRIKGDIAL
+2254 GRIKGDIGL

-2275 DLIRTGKGMVKE
+2275 DLIRTGKKLVGE

-2298 GSALSEIA
+2298 GSALGEIA
-2306 NIANGISDAFGQFKD
+2306 NIANGISDAFNQVKD

-2336 DAQAVMSSL
+2336 DAQAAISSL
-2345 TSITGGVSK
+2345 TSITGGISK

-2424 YRMDAKTTEK
+2424 YRMDAKTTAK
-2434 MNKIASSY
+2434 MNKIVSNY
-2442 EMGEKSIAMRIFG
+2442 ETGEKSNTMRIFG
-2455 FNPSEYSKDTYEAA
+2455 INPSAYSKETYEAA
-2469 QKSLADPTN
+2469 QKSLADPTD

-2531 NFLKD
+2531 NFLKE

-2560 EDAID
+2560 EDAIG

-2595 LDFLTQQIAEK
+2595 LDFLTQQIEKK

-2648 SGSSSTTNT
+2648 SGSSSATNT

>member
-22 ELNRIADGMTGVD
+22 ELNRIADSMTGVD
-35 AKTKKAQESLRK
+35 AKTKKAQERLRQ
-47 LAEENPAGKNV
+47 LAETDVSGKGV

-85 RNIRGGFGTLTGGFG
+85 RSMRGGFGALTMPSD
-100 KKELLEYE
+100 KKILNEYYGIIE
-108 FILRKIHSSLGK
+108 KIHSALDK
-120 ISFGGLSGTGEGI
+120 LYARGLSASGDKMWGSMIGALKVLEGVSKI
-133 YAKIEAVKSA
+133 KEEGNFFFENFFKTDKAKA
-143 MNGLRKINA
+143 GLVGLQDEIIKLQLEGVDLFRKGSFDPKGLEWADGLEKGINK
-152 EINRLHETAPRLSP
+152 L
-166 KEKAEYHQT
+166 Y
-175 LSPLFDI
+175 
-182 RSAGENYLRSGVLS
+182 
-196 KAYAWANSL
+196 KAYGTL
-205 DEQISKISSSYEKF
+205 REEEEKQ
-219 LSSEKGVVE
+219 LASSEKKASTE
-228 SLKKEEEQSKK
+228 KQNEELTRRSADVSREK
-239 TTDATNEQTNALKKQ
+239 TEALKR
-254 EEQLKA
+254 EETALNNA
-260 TSAAQREKSAAESKA
+260 TAAQEKKNEADRKA
-275 AVAPKGHPF
+275 AVAPKGQP
-284 VADKGLE
+284 
-291 KMLNNATRTTEKV
+291 RYKV
-304 EEQKKSLSGLSEAAS
+304 E
-319 KASRDVNEV
+319 V
-328 LNKIVGGNAAGMSLD
+328 D
-343 ELAKKTA
+343 E
-350 RYSQELLELEA
+350 
-361 KLKHLKS
+361 
-368 NAEAN
+368 
-373 PGKKGPDY
+373 
-381 SEVKSLEAKIK
+381 I
-392 NAQIYL
+392 
-398 DLIQQIRLKKDDL
+398 L
-411 NATGAKQPNVNTKEL
+411 NAF
-426 ERGKALLDEF
+426 RGKA
-436 YGTLRKIVSENG
+436 SA
-448 VDGLMVLGNMPKAL
+448 VLGVK
-462 SGTMREIRSLLSSFS
+462 
-477 KENPLS
+477 
-483 VFANGADRAWTAIS
+483 
-497 NLETKMRDLQR
+497 
-508 LMEEGKKMGYKTD
+508 
-521 MLPENFYELKR
+521 
-532 RLQELYRLFGDN
+532 
-544 SHRLTDKAYMDNL
+544 
-557 FSDVAK
+557 
-563 TMRIAANAE
+563 
-572 HEYGK
+572 EYGGRK
-577 EKGKTIAANK
+577 YVDILN
-587 EAEAAENRNVAIV
+587 EANVAIEKIKEARAAAR
-600 EAAVQRRIKARQR
+600 EAA
-613 EAQKAAEAEK
+613 
-623 EANRYAAESV
+623 
-633 NRAIA
+633 
-638 AKREQRRQEERDN
+638 
-651 KQRLSEIKAAEAR
+651 
-664 YDSLGNKVRALR
+664 LGNKGVYDPK
-676 REFSRGV
+676 EFSNIFPHLRK
-683 ALGAD
+683 ALDYLSLLQRIDIAQRKIGEIKSSNPNVDTRKIKEATRLVENFREKLLGLEIDKKTGAD
-688 VSKTEAEIRRLIGIM
+688 AAHVLGMYGKTWA
-703 RYLMT
+703 MT
-708 LKDRLASG
+708 LKDVDSIIGRLQKPNPLSDLDNNFSKLDARIDSVREKLAKLRDLMNEGAQKGYNTSMFGERISGLGGVVARMEAAMSNKNGELSNADKMKQLFNDISVEVNKASTAMSTYGREKAKVMAAEKERDSIISKANRVAAAERQQNEALARTEVLLRNIDTLIGRGTMLKVNTSDLVNARQMVVELQQKIESFSGGGLLSNGFKDSLSNLRETKTVVNQLMKEQSEANRREAKKITDAARQQSQETNRVAAAERQRQRELEVTRARIQSVERALHNLQEKRFTAKMLGIDTSEANAKIEHLKTQLIGLRNILLGLSMG
-716 DFNALG
+716 DTSFLG
-722 RLGRTGSGHDT
+722 RVGNLGNGREVQAANQLSGT
-733 TLAGRVLQDQRAI
+733 YSRLIGEV
-746 NAAQEKTNRE
+746 EKTNRE
-756 KEKSIERAAAEE
+756 KEKSIE
-768 YNRQKRQKDAAK
+768 
-780 KAQDEELKN
+780 
-789 MSDYIKRYM
+789 
-798 TLVEEKRKVAE
+798 
-809 KAGISPFFKNDNGLK
+809 
-824 NIKAEIDTLLERLGR
+824 
-839 VREDITLYQH
+839 
-849 AIGTGTK
+849 
-856 EGISF
+856 
-861 GQQGLK
+861 
-867 EANTEAEKLMRS
+867 
-879 ITNLQNVYDTLRV
+879 
-892 SQVNVKD
+892 
-899 LIGQTLQKQRQDDI
+899 
-913 QRRMSDYYS
+913 
-922 KLEKDSAQAAAK
+922 
-934 ADREK
+934 
-939 TAAEK
+939 
-944 QRQNELRN
+944 
-952 TERRYDSLGNKV
+952 
-964 RQLRAEYSRGIS
+964 
-976 LGSDTSKAEAEIN
+976 
-989 RLITIMRLLR
+989 
-999 TIQDKLYSS
+999 
-1008 DKWKDNLGVL
+1008 
-1018 GSVGSGHDT
+1018 
-1027 TLASRALQDQRAINA
+1027 
-1042 AQEKTNREKEKSLD
+1042 
-1056 LERAHQQEVAKTA
+1056 LERAHQQEVARTA
-1069 DKVRGDLAAAFAGAN
+1069 AKVRGDLAAAFAGAN
-1084 AESGNMRSI
+1084 AEAGNMRGV
-1093 LGDVKSLLLQGGIV
+1093 LDDVKSLLLQGGIV

-1126 QHIALRSILGDAKK
+1126 QHIALRSILGDAAK

-1179 YDTAKRLADIASG
+1179 YNTAKRLADIASG

-1238 EGKNNRNDYTE
+1238 EGKNNRKDYTE

-1313 NVVGGVFMFFIDRAT
+1313 NVVGGVFMFFIDRVT

-1370 TLQLRSY
+1370 RLQLRSY

-1404 MLADVTSR
+1404 MLADASSR
-1412 SAAMNRLA
+1412 SAAMSRLA
-1420 LEGKMSVVQM
+1420 LEGKMSVIQM

-1440 KELIRQ
+1440 KELVRQ

-1475 TKLKSVFNLIGGW
+1475 TKLKSGFSSVFNLIGGW

-1599 ANAIGATGG
+1599 ANALGATGG

-1693 SIAFSIHSIGKK
+1693 SIGFSIYRIGKR

-1752 MLLQIMSEADWLVP
+1752 MLLQIMSEADWLIP

-1781 LGKKPNQVTGK
+1781 SGKKPNQVTGK

-1811 LVSSFIEEGSW
+1811 LVSSLIEEGSW

-1828 AQTALQDLFNEVRS
+1828 ARTALQDLANEVRS
-1842 RERGGATKA
+1842 RGRGGATKA

-1863 WNAVAQGLG
+1863 WNAVAQGFG
-1872 YRFIPDDKKSN
+1872 YRFIPEDKKSN
-1883 KDPKNKVDNE
+1883 KVPKAKGDKE

-1953 LEGALKPTTTERKK
+1953 LEGALKATTTERKK

-1975 KSEWKY
+1975 RSEWKY

-2013 MEKTGDED
+2013 LEKTGDED

-2108 LLAVDAKWAEPIK
+2108 LSAVDAKWDERIK

-2167 GEVKARE
+2167 GEMKARE
-2174 VAADI
+2174 VAAEI

-2215 KGFFNGGITGIAERK
+2215 KGFFNGGIVGIAERK

-2254 GRIKGDIAL
+2254 GRIKGDIGL

-2275 DLIRTGKGMVKE
+2275 DLIRTGKKLVGE

-2298 GSALSEIA
+2298 GSALGEIA
-2306 NIANGISDAFGQFKD
+2306 NIANGISDAFNQVKD

-2336 DAQAVMSSL
+2336 DAQAAMSSL
-2345 TSITGGVSK
+2345 TSITGGISK
-2354 TFNAVKSGDIG
+2354 TFNAVKNGDIG

-2424 YRMDAKTTEK
+2424 YRMDAKTTAK
-2434 MNKIASSY
+2434 MNRIVGDY
-2442 EMGEKSIAMRIFG
+2442 EKGEKSNIMRIYG
-2455 FNPSEYSKDTYEAA
+2455 INPSAYSKDTYEAA
-2469 QKSLADPTN
+2469 QKSLADPTD

-2531 NFLKD
+2531 NFLKE

-2595 LDFLTQQIAEK
+2595 LDFLTQQIEKK

-2648 SGSSSTTNT
+2648 SGSSSATNT

>member
-85 RNIRGGFGTLTGGFG
+85 RNIRGGFGALVMPSDKKALNEYYGIIEKIYDALGKLYTRGLSVSGDKMYGNALGALETIKGVWKIRDEMDFFFDNLFKTDKAKAGLQDIQKEIGRLMKEGMDFFHKGGFDP
-100 KKELLEYE
+100 
-108 FILRKIHSSLGK
+108 
-120 ISFGGLSGTGEGI
+120 
-133 YAKIEAVKSA
+133 
-143 MNGLRKINA
+143 NGLNWADGLEKKINK
-152 EINRLHETAPRLSP
+152 L
-166 KEKAEYHQT
+166 Y
-175 LSPLFDI
+175 
-182 RSAGENYLRSGVLS
+182 
-196 KAYAWANSL
+196 KAYGTL
-205 DEQISKISSSYEKF
+205 REEEEKQ
-219 LSSEKGVVE
+219 LASSEKKASTE
-228 SLKKEEEQSKK
+228 KQNEERTRRSADASREK
-239 TTDATNEQTNALKKQ
+239 TEALKR
-254 EEQLKA
+254 EETALNNA
-260 TSAAQREKSAAESKA
+260 TAAQEKKNEADRKA
-275 AVAPKGHPF
+275 AVAPKGQPF
-284 VADKGLE
+284 VVDKGIE
-291 KMLNNATRTTEKV
+291 KILFGTTRATEKV

-361 KLKHLKS
+361 KLKHLKN

-448 VDGLMVLGNMPKAL
+448 VDGLMVLGNMRKAL
-462 SGTMREIRSLLSSFS
+462 GGTMREIRSLLSSFS

-508 LMEEGKKMGYKTD
+508 QMEEGKKMGYKTD

-600 EAAVQRRIKARQR
+600 EAAVQRRIEARQR

-683 ALGAD
+683 ALGTD
-688 VSKTEAEIRRLIGIM
+688 VSKAEKEIHHLIDIM

-722 RLGRTGSGHDT
+722 RLRSTGSGHET

-756 KEKSIERAAAEE
+756 KEKSIE
-768 YNRQKRQKDAAK
+768 
-780 KAQDEELKN
+780 
-789 MSDYIKRYM
+789 
-798 TLVEEKRKVAE
+798 
-809 KAGISPFFKNDNGLK
+809 
-824 NIKAEIDTLLERLGR
+824 
-839 VREDITLYQH
+839 
-849 AIGTGTK
+849 
-856 EGISF
+856 
-861 GQQGLK
+861 
-867 EANTEAEKLMRS
+867 
-879 ITNLQNVYDTLRV
+879 
-892 SQVNVKD
+892 
-899 LIGQTLQKQRQDDI
+899 
-913 QRRMSDYYS
+913 
-922 KLEKDSAQAAAK
+922 
-934 ADREK
+934 
-939 TAAEK
+939 
-944 QRQNELRN
+944 
-952 TERRYDSLGNKV
+952 
-964 RQLRAEYSRGIS
+964 
-976 LGSDTSKAEAEIN
+976 
-989 RLITIMRLLR
+989 
-999 TIQDKLYSS
+999 
-1008 DKWKDNLGVL
+1008 
-1018 GSVGSGHDT
+1018 
-1027 TLASRALQDQRAINA
+1027 
-1042 AQEKTNREKEKSLD
+1042 
-1056 LERAHQQEVAKTA
+1056 LERAHQQEVARTA
-1069 DKVRGDLAAAFAGAN
+1069 AKVRGDLAAAFAGAN
-1084 AESGNMRSI
+1084 AEAGNMRGV
-1093 LGDVKSLLLQGGIV
+1093 LDDVKSLLLQGGIV

-1126 QHIALRSILGDAKK
+1126 QHIALRSILGDAAK

-1179 YDTAKRLADIASG
+1179 YNTAKRLADIASG

-1223 AGLPLLARITELYNS
+1223 AGLPILARITELYNS
-1238 EGKNNRNDYTE
+1238 EGKNNRKDYTE

-1340 MLSFM
+1340 MLTFM

-1370 TLQLRSY
+1370 RLQLRSY
-1377 AIEQQQLVLEGKI
+1377 AVEQQQLVLEGKI

-1404 MLADVTSR
+1404 MLADASSR
-1412 SAAMNRLA
+1412 SAAMSRLA
-1420 LEGKMSVVQM
+1420 LEGKMSVIQM

-1440 KELIRQ
+1440 KELVRQ

-1460 ILNGG
+1460 ILNGD

-1475 TKLKSVFNLIGGW
+1475 TKLKSGFSSVFNLIGGW

-1599 ANAIGATGG
+1599 ANALGATGG

-1693 SIAFSIHSIGKK
+1693 SIGFSIYRIGKR

-1752 MLLQIMSEADWLVP
+1752 MLLQIMSEADWLIP

-1781 LGKKPNQVTGK
+1781 SGKKPNQVTGK

-1806 QRKYN
+1806 QRKYD

-1828 AQTALQDLFNEVRS
+1828 AHTALQDLANEVRS

-1863 WNAVAQGLG
+1863 WNAVAQGFG
-1872 YRFIPDDKKSN
+1872 YRFIPEDKKSN
-1883 KDPKNKVDNE
+1883 KVPKGKVDNE
-1893 DKELKAWEERLN
+1893 DKVLKAWEERLN

-1953 LEGALKPTTTERKK
+1953 LEKALKATTPERKK

-1975 KSEWKY
+1975 RSEWKY

-2167 GEVKARE
+2167 GEMKARE
-2174 VAADI
+2174 AAAEI

-2205 EQLRKLSERR
+2205 EQLYKLSERR
-2215 KGFFNGGITGIAERK
+2215 KGFFNGGIVGIAERK

-2254 GRIKGDIAL
+2254 GRIKGDIGL

-2275 DLIRTGKGMVKE
+2275 DLIRTGKKLVGE

-2330 ESDGWQ
+2330 ENDGWQ

-2424 YRMDAKTTEK
+2424 YRMDAKTTAK
-2434 MNKIASSY
+2434 MNKIVSSY
-2442 EMGEKSIAMRIFG
+2442 ENGEKSNIMRIAG
-2455 FNPSEYSKDTYEAA
+2455 INPSAYSKETYEAA

-2531 NFLKD
+2531 NFLKE

>member
-15 IRDAVSK
+15 IRDEMSKAIEKITKGMRGVDEATQKAKREGESLVKALEGINGNNFARVFREANAYIAKNSK
-22 ELNRIADGMTGVD
+22 EISGIAKILKNLEDSNAFTGTLLKAKGLEETAAALRKANAELAVL
-35 AKTKKAQESLRK
+35 AKTK
-47 LAEENPAGKNV
+47 G
-58 AFLDKLKKAVGDST
+58 KKADVSQWRT
-72 KEAKELQA
+72 
-80 VFEAI
+80 
-85 RNIRGGFGTLTGGFG
+85 
-100 KKELLEYE
+100 
-108 FILRKIHSSLGK
+108 K
-120 ISFGGLSGTGEGI
+120 IS
-133 YAKIEAVKSA
+133 
-143 MNGLRKINA
+143 
-152 EINRLHETAPRLSP
+152 
-166 KEKAEYHQT
+166 
-175 LSPLFDI
+175 
-182 RSAGENYLRSGVLS
+182 
-196 KAYAWANSL
+196 
-205 DEQISKISSSYEKF
+205 
-219 LSSEKGVVE
+219 
-228 SLKKEEEQSKK
+228 
-239 TTDATNEQTNALKKQ
+239 NALDYIKLLQDIIGQEKK
-254 EEQLKA
+254 LDNTKA
-260 TSAAQREKSAAESKA
+260 LNPNVDTKS
-275 AVAPKGHPF
+275 
-284 VADKGLE
+284 
-291 KMLNNATRTTEKV
+291 LNNA
-304 EEQKKSLSGLSEAAS
+304 KKSLEDFRREMIRLLQSGGVDDSNVLGSF
-319 KASRDVNEV
+319 KKLLDV
-328 LNKIVGGNAAGMSLD
+328 
-343 ELAKKTA
+343 AKKDV
-350 RYSQELLELEA
+350 Q
-361 KLKHLKS
+361 
-368 NAEAN
+368 
-373 PGKKGPDY
+373 DI
-381 SEVKSLEAKIK
+381 V
-392 NAQIYL
+392 
-398 DLIQQIRLKKDDL
+398 
-411 NATGAKQPNVNTKEL
+411 ATFK
-426 ERGKALLDEF
+426 
-436 YGTLRKIVSENG
+436 
-448 VDGLMVLGNMPKAL
+448 
-462 SGTMREIRSLLSSFS
+462 

-483 VFANGADRAWTAIS
+483 LFSGGAAKVETDLARVTEKLARLRDLMAEGTRKGFMTGMLGGSITELDKIMARLNAAKLNPTMLTDASQMRNLISDVLVEMTKATVAESAYRRERGKTVEVERAVNQEIS
-497 NLETKMRDLQR
+497 NEHKAAQQERERDLQALSDYTKRYMELQEAKRKADDKAAKDAKDKARRQSEAEQRRIASDTAKMSR
-508 LMEEGKKMGYKTD
+508 LYASMGLGIGKGERVGMRGLELGVNTAALDKALSEAAKFKKTIENTVVSMMGKGDRPAYEWYAAQVNRLK
-521 MLPENFYELKR
+521 ENLTNATAAQKELNAAQEKANRKAASDDAKR
-532 RLQELYRLFGDN
+532 R
-544 SHRLTDKAYMDNL
+544 
-557 FSDVAK
+557 
-563 TMRIAANAE
+563 AE
-572 HEYGK
+572 
-577 EKGKTIAANK
+577 EKRK
-587 EAEAAENRNVAIV
+587 EAEAA
-600 EAAVQRRIKARQR
+600 R
-613 EAQKAAEAEK
+613 ELAQAEK
-623 EANRYAAESV
+623 
-633 NRAIA
+633 
-638 AKREQRRQEERDN
+638 QRF
-651 KQRLSEIKAAEAR
+651 SEIKAAEAR

-683 ALGAD
+683 TLGAD

-722 RLGRTGSGHDT
+722 RLGNTGSGHDT

-756 KEKSIERAAAEE
+756 KEKSIE
-768 YNRQKRQKDAAK
+768 
-780 KAQDEELKN
+780 
-789 MSDYIKRYM
+789 
-798 TLVEEKRKVAE
+798 
-809 KAGISPFFKNDNGLK
+809 
-824 NIKAEIDTLLERLGR
+824 
-839 VREDITLYQH
+839 
-849 AIGTGTK
+849 
-856 EGISF
+856 
-861 GQQGLK
+861 
-867 EANTEAEKLMRS
+867 
-879 ITNLQNVYDTLRV
+879 
-892 SQVNVKD
+892 
-899 LIGQTLQKQRQDDI
+899 
-913 QRRMSDYYS
+913 
-922 KLEKDSAQAAAK
+922 
-934 ADREK
+934 
-939 TAAEK
+939 
-944 QRQNELRN
+944 
-952 TERRYDSLGNKV
+952 
-964 RQLRAEYSRGIS
+964 
-976 LGSDTSKAEAEIN
+976 
-989 RLITIMRLLR
+989 
-999 TIQDKLYSS
+999 
-1008 DKWKDNLGVL
+1008 
-1018 GSVGSGHDT
+1018 
-1027 TLASRALQDQRAINA
+1027 
-1042 AQEKTNREKEKSLD
+1042 
-1056 LERAHQQEVAKTA
+1056 LERAHQQEVARTA
-1069 DKVRGDLAAAFAGAN
+1069 AKVRGDLAAAFAGAN
-1084 AESGNMRSI
+1084 AEAGNMRGV
-1093 LGDVKSLLLQGGIV
+1093 LDDVKSLLLQGGIV

-1126 QHIALRSILGDAKK
+1126 QHIALRSILGDAAK

-1179 YDTAKRLADIASG
+1179 YNTAKRLADIASG

-1238 EGKNNRNDYTE
+1238 EGKNNRKDYTE

-1370 TLQLRSY
+1370 RLQLRSY

-1404 MLADVTSR
+1404 MLADASSR
-1412 SAAMNRLA
+1412 SAAMSRLA
-1420 LEGKMSVVQM
+1420 LEGKMSVIQM

-1440 KELIRQ
+1440 KELVRQ

-1475 TKLKSVFNLIGGW
+1475 TKLKSGFSSVFNLIGGW

-1599 ANAIGATGG
+1599 ANALGATGG

-1681 GTFQARMTKWNK
+1681 GTFQARVTKWNK
-1693 SIAFSIHSIGKK
+1693 SIGFSIYRIGKR

-1752 MLLQIMSEADWLVP
+1752 MLLQIMSEADWLIP

-1781 LGKKPNQVTGK
+1781 SGKKPNQVTGK

-1806 QRKYN
+1806 QRKYD

-1828 AQTALQDLFNEVRS
+1828 AQTALQDLANEVRS

-1863 WNAVAQGLG
+1863 WNAVAQGFG
-1872 YRFIPDDKKSN
+1872 YRFIPEDKKSN
-1883 KDPKNKVDNE
+1883 KVPKGKGDKE
-1893 DKELKAWEERLN
+1893 DKVLKAWEERLN

-1953 LEGALKPTTTERKK
+1953 LEKALKPTTPERKK
-1967 AITALHRE
+1967 AITSLHRE
-1975 KSEWKY
+1975 RSEWKY

-2013 MEKTGDED
+2013 MEKTGDEN

-2108 LLAVDAKWAEPIK
+2108 LIAVDAKWDERIK

-2167 GEVKARE
+2167 GEMKARE
-2174 VAADI
+2174 VASEI
-2179 RQHLN
+2179 RQYLN

-2215 KGFFNGGITGIAERK
+2215 KGFFNGGIVGIAERK

-2254 GRIKGDIAL
+2254 GRIKGDIGL

-2275 DLIRTGKGMVKE
+2275 DLIRTGKKLVGE

-2298 GSALSEIA
+2298 GSALGEIA
-2306 NIANGISDAFGQFKD
+2306 NIANGISDAFNQVKG
-2321 MADALGIDT
+2321 MADALGVDT

-2345 TSITGGVSK
+2345 GSITGGISK

-2424 YRMDAKTTEK
+2424 YRMDAKTTAK
-2434 MNKIASSY
+2434 MNKIVSSY
-2442 EMGEKSIAMRIFG
+2442 ENGEKSNIMRTAGIK
-2455 FNPSEYSKDTYEAA
+2455 PSAYSKETYEAA
-2469 QKSLADPTN
+2469 QKSLADPTD

-2531 NFLKD
+2531 NFLKE
-2536 LYGVDMKSW
+2536 LYGVDTKSW

-2595 LDFLTQQIAEK
+2595 LDFLTQQIEKK

>member
-15 IRDAVSK
+15 IRDEMSKAIEKITKGMRGVDEATQKAKREGEGLVKALEGVNGNNFARIFREANAYIAKNSK
-22 ELNRIADGMTGVD
+22 EISGIA
-35 AKTKKAQESLRK
+35 KIL
-47 LAEENPAGKNV
+47 KN
-58 AFLDKLKKAVGDST
+58 LGDSNAFT
-72 KEAKELQA
+72 
-80 VFEAI
+80 
-85 RNIRGGFGTLTGGFG
+85 GTL
-100 KKELLEYE
+100 
-108 FILRKIHSSLGK
+108 
-120 ISFGGLSGTGEGI
+120 
-133 YAKIEAVKSA
+133 
-143 MNGLRKINA
+143 
-152 EINRLHETAPRLSP
+152 
-166 KEKAEYHQT
+166 
-175 LSPLFDI
+175 
-182 RSAGENYLRSGVLS
+182 
-196 KAYAWANSL
+196 
-205 DEQISKISSSYEKF
+205 
-219 LSSEKGVVE
+219 
-228 SLKKEEEQSKK
+228 
-239 TTDATNEQTNALKKQ
+239 
-254 EEQLKA
+254 LKA
-260 TSAAQREKSAAESKA
+260 
-275 AVAPKGHPF
+275 
-284 VADKGLE
+284 KGLE
-291 KMLNNATRTTEKV
+291 ETAAALRKANAELAVLAKTEGKEADVSQWRTKISNALDYIKLLQDIIGQEKRLDNTKALNPNVDTKSLDNA
-304 EEQKKSLSGLSEAAS
+304 KKSLEGFREEMTRLLQSGGVDDSNVLGSFKKLLDVAKKDVQDIVATFKKDNPLSLFSGGAAKVETDLARVTEKLARLRDLMAEGTRKGFRTYMLGGSITELDKIMARLNAAKLNPTMLTDASQMRNLISDVLVEMTKATVAESAYRRERGKTVEVERAVNQEISNEHKAAQQERERDLQALSDYTKRYMELQEAKRKADEKAAKDAKDKARRRSEAEQRRIASDTAKMSRLYASMGLGIGKGERVGMRGLELGVNTAALDKALSEAAKFKKTIENTVVS
-319 KASRDVNEV
+319 MMGKGDRPAYEWYAAQANRLKENLTNATAAQKE
-328 LNKIVGGNAAGMSLD
+328 LNAAQEKANRKAESD
-343 ELAKKTA
+343 DAKRRAEEKRKEAQAARELA
-350 RYSQELLELEA
+350 Q
-361 KLKHLKS
+361 
-368 NAEAN
+368 
-373 PGKKGPDY
+373 
-381 SEVKSLEAKIK
+381 
-392 NAQIYL
+392 
-398 DLIQQIRLKKDDL
+398 
-411 NATGAKQPNVNTKEL
+411 
-426 ERGKALLDEF
+426 
-436 YGTLRKIVSENG
+436 
-448 VDGLMVLGNMPKAL
+448 
-462 SGTMREIRSLLSSFS
+462 
-477 KENPLS
+477 
-483 VFANGADRAWTAIS
+483 
-497 NLETKMRDLQR
+497 
-508 LMEEGKKMGYKTD
+508 
-521 MLPENFYELKR
+521 
-532 RLQELYRLFGDN
+532 
-544 SHRLTDKAYMDNL
+544 
-557 FSDVAK
+557 
-563 TMRIAANAE
+563 
-572 HEYGK
+572 
-577 EKGKTIAANK
+577 
-587 EAEAAENRNVAIV
+587 
-600 EAAVQRRIKARQR
+600 
-613 EAQKAAEAEK
+613 AEK
-623 EANRYAAESV
+623 
-633 NRAIA
+633 
-638 AKREQRRQEERDN
+638 QRQ
-651 KQRLSEIKAAEAR
+651 SEISATERR

-688 VSKTEAEIRRLIGIM
+688 V
-703 RYLMT
+703 
-708 LKDRLASG
+708 
-716 DFNALG
+716 
-722 RLGRTGSGHDT
+722 
-733 TLAGRVLQDQRAI
+733 
-746 NAAQEKTNRE
+746 
-756 KEKSIERAAAEE
+756 
-768 YNRQKRQKDAAK
+768 
-780 KAQDEELKN
+780 
-789 MSDYIKRYM
+789 
-798 TLVEEKRKVAE
+798 
-809 KAGISPFFKNDNGLK
+809 
-824 NIKAEIDTLLERLGR
+824 
-839 VREDITLYQH
+839 
-849 AIGTGTK
+849 
-856 EGISF
+856 
-861 GQQGLK
+861 
-867 EANTEAEKLMRS
+867 
-879 ITNLQNVYDTLRV
+879 
-892 SQVNVKD
+892 
-899 LIGQTLQKQRQDDI
+899 
-913 QRRMSDYYS
+913 
-922 KLEKDSAQAAAK
+922 
-934 ADREK
+934 
-939 TAAEK
+939 
-944 QRQNELRN
+944 
-952 TERRYDSLGNKV
+952 
-964 RQLRAEYSRGIS
+964 
-976 LGSDTSKAEAEIN
+976 SKAEAEIN

-1069 DKVRGDLAAAFAGAN
+1069 AKVRGDLAAAFAGAN

-1370 TLQLRSY
+1370 RLQLRSY

-1475 TKLKSVFNLIGGW
+1475 TKLKSGFSSVFNLIGGW

-1781 LGKKPNQVTGK
+1781 SGKKPNQVTGK

-1883 KDPKNKVDNE
+1883 KDPKNKGDKE

-1953 LEGALKPTTTERKK
+1953 LEKALKATTPERKK

-2013 MEKTGDED
+2013 MEKTGDEN

-2108 LLAVDAKWAEPIK
+2108 LIAVDAKWDERIK

-2215 KGFFNGGITGIAERK
+2215 KGFFNGGIVGIAERK

-2263 VAEGLKLKMTGE
+2263 VAEGLKLKAIGE

-2306 NIANGISDAFGQFKD
+2306 NIANGISDAFNQFKD

-2336 DAQAVMSSL
+2336 DAQAAMSSL

-2424 YRMDAKTTEK
+2424 YRMDAKTTAK
-2434 MNKIASSY
+2434 MNKIVSSY
-2442 EMGEKSIAMRIFG
+2442 ENGEKSNTMRIFG
-2455 FNPSEYSKDTYEAA
+2455 INPSAYSKETYEAA
-2469 QKSLADPTN
+2469 QKSLADPTD

-2531 NFLKD
+2531 NFLKE

-2595 LDFLTQQIAEK
+2595 LDFLTQQIEKK

>member
-15 IRDAVSK
+15 IRDEMSKAIEKITKGMRGVDEATQKAKREGESLVKALEGINGNNFARVFREANAYIAKNSK
-22 ELNRIADGMTGVD
+22 EISGIAKILKNLEDSNAFTGTLLKAKGLEETAAALRKANAELAVL
-35 AKTKKAQESLRK
+35 AKTK
-47 LAEENPAGKNV
+47 G
-58 AFLDKLKKAVGDST
+58 KKADVSQWRT
-72 KEAKELQA
+72 
-80 VFEAI
+80 
-85 RNIRGGFGTLTGGFG
+85 
-100 KKELLEYE
+100 
-108 FILRKIHSSLGK
+108 K
-120 ISFGGLSGTGEGI
+120 IS
-133 YAKIEAVKSA
+133 
-143 MNGLRKINA
+143 
-152 EINRLHETAPRLSP
+152 
-166 KEKAEYHQT
+166 
-175 LSPLFDI
+175 
-182 RSAGENYLRSGVLS
+182 
-196 KAYAWANSL
+196 
-205 DEQISKISSSYEKF
+205 
-219 LSSEKGVVE
+219 
-228 SLKKEEEQSKK
+228 
-239 TTDATNEQTNALKKQ
+239 NALDYIKLLQDIIGQEKK
-254 EEQLKA
+254 LDNTKA
-260 TSAAQREKSAAESKA
+260 LNPNVDTKS
-275 AVAPKGHPF
+275 
-284 VADKGLE
+284 
-291 KMLNNATRTTEKV
+291 LNNA
-304 EEQKKSLSGLSEAAS
+304 KKSLEDFRREMIRLLQSGGVDDSNVLGSF
-319 KASRDVNEV
+319 KKLLDV
-328 LNKIVGGNAAGMSLD
+328 
-343 ELAKKTA
+343 AKKDV
-350 RYSQELLELEA
+350 Q
-361 KLKHLKS
+361 
-368 NAEAN
+368 
-373 PGKKGPDY
+373 DI
-381 SEVKSLEAKIK
+381 V
-392 NAQIYL
+392 
-398 DLIQQIRLKKDDL
+398 
-411 NATGAKQPNVNTKEL
+411 ATFK
-426 ERGKALLDEF
+426 
-436 YGTLRKIVSENG
+436 
-448 VDGLMVLGNMPKAL
+448 
-462 SGTMREIRSLLSSFS
+462 

-483 VFANGADRAWTAIS
+483 LFSGGAAKVETDLARVTEKLARLRDLMAEGTRKGFMTGMLGGSITELDKIMARLNAAKLNPTMLTDASQMRNLISDVLVEMTKATVAESAYRRERGKTVEVERAVNQEIS
-497 NLETKMRDLQR
+497 NEHKAAQQERERDLQALSDYTKRYMELQEAKRKADDKAAKDAKDKARRQSEAEQRRIASDTAKMSR
-508 LMEEGKKMGYKTD
+508 LYASMGLGIGKGERVGMRGLELGVNTAALDKALSEAAKFKKTIENTVVSMMGKGDRPAYEWYAAQVNRLK
-521 MLPENFYELKR
+521 ENLTNATAAQKELNAAQEKANRKAASDDAKR
-532 RLQELYRLFGDN
+532 R
-544 SHRLTDKAYMDNL
+544 
-557 FSDVAK
+557 
-563 TMRIAANAE
+563 AE
-572 HEYGK
+572 
-577 EKGKTIAANK
+577 EKRK
-587 EAEAAENRNVAIV
+587 EAEAA
-600 EAAVQRRIKARQR
+600 R
-613 EAQKAAEAEK
+613 ELAQAEK
-623 EANRYAAESV
+623 
-633 NRAIA
+633 
-638 AKREQRRQEERDN
+638 QRF
-651 KQRLSEIKAAEAR
+651 SEIKAAEAR

-683 ALGAD
+683 TLGAD

-722 RLGRTGSGHDT
+722 RLGNTGSGHDT

-756 KEKSIERAAAEE
+756 KEKSIE
-768 YNRQKRQKDAAK
+768 
-780 KAQDEELKN
+780 
-789 MSDYIKRYM
+789 
-798 TLVEEKRKVAE
+798 
-809 KAGISPFFKNDNGLK
+809 
-824 NIKAEIDTLLERLGR
+824 
-839 VREDITLYQH
+839 
-849 AIGTGTK
+849 
-856 EGISF
+856 
-861 GQQGLK
+861 
-867 EANTEAEKLMRS
+867 
-879 ITNLQNVYDTLRV
+879 
-892 SQVNVKD
+892 
-899 LIGQTLQKQRQDDI
+899 
-913 QRRMSDYYS
+913 
-922 KLEKDSAQAAAK
+922 
-934 ADREK
+934 
-939 TAAEK
+939 
-944 QRQNELRN
+944 
-952 TERRYDSLGNKV
+952 
-964 RQLRAEYSRGIS
+964 
-976 LGSDTSKAEAEIN
+976 
-989 RLITIMRLLR
+989 
-999 TIQDKLYSS
+999 
-1008 DKWKDNLGVL
+1008 
-1018 GSVGSGHDT
+1018 
-1027 TLASRALQDQRAINA
+1027 
-1042 AQEKTNREKEKSLD
+1042 
-1056 LERAHQQEVAKTA
+1056 LERAHQQEVARTA
-1069 DKVRGDLAAAFAGAN
+1069 AKVRGDLAAAFAGAN
-1084 AESGNMRSI
+1084 AEAGNMRGV
-1093 LGDVKSLLLQGGIV
+1093 LDDVKSLLLQGGIV

-1126 QHIALRSILGDAKK
+1126 QHIALRSILGDAAK

-1179 YDTAKRLADIASG
+1179 YNTAKRLADIASG

-1238 EGKNNRNDYTE
+1238 EGKNNRKDYTE

-1370 TLQLRSY
+1370 RLQLRSY

-1404 MLADVTSR
+1404 MLADASSR
-1412 SAAMNRLA
+1412 SAAMSRLA
-1420 LEGKMSVVQM
+1420 LEGKMSVIQM

-1440 KELIRQ
+1440 KELVRQ

-1475 TKLKSVFNLIGGW
+1475 TKLKSGFSSVFNLIGGW

-1599 ANAIGATGG
+1599 ANALGATGG

-1681 GTFQARMTKWNK
+1681 GTFQARVTKWNK
-1693 SIAFSIHSIGKK
+1693 SIGFSIYRIGKR

-1752 MLLQIMSEADWLVP
+1752 MLLQIMSEADWLIP

-1781 LGKKPNQVTGK
+1781 SGKKPNQVTGK

-1806 QRKYN
+1806 QRKYD

-1828 AQTALQDLFNEVRS
+1828 AQTALQDLANEVRS

-1863 WNAVAQGLG
+1863 WNAVAQGFG
-1872 YRFIPDDKKSN
+1872 YRFIPEDKKSN
-1883 KDPKNKVDNE
+1883 KVPKGKGDKE
-1893 DKELKAWEERLN
+1893 DKVLKAWEERLN

-1941 LSFDKYLESLEK
+1941 LSFDKYLESLET
-1953 LEGALKPTTTERKK
+1953 LEKALKATTTERKK

-1975 KSEWKY
+1975 RSEWKY

-2013 MEKTGDED
+2013 MEKTGDEN

-2047 TGRKIDGLLD
+2047 TGKKIDGLLD

-2108 LLAVDAKWAEPIK
+2108 LIAVDAKWDERIK

-2167 GEVKARE
+2167 GEMKARE
-2174 VAADI
+2174 VAAEI
-2179 RQHLN
+2179 RQYLN

-2215 KGFFNGGITGIAERK
+2215 KGFFNGGIVGIAERK

-2254 GRIKGDIAL
+2254 GRIKGDIGL

-2275 DLIRTGKGMVKE
+2275 DLIRTGKKLVGE

-2298 GSALSEIA
+2298 GSALGEIA
-2306 NIANGISDAFGQFKD
+2306 NIANGISDAFNQVKD

-2336 DAQAVMSSL
+2336 DAQAAMSSL
-2345 TSITGGVSK
+2345 GSITGGISK

-2424 YRMDAKTTEK
+2424 YRMDAKTTAK
-2434 MNKIASSY
+2434 MNRIVGDY
-2442 EMGEKSIAMRIFG
+2442 ETGEKIKNMRIYG
-2455 FNPSEYSKDTYEAA
+2455 IDTNPSAYSKETYEAA

-2531 NFLKD
+2531 NFLKE

-2595 LDFLTQQIAEK
+2595 LDFLTQQIEKK

>member
-15 IRDAVSK
+15 IRDEMSKAIEKITKGMRGVDEATQKAKREGEGLVKALEGVNGNNFARIFREANAYIAKNSK
-22 ELNRIADGMTGVD
+22 EISGIA
-35 AKTKKAQESLRK
+35 KIL
-47 LAEENPAGKNV
+47 KN
-58 AFLDKLKKAVGDST
+58 LGDSNAFT
-72 KEAKELQA
+72 
-80 VFEAI
+80 
-85 RNIRGGFGTLTGGFG
+85 GTL
-100 KKELLEYE
+100 
-108 FILRKIHSSLGK
+108 
-120 ISFGGLSGTGEGI
+120 
-133 YAKIEAVKSA
+133 
-143 MNGLRKINA
+143 
-152 EINRLHETAPRLSP
+152 
-166 KEKAEYHQT
+166 
-175 LSPLFDI
+175 
-182 RSAGENYLRSGVLS
+182 
-196 KAYAWANSL
+196 
-205 DEQISKISSSYEKF
+205 
-219 LSSEKGVVE
+219 
-228 SLKKEEEQSKK
+228 
-239 TTDATNEQTNALKKQ
+239 
-254 EEQLKA
+254 LKA
-260 TSAAQREKSAAESKA
+260 
-275 AVAPKGHPF
+275 
-284 VADKGLE
+284 KGLE
-291 KMLNNATRTTEKV
+291 ETAAALRKANAELATLAKTEGKEADVSQWRTKISNALDYIKLLQDIIGQEKKLDNTKALNPNVDTKSLDSA
-304 EEQKKSLSGLSEAAS
+304 KKSLEGFRGEMTRLLQSGGVDDSNVLGSFKKLLDVAKKDVQDIVATFKKDNPLSLFSGGAAKVETDLARVTEKLARLRDLMAEGTRKGFMTGMLGGSITELDKIMTRLNAAKLNPTMLTDASQMRNLISDVLVEMTKATVAESAYRRERGKTVEVERAVNQEISNEHKAAQQERERDLQALSDYTKRYMELQEAKRKADDKAAKDAKDKARRQSEAEQRRIASDTAKMSRLYASMGLGIGKGERVGMRGLELGVNTAALDKALSEAAKFKKTIENTVVS
-319 KASRDVNEV
+319 MMGKGDRPAYEWYAAQVNRLKEN
-328 LNKIVGGNAAGMSLD
+328 LTNATAAQKELNAAQEKANREAARD
-343 ELAKKTA
+343 DARRRAEEKRKEAQAARELA
-350 RYSQELLELEA
+350 Q
-361 KLKHLKS
+361 
-368 NAEAN
+368 
-373 PGKKGPDY
+373 
-381 SEVKSLEAKIK
+381 
-392 NAQIYL
+392 
-398 DLIQQIRLKKDDL
+398 
-411 NATGAKQPNVNTKEL
+411 
-426 ERGKALLDEF
+426 
-436 YGTLRKIVSENG
+436 
-448 VDGLMVLGNMPKAL
+448 
-462 SGTMREIRSLLSSFS
+462 
-477 KENPLS
+477 
-483 VFANGADRAWTAIS
+483 
-497 NLETKMRDLQR
+497 
-508 LMEEGKKMGYKTD
+508 
-521 MLPENFYELKR
+521 
-532 RLQELYRLFGDN
+532 
-544 SHRLTDKAYMDNL
+544 
-557 FSDVAK
+557 
-563 TMRIAANAE
+563 
-572 HEYGK
+572 
-577 EKGKTIAANK
+577 
-587 EAEAAENRNVAIV
+587 
-600 EAAVQRRIKARQR
+600 
-613 EAQKAAEAEK
+613 AEK
-623 EANRYAAESV
+623 
-633 NRAIA
+633 
-638 AKREQRRQEERDN
+638 QRF
-651 KQRLSEIKAAEAR
+651 SEIKAAEAR

-683 ALGAD
+683 TLGAD

-722 RLGRTGSGHDT
+722 RLGNTGSGHDT

-756 KEKSIERAAAEE
+756 KEKSIE
-768 YNRQKRQKDAAK
+768 
-780 KAQDEELKN
+780 
-789 MSDYIKRYM
+789 
-798 TLVEEKRKVAE
+798 
-809 KAGISPFFKNDNGLK
+809 
-824 NIKAEIDTLLERLGR
+824 
-839 VREDITLYQH
+839 
-849 AIGTGTK
+849 
-856 EGISF
+856 
-861 GQQGLK
+861 
-867 EANTEAEKLMRS
+867 
-879 ITNLQNVYDTLRV
+879 
-892 SQVNVKD
+892 
-899 LIGQTLQKQRQDDI
+899 
-913 QRRMSDYYS
+913 
-922 KLEKDSAQAAAK
+922 
-934 ADREK
+934 
-939 TAAEK
+939 
-944 QRQNELRN
+944 
-952 TERRYDSLGNKV
+952 
-964 RQLRAEYSRGIS
+964 
-976 LGSDTSKAEAEIN
+976 
-989 RLITIMRLLR
+989 
-999 TIQDKLYSS
+999 
-1008 DKWKDNLGVL
+1008 
-1018 GSVGSGHDT
+1018 
-1027 TLASRALQDQRAINA
+1027 
-1042 AQEKTNREKEKSLD
+1042 
-1056 LERAHQQEVAKTA
+1056 LERAHQQEVARTA
-1069 DKVRGDLAAAFAGAN
+1069 AKVRGDLAAAFAGAN
-1084 AESGNMRSI
+1084 AEAGNMRGV
-1093 LGDVKSLLLQGGIV
+1093 LDDVKSLLLQGGIV

-1126 QHIALRSILGDAKK
+1126 QHIALRSILGDAAK

-1179 YDTAKRLADIASG
+1179 YNTAKRLADIASG

-1238 EGKNNRNDYTE
+1238 EGKNNRKDYTE

-1313 NVVGGVFMFFIDRAT
+1313 NVVGGVFMFFIDRVT

-1370 TLQLRSY
+1370 RLQLRSY

-1404 MLADVTSR
+1404 MLADASSR
-1412 SAAMNRLA
+1412 SAAMSRLA
-1420 LEGKMSVVQM
+1420 LEGKMSVIQM

-1440 KELIRQ
+1440 KELVRQ

-1475 TKLKSVFNLIGGW
+1475 TKLKSGFSSVFNLIGGW

-1586 GAKNM
+1586 GAKDM

-1599 ANAIGATGG
+1599 ANALGATGG

-1693 SIAFSIHSIGKK
+1693 SIGFSIYRIGKR

-1752 MLLQIMSEADWLVP
+1752 MLLQIMSEADWLIP

-1781 LGKKPNQVTGK
+1781 SGKKPNQVTGK

-1806 QRKYN
+1806 QRKYD

-1828 AQTALQDLFNEVRS
+1828 AQTALQDLANEVRS

-1863 WNAVAQGLG
+1863 WNAVAQGFG

-1883 KDPKNKVDNE
+1883 RVPKGKGDKE
-1893 DKELKAWEERLN
+1893 DKVLKAWEERLN

-1953 LEGALKPTTTERKK
+1953 LEKALKPTTKERKK

-1975 KSEWKY
+1975 RSEWKY

-2013 MEKTGDED
+2013 MEKTGDEN

-2108 LLAVDAKWAEPIK
+2108 LIAVDAKWDERIK

-2154 QDYLNFFGAITEM
+2154 QDYLNFFGSITEM
-2167 GEVKARE
+2167 GEMKARE
-2174 VAADI
+2174 VASEI

-2215 KGFFNGGITGIAERK
+2215 KGFFNGGIVGIAERK

-2254 GRIKGDIAL
+2254 GRIKGDIGL

-2275 DLIRTGKGMVKE
+2275 DLIRTGKKLVGE

-2298 GSALSEIA
+2298 GSALGEIA
-2306 NIANGISDAFGQFKD
+2306 NIANGISDAFNQVKD

-2336 DAQAVMSSL
+2336 DAQAAMSSL
-2345 TSITGGVSK
+2345 TSITGGISK

-2424 YRMDAKTTEK
+2424 YRMDAKTTAK
-2434 MNKIASSY
+2434 MNKIVSNY
-2442 EMGEKSIAMRIFG
+2442 ETGEKSSVMRIFG

-2531 NFLKD
+2531 NFLKE

-2595 LDFLTQQIAEK
+2595 LDFLTQQIEKK

-2648 SGSSSTTNT
+2648 SGSSSATNT

>member
-15 IRDAVSK
+15 IRDEMSK
-22 ELNRIADGMTGVD
+22 AIEKITKGMRGVD
-35 AKTKKAQESLRK
+35 EATQKAKREGESLAKALEGVNGTNFARVFREANAYILQNSKDLKGIKEILAKTALENAFTGSLLGAKDLSKA
-47 LAEENPAGKNV
+47 
-58 AFLDKLKKAVGDST
+58 
-72 KEAKELQA
+72 AKEL
-80 VFEAI
+80 
-85 RNIRGGFGTLTGGFG
+85 LTINAKLASLP
-100 KKELLEYE
+100 KKDRTAEVANW
-108 FILRKIHSSLGK
+108 RTK
-120 ISFGGLSGTGEGI
+120 IS
-133 YAKIEAVKSA
+133 
-143 MNGLRKINA
+143 NA
-152 EINRLHETAPRLSP
+152 LDYIKLLQDIIGQ
-166 KEKAEYHQT
+166 EKKLDNT
-175 LSPLFDI
+175 
-182 RSAGENYLRSGVLS
+182 
-196 KAYAWANSL
+196 KALNPNVDTKSL
-205 DEQISKISSSYEKF
+205 D
-219 LSSEKGVVE
+219 
-228 SLKKEEEQSKK
+228 
-239 TTDATNEQTNALKKQ
+239 
-254 EEQLKA
+254 
-260 TSAAQREKSAAESKA
+260 SA
-275 AVAPKGHPF
+275 
-284 VADKGLE
+284 
-291 KMLNNATRTTEKV
+291 
-304 EEQKKSLSGLSEAAS
+304 KKSLEDFRREMICLLQSGGVDDSNVLGSFKKLLDVAKKDVQDIVATFKKDNPLSLFSGGAAKVETDLARVTEKLARLRDLMAEGTRKGFMTDMLGGSITELDKIMARLNAAKLNPTMLTDASQMRNLISDVLVEMTKATVAESAYRRERGKTVEVERAVNQEISNEHKAAQQERERNLQALSDYTKRYMELQEAKRKADEKAAKDAKDKARRQSEAEQRRIASDTAKMSRLYASMGLGIGKGERVGKRGLELGVNIAALDKALSEAAKFKKTIENTVVS
-319 KASRDVNEV
+319 MMGKGDRPAYEWYAAQVNRLKEN
-328 LNKIVGGNAAGMSLD
+328 LTNATAAQKELNAAQEKANRKAESDDAKRRAD
-343 ELAKKTA
+343 EKQRQNQLEVTRARIQSVERALHNLQEKRFTAKMLGIDT
-350 RYSQELLELEA
+350 SEA
-361 KLKHLKS
+361 NAKIEHLKT
-368 NAEAN
+368 
-373 PGKKGPDY
+373 
-381 SEVKSLEAKIK
+381 
-392 NAQIYL
+392 Q
-398 DLIQQIRLKKDDL
+398 LI
-411 NATGAKQPNVNTKEL
+411 G
-426 ERGKALLDEF
+426 
-436 YGTLRKIVSENG
+436 LRNIQL
-448 VDGLMVLGNMPKAL
+448 GLSMGDTSFLGRVGNLGNGREVQAANRL
-462 SGTMREIRSLLSSFS
+462 SGTYS
-477 KENPLS
+477 
-483 VFANGADRAWTAIS
+483 
-497 NLETKMRDLQR
+497 
-508 LMEEGKKMGYKTD
+508 
-521 MLPENFYELKR
+521 
-532 RLQELYRLFGDN
+532 
-544 SHRLTDKAYMDNL
+544 
-557 FSDVAK
+557 
-563 TMRIAANAE
+563 
-572 HEYGK
+572 
-577 EKGKTIAANK
+577 
-587 EAEAAENRNVAIV
+587 
-600 EAAVQRRIKARQR
+600 
-613 EAQKAAEAEK
+613 
-623 EANRYAAESV
+623 
-633 NRAIA
+633 
-638 AKREQRRQEERDN
+638 
-651 KQRLSEIKAAEAR
+651 
-664 YDSLGNKVRALR
+664 
-676 REFSRGV
+676 
-683 ALGAD
+683 
-688 VSKTEAEIRRLIGIM
+688 RLIGE
-703 RYLMT
+703 
-708 LKDRLASG
+708 
-716 DFNALG
+716 
-722 RLGRTGSGHDT
+722 
-733 TLAGRVLQDQRAI
+733 V
-746 NAAQEKTNRE
+746 EKTNRE
-756 KEKSIERAAAEE
+756 KEKSIE
-768 YNRQKRQKDAAK
+768 
-780 KAQDEELKN
+780 
-789 MSDYIKRYM
+789 
-798 TLVEEKRKVAE
+798 
-809 KAGISPFFKNDNGLK
+809 
-824 NIKAEIDTLLERLGR
+824 
-839 VREDITLYQH
+839 
-849 AIGTGTK
+849 
-856 EGISF
+856 
-861 GQQGLK
+861 
-867 EANTEAEKLMRS
+867 
-879 ITNLQNVYDTLRV
+879 
-892 SQVNVKD
+892 
-899 LIGQTLQKQRQDDI
+899 
-913 QRRMSDYYS
+913 
-922 KLEKDSAQAAAK
+922 
-934 ADREK
+934 
-939 TAAEK
+939 
-944 QRQNELRN
+944 
-952 TERRYDSLGNKV
+952 
-964 RQLRAEYSRGIS
+964 
-976 LGSDTSKAEAEIN
+976 
-989 RLITIMRLLR
+989 
-999 TIQDKLYSS
+999 
-1008 DKWKDNLGVL
+1008 
-1018 GSVGSGHDT
+1018 
-1027 TLASRALQDQRAINA
+1027 
-1042 AQEKTNREKEKSLD
+1042 
-1056 LERAHQQEVAKTA
+1056 LERAHQQEVARTA
-1069 DKVRGDLAAAFAGAN
+1069 AKVRGDLAAAFAGAN
-1084 AESGNMRSI
+1084 AEAGNMRGV
-1093 LGDVKSLLLQGGIV
+1093 LDDVKSLLLQGGIV

-1126 QHIALRSILGDAKK
+1126 QHIALRSILGDAAK

-1179 YDTAKRLADIASG
+1179 YNTAKRLADIASG

-1238 EGKNNRNDYTE
+1238 EGKNNRKDYTE

-1370 TLQLRSY
+1370 RLQLRSY

-1404 MLADVTSR
+1404 MLADASSR
-1412 SAAMNRLA
+1412 SAAMSRLA

-1440 KELIRQ
+1440 KELVRQ

-1475 TKLKSVFNLIGGW
+1475 TKLKSGFSSVFNLIGGW

-1599 ANAIGATGG
+1599 ANALGATGG

-1681 GTFQARMTKWNK
+1681 GTFQARMIKWNK
-1693 SIAFSIHSIGKK
+1693 SIGFSIYRIGKR

-1752 MLLQIMSEADWLVP
+1752 MLLQIMSEADWLIP

-1781 LGKKPNQVTGK
+1781 SGKKPNQVTGK

-1806 QRKYN
+1806 QRKYD

-1828 AQTALQDLFNEVRS
+1828 AKTALQDLANEVRS
-1842 RERGGATKA
+1842 RKRGGATKA

-1863 WNAVAQGLG
+1863 WNAVAQGFG
-1872 YRFIPDDKKSN
+1872 YRFIPEDKKSN
-1883 KDPKNKVDNE
+1883 KVPKGKGDKE

-1953 LEGALKPTTTERKK
+1953 LEGALKPTTPERKK
-1967 AITALHRE
+1967 AITSLHRE
-1975 KSEWKY
+1975 RSEWKY

-2013 MEKTGDED
+2013 MEKTGDEN

-2085 NNYTGYL
+2085 NNYTDYL

-2108 LLAVDAKWAEPIK
+2108 LTAVDAKWNERIK

-2167 GEVKARE
+2167 GEMKARE
-2174 VAADI
+2174 VASEI
-2179 RQHLN
+2179 RQYLN

-2215 KGFFNGGITGIAERK
+2215 KGFFNGGIVGIAERK

-2254 GRIKGDIAL
+2254 GRIKGDIGL

-2275 DLIRTGKGMVKE
+2275 DLIRTGKKLVGE

-2298 GSALSEIA
+2298 GSALGEIA
-2306 NIANGISDAFGQFKD
+2306 NIANGISDAFNQVKD

-2345 TSITGGVSK
+2345 GSITGGISK

-2424 YRMDAKTTEK
+2424 YRMDAKTTAK
-2434 MNKIASSY
+2434 MNRIVGDY
-2442 EMGEKSIAMRIFG
+2442 EKGEKSNTMRIFG
-2455 FNPSEYSKDTYEAA
+2455 INPSAYSKETYEAA
-2469 QKSLADPTN
+2469 QKSLADPTD

-2521 MERSIKNAAK
+2521 MERSIRNAAK
-2531 NFLKD
+2531 NFLKE

-2565 AYKKKAKEMVKD
+2565 AYKKKAKEIVKD

-2595 LDFLTQQIAEK
+2595 LDFLTQQIEKK

>member
-85 RNIRGGFGTLTGGFG
+85 RSMRGGFGALTMPSDKKALNEYYGIIEKIYDALGKLYTRGLSVSGDKMHGNALGALETIKGVWKIRDEMDFFFDNLFKTDKAKAGLQDIQKEIGRLMKEGMDFFHKGGFDP
-100 KKELLEYE
+100 
-108 FILRKIHSSLGK
+108 
-120 ISFGGLSGTGEGI
+120 
-133 YAKIEAVKSA
+133 
-143 MNGLRKINA
+143 NGLNWAAGLEKQINK
-152 EINRLHETAPRLSP
+152 L
-166 KEKAEYHQT
+166 Y
-175 LSPLFDI
+175 
-182 RSAGENYLRSGVLS
+182 
-196 KAYAWANSL
+196 KAYGTL
-205 DEQISKISSSYEKF
+205 REEEEKQ
-219 LSSEKGVVE
+219 LASSEKKASTE
-228 SLKKEEEQSKK
+228 KQNEERTRRSADASREK
-239 TTDATNEQTNALKKQ
+239 TEALKR
-254 EEQLKA
+254 EETALNNA
-260 TSAAQREKSAAESKA
+260 TAAQEKKNEADSKA
-275 AVAPKGHPF
+275 AVAPKGQPF
-284 VADKGLE
+284 VADKGIE
-291 KMLNNATRTTEKV
+291 KMLSDATRVTEKV
-304 EEQKKSLSGLSEAAS
+304 EEQKKSLSGLSDAAS

-398 DLIQQIRLKKDDL
+398 DIIQQIRFKKDEL

-436 YGTLRKIVSENG
+436 YGTLRKIVSEKG

-462 SGTMREIRSLLSSFS
+462 GGTMREIRSLLSSFS

-508 LMEEGKKMGYKTD
+508 LMDEGKKMGYKTD

-532 RLQELYRLFGDN
+532 RLQEAYRLFGDN
-544 SHRLTDKAYMDNL
+544 SHRLTDKAYMENL
-557 FSDVAK
+557 FSDIAK
-563 TMRIAANAE
+563 TMKIAANAE
-572 HEYGK
+572 HEYSK
-577 EKGKTIAANK
+577 EKGKTIATNK
-587 EAEAAENRNVAIV
+587 EAEAAEKRNVAIV
-600 EAAVQRRIKARQR
+600 EAAVQRRIQARQR
-613 EAQKAAEAEK
+613 EAERAAAAER

-633 NRAIA
+633 NKAIA

-722 RLGRTGSGHDT
+722 RLGNTGSGHDT

-756 KEKSIERAAAEE
+756 KEKSIE
-768 YNRQKRQKDAAK
+768 
-780 KAQDEELKN
+780 
-789 MSDYIKRYM
+789 
-798 TLVEEKRKVAE
+798 
-809 KAGISPFFKNDNGLK
+809 
-824 NIKAEIDTLLERLGR
+824 
-839 VREDITLYQH
+839 
-849 AIGTGTK
+849 
-856 EGISF
+856 
-861 GQQGLK
+861 
-867 EANTEAEKLMRS
+867 
-879 ITNLQNVYDTLRV
+879 
-892 SQVNVKD
+892 
-899 LIGQTLQKQRQDDI
+899 
-913 QRRMSDYYS
+913 
-922 KLEKDSAQAAAK
+922 
-934 ADREK
+934 
-939 TAAEK
+939 
-944 QRQNELRN
+944 
-952 TERRYDSLGNKV
+952 
-964 RQLRAEYSRGIS
+964 
-976 LGSDTSKAEAEIN
+976 
-989 RLITIMRLLR
+989 
-999 TIQDKLYSS
+999 
-1008 DKWKDNLGVL
+1008 
-1018 GSVGSGHDT
+1018 
-1027 TLASRALQDQRAINA
+1027 
-1042 AQEKTNREKEKSLD
+1042 
-1056 LERAHQQEVAKTA
+1056 LERAHQQEVARTA
-1069 DKVRGDLAAAFAGAN
+1069 AKVRGDLAKAFEQAKN
-1084 AESGNMRSI
+1084 HS
-1093 LGDVKSLLLQGGIV
+1093 LGMNSTLQDLKSLFLQGGLV
-1107 YGAKQFFDSV
+1107 YGAQQFAMSIIQA
-1117 VKTGGEIAQ
+1117 GGEIEK
-1126 QHIALRSILGDAKK
+1126 QHIALQSIIGDVQNANV
-1140 ADELFEQTQQLALRS
+1140 LFNQTKELALNS
-1155 PFKFGELNRDV
+1155 PFTFSELNKDV
-1166 KQLAAFGVEADDL
+1166 KQLAAYGVDYDEL
-1179 YDTAKRLADIASG
+1179 YDTTKRLADMASG
-1192 LGVSFERLGLA
+1192 LGVSFERIALA
-1203 YGQVKARSW
+1203 FGQVRSRGW
-1212 LDGKELRQFAY
+1212 LDGKELRQISY
-1223 AGLPLLARITELYNS
+1223 AGIPILQKLSEYYTKKEGQKVSTSEVKSRIS
-1238 EGKNNRNDYTE
+1238 NRGVD
-1249 RDVKEMISKRQVSFE
+1249 FE
-1264 DVQKVLWKM
+1264 DVKNVFWEM
-1273 TDEGGQFYNMQLVLS
+1273 TDAGGQFYNMQQVLS
-1288 ETLLGRWNKLIDA
+1288 ETLLGRYNKLKDA

-1307 KFADGK
+1307 E
-1313 NVVGGVFMFFIDRAT
+1313 
-1328 DLVLAMDKLTPA
+1328 
-1340 MLSFM
+1340 
-1345 SVFALKKLTGFASLN
+1345 FASGNNLVGSFFKTALDGATALVQALHTLALPVGAVVAGYAMRRALMGN
-1360 PLEKNLGDKT
+1360 TASSLLSTKGGLAKSAMEK
-1370 TLQLRSY
+1370 QLRGENLTQ
-1377 AIEQQQLVLEGKI
+1377 IERNILSTKNKITGADLRSLMMSKQLNQSELARLRIAGKI
-1390 TQQIATQNV
+1390 TQQQYLTYSALLKQQTGMNTFGMRARRLLVQLRMMMAGMMANPMGLMRNMWGSFTTSALASFRVIGMGAKALGASLWSAIGGLPGLIISGVTFGISYLISKSQELKQDMQQTMDEMKDRIKQIDDFMRDNNVGKIVRGDNEKEIDNAIESYKDKIREIAPESANAFEMKASEIESHKERLKYLEEQLKLLKEANKVAQEKSENTDLYEDLRDKTESAVKAAETLVKRSSIFGKGGVDEAEMGLYEDAEKEFDKFIGQLAARYKKEFPNIVNSTQE
-1399 QKRAY
+1399 QQAMQT
-1404 MLADVTSR
+1404 MLKNFLALKGASEEATMQIR
-1412 SAAMNRLA
+1412 SALNRALGLEDKDMEQAFASKLMNMVDSAFPEIADRIRGHKELDAESKRKVENLMRGAVSELSIAYPKWETELQRLLANSSFEAKIQLVYDTGMIDNFDPFTGRIYNNVLGSNITQWKENGEKFQVLKPLLKGVNDMYTARNNVDAELDKLVNMLTAEDNAKKNGRGDEATRLA
-1420 LEGKMSVVQM
+1420 LKKKYED
-1430 QKAVKEGLVS
+1430 L
-1440 KELIRQ
+1440 
-1446 LAIMGQITARQEQI
+1446 
-1460 ILNGG
+1460 
-1465 RTAAVMNMAG
+1465 
-1475 TKLKSVFNLIGGW
+1475 
-1488 WGLAIGGI
+1488 
-1496 VQIASS
+1496 
-1502 IYGELSAIEEKTK
+1502 
-1515 SLQDP
+1515 
-1520 NSDWMKG
+1520 
-1527 YYDVLDAKK
+1527 KK
-1536 ASNDA
+1536 A
-1541 ELRKQIEQMKK
+1541 
-1552 VLESS
+1552 
-1557 NAYTKTIDEQIKK
+1557 AY
-1570 AKDLNEQ
+1570 L
-1577 YEILRKGVE
+1577 
-1586 GAKNM
+1586 
-1591 ASGDAEVI
+1591 
-1599 ANAIGATGG
+1599 
-1608 WTGAGNPFND
+1608 
-1618 SLEKNLQDMKESSD
+1618 
-1632 AYQRQL
+1632 
-1638 SALDSRT
+1638 
-1645 RAKMESVANSLLKP
+1645 
-1659 ADASKTLE
+1659 
-1667 EKIRILSE
+1667 
-1675 EGGRKW
+1675 
-1681 GTFQARMTKWNK
+1681 
-1693 SIAFSIHSIGKK
+1693 
-1705 AGDVTSDINQIAE
+1705 
-1718 DDVPRIIKSMQKDF
+1718 
-1732 GLYGKDFK
+1732 
-1740 RWCKENPARFKN
+1740 
-1752 MLLQIMSEADWLVP
+1752 
-1766 QIRKKLEELTDFKFD
+1766 
-1781 LGKKPNQVTGK
+1781 
-1792 TSMQQRVYENLGLD
+1792 
-1806 QRKYN
+1806 
-1811 LVSSFIEEGSW
+1811 
-1822 YKTKNN
+1822 
-1828 AQTALQDLFNEVRS
+1828 
-1842 RERGGATKA
+1842 
-1851 EIAKARKDYNDM
+1851 
-1863 WNAVAQGLG
+1863 GLG
-1872 YRFIPDDKKSN
+1872 YVYVPKYKKSN
-1883 KDPKNKVDNE
+1883 KVPKGKVDNE

-1953 LEGALKPTTTERKK
+1953 LEKALKATTTERKK

-1975 KSEWKY
+1975 RSEWKY

-2013 MEKTGDED
+2013 MEKTGDEN
-2021 FASLAFRDGMMWDDQ
+2021 FASLAFRDDMMWDDQ

-2108 LLAVDAKWAEPIK
+2108 LIAVDAKWNERIK

-2167 GEVKARE
+2167 GEMKARE
-2174 VAADI
+2174 VAAEI

-2215 KGFFNGGITGIAERK
+2215 KGFFNGGIVGIAERK

-2254 GRIKGDIAL
+2254 GRIKGDIGL

-2275 DLIRTGKGMVKE
+2275 DLIRTGKKLVGE

-2298 GSALSEIA
+2298 GSALGEIA
-2306 NIANGISDAFGQFKD
+2306 NIANGISDAFNQVKD

-2345 TSITGGVSK
+2345 TSITGGISK

-2424 YRMDAKTTEK
+2424 YRMDAKTTAK
-2434 MNKIASSY
+2434 MNRIVGDY
-2442 EMGEKSIAMRIFG
+2442 ETGEKIKNMRIYG
-2455 FNPSEYSKDTYEAA
+2455 IGTNPSAYSKETYEAA
-2469 QKSLADPTN
+2469 QKSLADPTD

-2521 MERSIKNAAK
+2521 MERSIRNAAK
-2531 NFLKD
+2531 NFLKE

-2595 LDFLTQQIAEK
+2595 LDFLTQQIEKK

>member
-15 IRDAVSK
+15 IRDEMSKAIEKITKGMRGVDEATQKAKREGESLVKALEGINGNNFARVFREANAYIAKNSK
-22 ELNRIADGMTGVD
+22 EISGIAKILKNLGDRNAFTGTLLKAKGLEETAAALRKANAELATL
-35 AKTKKAQESLRK
+35 AKTKGKEADVSQWRTKISNALDYIKLLQDVIGLEKKLDNTKALNPNVDTKSLGS
-47 LAEENPAGKNV
+47 A
-58 AFLDKLKKAVGDST
+58 KKSLEGFRGEMTRLLQSGGVGDSNVLGSFKKLLDVAKKDVQDIVATFKKDNPLSLFSGGAAKVETDLARVTEKLARLRDLMAEGTRKGFRTYMLGGSITELDKIMARLNAAKLNPTMLTDASQMRNLISDVLVEMT
-72 KEAKELQA
+72 KATVAESAYRRERGKTVEVERAVNQEISNEHKAAQQERERDLQALSDYTKRYMELQEAK
-80 VFEAI
+80 
-85 RNIRGGFGTLTGGFG
+85 
-100 KKELLEYE
+100 
-108 FILRKIHSSLGK
+108 RK
-120 ISFGGLSGTGEGI
+120 
-133 YAKIEAVKSA
+133 AD
-143 MNGLRKINA
+143 
-152 EINRLHETAPRLSP
+152 
-166 KEKAEYHQT
+166 EKAAKDAKDKARRQSEAEQRRIASDTAKMSRLYASMG
-175 LSPLFDI
+175 LGI
-182 RSAGENYLRSGVLS
+182 GKGERVGM
-196 KAYAWANSL
+196 
-205 DEQISKISSSYEKF
+205 
-219 LSSEKGVVE
+219 
-228 SLKKEEEQSKK
+228 
-239 TTDATNEQTNALKKQ
+239 
-254 EEQLKA
+254 
-260 TSAAQREKSAAESKA
+260 R
-275 AVAPKGHPF
+275 
-284 VADKGLE
+284 GLE
-291 KMLNNATRTTEKV
+291 LGVNTAALDKA
-304 EEQKKSLSGLSEAAS
+304 LSEAAKFKKTIENTVVS
-319 KASRDVNEV
+319 MMGKGDRPAYEWYAAQVNRLKEN
-328 LNKIVGGNAAGMSLD
+328 LTNATAAQKELNAAQEKANRKAESD
-343 ELAKKTA
+343 DAKRRADEKRKEAQAARELAQAEKQRQNQLEVTRARIQSVERALHNLQEKRFTA
-350 RYSQELLELEA
+350 KMLGIDTSEA
-361 KLKHLKS
+361 NAKIEHLKT
-368 NAEAN
+368 
-373 PGKKGPDY
+373 
-381 SEVKSLEAKIK
+381 
-392 NAQIYL
+392 Q
-398 DLIQQIRLKKDDL
+398 LI
-411 NATGAKQPNVNTKEL
+411 G
-426 ERGKALLDEF
+426 
-436 YGTLRKIVSENG
+436 LRNIQL
-448 VDGLMVLGNMPKAL
+448 GLSMGDTSFLGRVGNLGNGREVQAANQL
-462 SGTMREIRSLLSSFS
+462 SGTYS
-477 KENPLS
+477 
-483 VFANGADRAWTAIS
+483 
-497 NLETKMRDLQR
+497 
-508 LMEEGKKMGYKTD
+508 
-521 MLPENFYELKR
+521 
-532 RLQELYRLFGDN
+532 
-544 SHRLTDKAYMDNL
+544 
-557 FSDVAK
+557 
-563 TMRIAANAE
+563 
-572 HEYGK
+572 
-577 EKGKTIAANK
+577 
-587 EAEAAENRNVAIV
+587 
-600 EAAVQRRIKARQR
+600 
-613 EAQKAAEAEK
+613 
-623 EANRYAAESV
+623 
-633 NRAIA
+633 
-638 AKREQRRQEERDN
+638 
-651 KQRLSEIKAAEAR
+651 
-664 YDSLGNKVRALR
+664 
-676 REFSRGV
+676 
-683 ALGAD
+683 
-688 VSKTEAEIRRLIGIM
+688 RLIGE
-703 RYLMT
+703 
-708 LKDRLASG
+708 
-716 DFNALG
+716 
-722 RLGRTGSGHDT
+722 
-733 TLAGRVLQDQRAI
+733 V
-746 NAAQEKTNRE
+746 EKTNRE
-756 KEKSIERAAAEE
+756 KEKSIE
-768 YNRQKRQKDAAK
+768 
-780 KAQDEELKN
+780 
-789 MSDYIKRYM
+789 
-798 TLVEEKRKVAE
+798 
-809 KAGISPFFKNDNGLK
+809 
-824 NIKAEIDTLLERLGR
+824 
-839 VREDITLYQH
+839 
-849 AIGTGTK
+849 
-856 EGISF
+856 
-861 GQQGLK
+861 
-867 EANTEAEKLMRS
+867 
-879 ITNLQNVYDTLRV
+879 
-892 SQVNVKD
+892 
-899 LIGQTLQKQRQDDI
+899 
-913 QRRMSDYYS
+913 
-922 KLEKDSAQAAAK
+922 
-934 ADREK
+934 
-939 TAAEK
+939 
-944 QRQNELRN
+944 
-952 TERRYDSLGNKV
+952 
-964 RQLRAEYSRGIS
+964 
-976 LGSDTSKAEAEIN
+976 
-989 RLITIMRLLR
+989 
-999 TIQDKLYSS
+999 
-1008 DKWKDNLGVL
+1008 
-1018 GSVGSGHDT
+1018 
-1027 TLASRALQDQRAINA
+1027 
-1042 AQEKTNREKEKSLD
+1042 
-1056 LERAHQQEVAKTA
+1056 LERAHQQEVARTA
-1069 DKVRGDLAAAFAGAN
+1069 AKVRGDLAAAFAGAN
-1084 AESGNMRSI
+1084 AEAGNMRGV
-1093 LGDVKSLLLQGGIV
+1093 LDDVKSLLLQGGIV

-1126 QHIALRSILGDAKK
+1126 QHIALRSILGDAAK

-1179 YDTAKRLADIASG
+1179 YNTAKRLADIASG

-1238 EGKNNRNDYTE
+1238 EGKNNRKDYTE

-1313 NVVGGVFMFFIDRAT
+1313 NVVGGVFMFFIDRVT

-1370 TLQLRSY
+1370 RLQLRSY

-1404 MLADVTSR
+1404 MLADASSR
-1412 SAAMNRLA
+1412 SAAMSRLA
-1420 LEGKMSVVQM
+1420 LEGKMFVIQM

-1440 KELIRQ
+1440 KELVRQ

-1475 TKLKSVFNLIGGW
+1475 TKLKSGFSSVFNLIGGW

-1586 GAKNM
+1586 GAKDM

-1599 ANAIGATGG
+1599 ANALGATGG

-1693 SIAFSIHSIGKK
+1693 SIGFSIYRIGKR

-1752 MLLQIMSEADWLVP
+1752 MLLQIMSEADWLIP

-1781 LGKKPNQVTGK
+1781 SGKKPNQVTGK

-1806 QRKYN
+1806 QRKYD

-1828 AQTALQDLFNEVRS
+1828 AQTALQDLANEVRS

-1863 WNAVAQGLG
+1863 WNAVAQGFG

-1883 KDPKNKVDNE
+1883 KVPKGKGDKE

-1953 LEGALKPTTTERKK
+1953 LEKALKATTTERKK

-1975 KSEWKY
+1975 RSEWKY

-2013 MEKTGDED
+2013 MEKTGDEN

-2047 TGRKIDGLLD
+2047 TGRKINGLLD

-2108 LLAVDAKWAEPIK
+2108 LIAVDAKWDERIK

-2154 QDYLNFFGAITEM
+2154 QDYLNFFGSITEM
-2167 GEVKARE
+2167 GEMKARE
-2174 VAADI
+2174 VASEI

-2215 KGFFNGGITGIAERK
+2215 KGFFNGGIVGIAERK

-2254 GRIKGDIAL
+2254 GRIKGDSDL

-2275 DLIRTGKGMVKE
+2275 DLIRTGKKLVGE

-2298 GSALSEIA
+2298 GSALGEIA
-2306 NIANGISDAFGQFKD
+2306 NIANGISDAFNQVKD

-2336 DAQAVMSSL
+2336 DAQAAMSSL
-2345 TSITGGVSK
+2345 TSITGGISKTFNAVSK
-2354 TFNAVKSGDIG
+2354 TFNSVKSGDIG

-2424 YRMDAKTTEK
+2424 YRMDAKTTAK
-2434 MNKIASSY
+2434 MNKIVSNY
-2442 EMGEKSIAMRIFG
+2442 ETGEKSSVMRIFG

-2531 NFLKD
+2531 NFLKE

-2595 LDFLTQQIAEK
+2595 LDFLTQQIEKK

-2648 SGSSSTTNT
+2648 SGSSSATNT

>member
-15 IRDAVSK
+15 IRDEMSKAIEKITKGMRGVDEATQKAKREGESLVKALEGINGNNFARVFREANAYIAKNSK
-22 ELNRIADGMTGVD
+22 EISGIAKILKNLEDSNAFTGTLLKAKGLEETAAALRKANAELAVL
-35 AKTKKAQESLRK
+35 AKTK
-47 LAEENPAGKNV
+47 G
-58 AFLDKLKKAVGDST
+58 KKADVSQWRT
-72 KEAKELQA
+72 
-80 VFEAI
+80 
-85 RNIRGGFGTLTGGFG
+85 
-100 KKELLEYE
+100 
-108 FILRKIHSSLGK
+108 K
-120 ISFGGLSGTGEGI
+120 IS
-133 YAKIEAVKSA
+133 
-143 MNGLRKINA
+143 
-152 EINRLHETAPRLSP
+152 
-166 KEKAEYHQT
+166 
-175 LSPLFDI
+175 
-182 RSAGENYLRSGVLS
+182 
-196 KAYAWANSL
+196 
-205 DEQISKISSSYEKF
+205 
-219 LSSEKGVVE
+219 
-228 SLKKEEEQSKK
+228 
-239 TTDATNEQTNALKKQ
+239 NALDYIKLLQDIIGQEKK
-254 EEQLKA
+254 LDNTKA
-260 TSAAQREKSAAESKA
+260 LNPNVDTKS
-275 AVAPKGHPF
+275 
-284 VADKGLE
+284 
-291 KMLNNATRTTEKV
+291 LNNA
-304 EEQKKSLSGLSEAAS
+304 KKSLEDFRREMIRLLQSGGVDDSNVLGSF
-319 KASRDVNEV
+319 KKLLDV
-328 LNKIVGGNAAGMSLD
+328 
-343 ELAKKTA
+343 AKKDV
-350 RYSQELLELEA
+350 Q
-361 KLKHLKS
+361 
-368 NAEAN
+368 
-373 PGKKGPDY
+373 DI
-381 SEVKSLEAKIK
+381 V
-392 NAQIYL
+392 
-398 DLIQQIRLKKDDL
+398 
-411 NATGAKQPNVNTKEL
+411 ATFK
-426 ERGKALLDEF
+426 
-436 YGTLRKIVSENG
+436 
-448 VDGLMVLGNMPKAL
+448 
-462 SGTMREIRSLLSSFS
+462 

-483 VFANGADRAWTAIS
+483 LFSGGAAKVETDLARVTEKLARLRDLMAEGTRKGFMTGMLGGSITELDKIMARLNAAKLNPTMLTDASQMRNLISDVLVEMTKATVAESAYRRERGKTVEVERAVNQEIS
-497 NLETKMRDLQR
+497 NEHKAAQQERERDLQALSDYTKRYMELQEAKRKADDKAAKDAKDKARRQSEAEQRRIASDTAKMSR
-508 LMEEGKKMGYKTD
+508 LYASMGLGIGKGERVGMRGLELGVNTAALDKALSEAAKFKKTIENTVVSMMGKGDRPAYEWYAAQVNRLK
-521 MLPENFYELKR
+521 ENLTNATAAQKELNAAQEKANRKAASDDAKR
-532 RLQELYRLFGDN
+532 R
-544 SHRLTDKAYMDNL
+544 
-557 FSDVAK
+557 
-563 TMRIAANAE
+563 AE
-572 HEYGK
+572 
-577 EKGKTIAANK
+577 EKRK
-587 EAEAAENRNVAIV
+587 EAEAA
-600 EAAVQRRIKARQR
+600 R
-613 EAQKAAEAEK
+613 ELAQAEK
-623 EANRYAAESV
+623 
-633 NRAIA
+633 
-638 AKREQRRQEERDN
+638 QRF
-651 KQRLSEIKAAEAR
+651 SEIKAAEAR

-683 ALGAD
+683 TLGAD

-722 RLGRTGSGHDT
+722 RLGNTGSGHDT

-756 KEKSIERAAAEE
+756 KEKSIE
-768 YNRQKRQKDAAK
+768 
-780 KAQDEELKN
+780 
-789 MSDYIKRYM
+789 
-798 TLVEEKRKVAE
+798 
-809 KAGISPFFKNDNGLK
+809 
-824 NIKAEIDTLLERLGR
+824 
-839 VREDITLYQH
+839 
-849 AIGTGTK
+849 
-856 EGISF
+856 
-861 GQQGLK
+861 
-867 EANTEAEKLMRS
+867 
-879 ITNLQNVYDTLRV
+879 
-892 SQVNVKD
+892 
-899 LIGQTLQKQRQDDI
+899 
-913 QRRMSDYYS
+913 
-922 KLEKDSAQAAAK
+922 
-934 ADREK
+934 
-939 TAAEK
+939 
-944 QRQNELRN
+944 
-952 TERRYDSLGNKV
+952 
-964 RQLRAEYSRGIS
+964 
-976 LGSDTSKAEAEIN
+976 
-989 RLITIMRLLR
+989 
-999 TIQDKLYSS
+999 
-1008 DKWKDNLGVL
+1008 
-1018 GSVGSGHDT
+1018 
-1027 TLASRALQDQRAINA
+1027 
-1042 AQEKTNREKEKSLD
+1042 
-1056 LERAHQQEVAKTA
+1056 LERAHQQEVARTA
-1069 DKVRGDLAAAFAGAN
+1069 AKVRGDLAAAFAGAN
-1084 AESGNMRSI
+1084 AEAGNMRGV
-1093 LGDVKSLLLQGGIV
+1093 LDDVKSLLLQGGIV

-1126 QHIALRSILGDAKK
+1126 QHIALRSILGDAAK

-1179 YDTAKRLADIASG
+1179 YNTAKRLADIASG

-1238 EGKNNRNDYTE
+1238 EGKNNRKDYTE

-1370 TLQLRSY
+1370 RLQLRSY

-1404 MLADVTSR
+1404 MLADASSR
-1412 SAAMNRLA
+1412 SAAMSRLA
-1420 LEGKMSVVQM
+1420 LEGKMSVIQM

-1440 KELIRQ
+1440 KELVRQ

-1475 TKLKSVFNLIGGW
+1475 TKLKSGFSSVFNLIGGW

-1599 ANAIGATGG
+1599 ANALGATGG

-1681 GTFQARMTKWNK
+1681 GTFQARVTKWNK
-1693 SIAFSIHSIGKK
+1693 SIGFSIYRIGKR

-1752 MLLQIMSEADWLVP
+1752 MLLQIMSEADWLIP

-1781 LGKKPNQVTGK
+1781 SGKKPNQVTGK

-1806 QRKYN
+1806 QRKYD

-1828 AQTALQDLFNEVRS
+1828 AQTALQDLANEVRS

-1863 WNAVAQGLG
+1863 WNAVAQGFG
-1872 YRFIPDDKKSN
+1872 YRFIPEDKKSN
-1883 KDPKNKVDNE
+1883 KVPKGKGDKE
-1893 DKELKAWEERLN
+1893 DKVLKAWEERLN

-1953 LEGALKPTTTERKK
+1953 LEKALKPTTPERKK
-1967 AITALHRE
+1967 AITSLHRE
-1975 KSEWKY
+1975 RSEWKY

-2013 MEKTGDED
+2013 MEKTGDEN

-2108 LLAVDAKWAEPIK
+2108 LIAVDAKWDERIK

-2167 GEVKARE
+2167 GEMKARE
-2174 VAADI
+2174 VASEI
-2179 RQHLN
+2179 RQYLN

-2215 KGFFNGGITGIAERK
+2215 KGFFNGGIVGIAERK

-2254 GRIKGDIAL
+2254 GRIKGDIGL

-2275 DLIRTGKGMVKE
+2275 DLIRTGKKLVGE

-2298 GSALSEIA
+2298 GSALGEIA
-2306 NIANGISDAFGQFKD
+2306 NIDNGISDAFNQVKG
-2321 MADALGIDT
+2321 MADALGVDT

-2345 TSITGGVSK
+2345 GSITGGISK

-2424 YRMDAKTTEK
+2424 YRMDAKTTAK
-2434 MNKIASSY
+2434 MNKIVSSY
-2442 EMGEKSIAMRIFG
+2442 ENGEKSNIMRIAG
-2455 FNPSEYSKDTYEAA
+2455 INPSAYSKETYEAA
-2469 QKSLADPTN
+2469 QKSLADPTD

-2531 NFLKD
+2531 NFLKE
-2536 LYGVDMKSW
+2536 LYGVDTKSW

-2595 LDFLTQQIAEK
+2595 LDFLTQQIEKK

>member
-15 IRDAVSK
+15 IRDEMSKAIEKITKGMRGVDEATQKAKREGEGLVKALEGVNGNNFARIFREANAYIAKNSK
-22 ELNRIADGMTGVD
+22 EISGIA
-35 AKTKKAQESLRK
+35 KIL
-47 LAEENPAGKNV
+47 KN
-58 AFLDKLKKAVGDST
+58 LGDSNAFT
-72 KEAKELQA
+72 
-80 VFEAI
+80 
-85 RNIRGGFGTLTGGFG
+85 GTL
-100 KKELLEYE
+100 
-108 FILRKIHSSLGK
+108 
-120 ISFGGLSGTGEGI
+120 
-133 YAKIEAVKSA
+133 
-143 MNGLRKINA
+143 
-152 EINRLHETAPRLSP
+152 
-166 KEKAEYHQT
+166 
-175 LSPLFDI
+175 
-182 RSAGENYLRSGVLS
+182 
-196 KAYAWANSL
+196 
-205 DEQISKISSSYEKF
+205 
-219 LSSEKGVVE
+219 
-228 SLKKEEEQSKK
+228 
-239 TTDATNEQTNALKKQ
+239 
-254 EEQLKA
+254 LKA
-260 TSAAQREKSAAESKA
+260 
-275 AVAPKGHPF
+275 
-284 VADKGLE
+284 KGLE
-291 KMLNNATRTTEKV
+291 ETAAALRKANAELAVLAKTEGKEADVSQWRTKISNALDYIKLLQDIIGQEKRLDNTKALNPNVDTKSLDNA
-304 EEQKKSLSGLSEAAS
+304 KKSLEGFREEMTRLLQSGGVDDSNVLGSFKKLLDVAKKDVQDIVATFKKDNPLSPFSGGAAKVETDLARVTEKLARLRDLMTEGTRKGFMTDMLGGSITELDKIMARLNAAKLNPTMLTDVAQMRNLISDVLVEMTKATVAESAYRRERSKTVEVERAVNQEIANEHKAAQQERERDLKALSDYTKRYMELQEAKRKAEDKAAKDARDKARRQSEAEQRRIASDTAKMSRLYASMGLGIGKGERVGMRGLELGVNTAALDKALSEAAKFKKTIENTVVS
-319 KASRDVNEV
+319 MMGKGDRPAYEWYAAQVNRLKEN
-328 LNKIVGGNAAGMSLD
+328 LTNATAAQKELNAAQEKANRKAESD
-343 ELAKKTA
+343 DAKRRAEEKRKEAQATRELA
-350 RYSQELLELEA
+350 Q
-361 KLKHLKS
+361 
-368 NAEAN
+368 
-373 PGKKGPDY
+373 
-381 SEVKSLEAKIK
+381 
-392 NAQIYL
+392 
-398 DLIQQIRLKKDDL
+398 
-411 NATGAKQPNVNTKEL
+411 
-426 ERGKALLDEF
+426 
-436 YGTLRKIVSENG
+436 
-448 VDGLMVLGNMPKAL
+448 
-462 SGTMREIRSLLSSFS
+462 
-477 KENPLS
+477 
-483 VFANGADRAWTAIS
+483 
-497 NLETKMRDLQR
+497 
-508 LMEEGKKMGYKTD
+508 
-521 MLPENFYELKR
+521 
-532 RLQELYRLFGDN
+532 
-544 SHRLTDKAYMDNL
+544 
-557 FSDVAK
+557 
-563 TMRIAANAE
+563 
-572 HEYGK
+572 
-577 EKGKTIAANK
+577 
-587 EAEAAENRNVAIV
+587 
-600 EAAVQRRIKARQR
+600 
-613 EAQKAAEAEK
+613 AEK
-623 EANRYAAESV
+623 
-633 NRAIA
+633 
-638 AKREQRRQEERDN
+638 QRQ
-651 KQRLSEIKAAEAR
+651 SEISATERR

-688 VSKTEAEIRRLIGIM
+688 VSKAEKEIHRLIGIM

-722 RLGRTGSGHDT
+722 RLGSIGSGHDT

-756 KEKSIERAAAEE
+756 KEKSIE
-768 YNRQKRQKDAAK
+768 
-780 KAQDEELKN
+780 
-789 MSDYIKRYM
+789 
-798 TLVEEKRKVAE
+798 
-809 KAGISPFFKNDNGLK
+809 
-824 NIKAEIDTLLERLGR
+824 
-839 VREDITLYQH
+839 
-849 AIGTGTK
+849 
-856 EGISF
+856 
-861 GQQGLK
+861 
-867 EANTEAEKLMRS
+867 
-879 ITNLQNVYDTLRV
+879 
-892 SQVNVKD
+892 
-899 LIGQTLQKQRQDDI
+899 
-913 QRRMSDYYS
+913 
-922 KLEKDSAQAAAK
+922 
-934 ADREK
+934 
-939 TAAEK
+939 
-944 QRQNELRN
+944 
-952 TERRYDSLGNKV
+952 
-964 RQLRAEYSRGIS
+964 
-976 LGSDTSKAEAEIN
+976 
-989 RLITIMRLLR
+989 
-999 TIQDKLYSS
+999 
-1008 DKWKDNLGVL
+1008 
-1018 GSVGSGHDT
+1018 
-1027 TLASRALQDQRAINA
+1027 
-1042 AQEKTNREKEKSLD
+1042 
-1056 LERAHQQEVAKTA
+1056 LERAHQQEVARTA
-1069 DKVRGDLAAAFAGAN
+1069 AKVRGDLAKAFEQAKN
-1084 AESGNMRSI
+1084 HS
-1093 LGDVKSLLLQGGIV
+1093 LGMNSTLQDLKSLFMQGGIV
-1107 YGAKQFFDSV
+1107 YGAQQFLMSV
-1117 VKTGGEIAQ
+1117 IQTGGELEK
-1126 QHIALRSILGDAKK
+1126 QHIALQSILGDMQN
-1140 ADELFEQTQQLALRS
+1140 ADTMFGQVKELALNS
-1155 PFKFGELNRDV
+1155 PFTFSELNKDV
-1166 KQLAAFGVEADDL
+1166 KQLAAYGVEYDEL
-1179 YDTAKRLADIASG
+1179 YDTTKRLADMASG
-1192 LGVSFERLGLA
+1192 LGVSFERIALA
-1203 YGQVKARSW
+1203 FGQVRSRGW
-1212 LDGKELRQFAY
+1212 LDGKELRQISY
-1223 AGLPLLARITELYNS
+1223 AGIPLLRKLS
-1238 EGKNNRNDYTE
+1238 EYY
-1249 RDVKEMISKRQVSFE
+1249 SKREGRKVSTSEIKTRISGRGVDFE
-1264 DVQKVLWKM
+1264 DVKNVFWEM
-1273 TDEGGQFYNMQLVLS
+1273 TDAGGQFYNMQQVLS
-1288 ETLLGRWNKLIDA
+1288 ETLLGRYNKLKDA

-1307 KFADGK
+1307 DFASGN
-1313 NVVGGVFMFFIDRAT
+1313 NVVGKGLKGIIDLIT
-1328 DLVLAMDKLTPA
+1328 ELVQALHSMAPVVA
-1340 MLSFM
+1340 AAFSG
-1345 SVFALKKLTGFASLN
+1345 FALKRLWTALGGGIGSALLSGKASMAADIQQRVLMGEKVSEQELRMLRTKKQITIEDLQALAAAKALSKAELDRMLITKSITPEMYKQMMAEMGLASRAWTLRGAWNGTLGMVKAIPGKIRAMAASTATWFASLRSGTMSVSASFAGMWTSFKLRGAAAIGVVTAGARALGATLWTAIGGLPGLLITGVTMGMGYWYSKN
-1360 PLEKNLGDKT
+1360 EELKNAMKQTADELQDRYKQINDFLKENDASKAIAEGDSKAIDNMIDEYKEKIKQIAPYNYNNLVMKAEERESHKERLKYLADELELLQQSNKISQEKFSDNGMYKELKDALTRSSEAYDSIDKTAADLMAGGADKETARKKAFGLSLDVKASTENLKKEIENIFGDISKDRAALEAAKLSMSNIFAQMGISEERANEIRASVLQAFGVTDGWLESQVGSEMRQMIDNVAPEIAMKIRSGQKLNEAETKKVKELMDDAKRNLTLKYPEFET
-1370 TLQLRSY
+1370 TLQRLLAASRFTAVIDLVVNDAGKYGDVQGTMAKRMPKFSL
-1377 AIEQQQLVLEGKI
+1377 IEKSKRDQYMNYVSTWGKQDSWYEARNSAKSEI
-1390 TQQIATQNV
+1390 DRLKNEYDAAKESKSPKERLNWLKYQYDNAV
-1399 QKRAY
+1399 
-1404 MLADVTSR
+1404 
-1412 SAAMNRLA
+1412 SAALD
-1420 LEGKMSVVQM
+1420 L
-1430 QKAVKEGLVS
+1430 
-1440 KELIRQ
+1440 
-1446 LAIMGQITARQEQI
+1446 
-1460 ILNGG
+1460 LNYDY
-1465 RTAAVMNMAG
+1465 
-1475 TKLKSVFNLIGGW
+1475 K
-1488 WGLAIGGI
+1488 
-1496 VQIASS
+1496 
-1502 IYGELSAIEEKTK
+1502 GEA
-1515 SLQDP
+1515 
-1520 NSDWMKG
+1520 
-1527 YYDVLDAKK
+1527 
-1536 ASNDA
+1536 
-1541 ELRKQIEQMKK
+1541 
-1552 VLESS
+1552 
-1557 NAYTKTIDEQIKK
+1557 
-1570 AKDLNEQ
+1570 
-1577 YEILRKGVE
+1577 
-1586 GAKNM
+1586 
-1591 ASGDAEVI
+1591 
-1599 ANAIGATGG
+1599 
-1608 WTGAGNPFND
+1608 
-1618 SLEKNLQDMKESSD
+1618 
-1632 AYQRQL
+1632 
-1638 SALDSRT
+1638 
-1645 RAKMESVANSLLKP
+1645 
-1659 ADASKTLE
+1659 
-1667 EKIRILSE
+1667 
-1675 EGGRKW
+1675 
-1681 GTFQARMTKWNK
+1681 
-1693 SIAFSIHSIGKK
+1693 
-1705 AGDVTSDINQIAE
+1705 
-1718 DDVPRIIKSMQKDF
+1718 
-1732 GLYGKDFK
+1732 
-1740 RWCKENPARFKN
+1740 
-1752 MLLQIMSEADWLVP
+1752 
-1766 QIRKKLEELTDFKFD
+1766 
-1781 LGKKPNQVTGK
+1781 
-1792 TSMQQRVYENLGLD
+1792 
-1806 QRKYN
+1806 
-1811 LVSSFIEEGSW
+1811 
-1822 YKTKNN
+1822 
-1828 AQTALQDLFNEVRS
+1828 
-1842 RERGGATKA
+1842 
-1851 EIAKARKDYNDM
+1851 
-1863 WNAVAQGLG
+1863 
-1872 YRFIPDDKKSN
+1872 KKSN
-1883 KDPKNKVDNE
+1883 KVPKAKGDKE

-1953 LEGALKPTTTERKK
+1953 LEKALKATTPERKK

-1975 KSEWKY
+1975 RSEWKY

-2057 ATDAT
+2057 STDAT

-2141 EKGQVMDAQFKQS
+2141 EKGQVRDAQFKQS

-2215 KGFFNGGITGIAERK
+2215 KGFFNGGIVGIAERK

-2254 GRIKGDIAL
+2254 GRIKGDNAL
-2263 VAEGLKLKMTGE
+2263 VAEGLKLKATGE
-2275 DLIRTGKGMVKE
+2275 DLIRTGKEMVKE

-2434 MNKIASSY
+2434 MNKIVSSY
-2442 EMGEKSIAMRIFG
+2442 EKGEKSNVMRIYG

-2531 NFLKD
+2531 NFLKE

-2595 LDFLTQQIAEK
+2595 LDFLTQQIEK
-2606 GRLDEYDVTQL
+2606 KGKLDEYDVTQL